1 MRQEH
6 KRKMRKQMGRRYL
19 AILCIIA
26 IFCTSIPITTTQTQA
41 RAYTDWEVFETNTG
55 EPVAAAYGNG
65 VFALLNNAGVFYIS
79 DDAMTWTQT
88 GLLPGTNGETND
100 TYKMLQ
106 MKFINNAFYLYGIK
120 GIFLRSVDGK
130 VWERIDFGNR
140 LVTAMTYGDNAWYL
154 ASDGENFSQCQ
165 YQDMDSFAL
174 WRSQD
179 GKSFTQIETEAD
191 IKACNSLCCAQ
202 NKLIVTDPVANTI
215 NTLQL
220 DGKLVSSIDAHK
232 EYYESC
238 YAESRYK
245 NDMFLCYFEACF
257 WYSID
262 AITWNRC
269 NTNFYCSLESG
280 YGEWVEI
287 RDEYYML
294 NNQGG
299 YLYEITPLYN
309 EDPAFAYIL
318 SGVDYRYKIKNLVA
332 CEDTLWGFGSGIAV
346 KRQMNFDVK
355 TSKWDE
361 EEKTP
366 AVSGGS
372 VSEGTV
378 SENIPELIYDDD
390 YIRLTRDVILSED
403 YVLRGKK
410 LYLDGHMLTIKG
422 DFTCSDIAIV
432 TGQGKLYVEGNMLVD
447 GRIRVS
453 GNLET
458 EGYLLIQKGSLD
470 CESCDIE
477 IHGDLKVYDNKYNYG
492 LQMQHGEDHVSVSG
506 DCMYFTDYYG
516 LLTDGTLDV
525 YGTINLSYG
534 FRSRK
539 NHMLRACGDLL
550 QTIHVGSNSKVA
562 NFVDLR
568 SDEIPPDPVD
578 SLLLEKITGKAVYL
592 TWKEPKDNGKIA
604 SYKVYRNGACIKE
617 VTETEVRIEEKYA
630 NEEATYYITAIDE
643 AGWESAKGKEI
654 TAKAEP
660 LAFYKVLPENG
671 SAVGKTV
678 TITPYMNW
686 VPGFNDNQFRIYYH
700 DPVADT
706 ETEVVKES
714 LTKWKDN
721 WFEGDYRYTKE
732 YPIDLSKFKQEQDI
746 TVYAELTD
754 IDGGVTTETITLHL
768 DRTPP
773 EQPVVT
779 VLENEEN
786 IYLEW
791 DKIADAKYYGIYRR
805 EENTEIYK
813 KLAERWWNNYY
824 DSAVQDGKTYIY
836 AVTAIDAFENE
847 SDKTE
852 IPAVYKHPDTQ
863 APVLKS
869 FRVIGE
875 EKNREI
881 TTVRLYATDN
891 RNVNRFVITGK
902 RENDT
907 ENTIYEVVSGV
918 NGYSKDVT
926 IDTRKYEDGDYLLT
940 AYAEDRAGNKS
951 DEKTAKL
958 IIDNTPP
965 AVPAGIHAEVTC
977 TTVRLS
983 WDQTT
988 EPDLK
993 YYIVESKNE
1002 GEAYWRM
1009 LSGHNIV
1016 SSRLITGLKPEQTI
1030 SYRIYAV
1037 DDVDNQSAYSDEIKV
1052 TTPPDLE
1059 APSKTTIAVK
1069 SSSGSAVTVSWKAAT
1084 DNVGVKAYR
1093 IYKNGELLTEISDK
1107 LNYRDEEVEPDQSYQ
1122 YEVAAVDEAGN
1133 EAEKSNKLSCLVTLP
1148 VILNITPENG
1158 ARIGKQKSEID
1169 VTLLNYA
1176 EAGKK
1181 TITCSYYKPDT
1192 DSWELIGTTS
1202 VSPFIA
1208 NTTSRI
1214 YWDTSA
1220 FLEDADIRVRVVVLD
1235 EDRNAA
1241 QQELTLH
1248 LDRTP
1253 PALPELTGSEKDA
1266 KITLTW
1272 NRSADE
1278 DCAVY
1283 QVYRKAVS
1291 GNDMEEAYR
1300 KICSVK
1306 NNGKDSYQFTDTA
1319 VLQQSTYVYYIQ
1331 MQDIFGNAAQTEPI
1345 EIYVATDLTPPTP
1358 PTDVWV
1364 HTRTGSSVTLGY
1376 SGAKDNVGVAGYFVY
1391 RDGKKIA
1398 ETAKPQYTDYGKDL
1412 ENGLQEYVLYRYTIK
1427 AFDLAGN
1434 ESEESQIREAF
1445 VKMPYITELKPAD
1458 QTSIA
1463 AKETTLQVI
1472 FENTGNSSGNYADFY
1487 WTEEGKKN
1495 WQKINKEPVWQS
1507 RYGGN
1512 YLQAAMNWELPEF
1525 AGTGN
1530 KEIRIK
1536 AVLTD
1541 RDGNQAEEEVI
1552 CTIDRTI
1559 PDPPKQ
1565 VEAQLKE
1572 DVILLTWD
1580 FSDSADIAGY
1590 IVYRSTDAGNYDAL
1604 ETIEDPMCRAY
1615 MDRTVSAGHS
1625 YRYRM
1630 SAVDVY
1636 GRKSK
1641 PSDCTQALQVTEDT
1655 IAPKL
1660 TALSP
1665 DPGRVNGKLQIS
1677 AEGYDNRKID
1687 SFVFYI
1693 REDSENPWTELAK
1706 VQAEN
1711 NKATCVLDTTGYEDG
1726 QYFVK
1731 AEARDCAGNVSQNL
1745 FQRRYEIDNTGI
1757 AKIKMAKCDTLASV
1771 IRLRWEDVTE
1781 TDFAYF
1787 LVERKTEKDGSI
1799 FWEKVAEI
1807 TDSLGYDC
1815 KNLQPQT
1822 EYTFR
1827 VAGYDDLGNRGEE
1840 SDEITLTTVQDT
1852 VSPVIKRIG
1861 PVKGSYGKQ
1870 IRLEIQAEDN
1880 ATLDKAVFSYTT
1892 DGQEYTVLAEVRADE
1907 MESRKCFSYL
1917 WDTGKMPEGEIGVRF
1932 EVYDAAGNHNALTEE
1947 EKQVEIVYTIDH
1959 TPPQQVKKVRV
1970 TDTDGCIGLTWEE
1983 SGETDIQAYR
1993 VYKKYGSSFRKIR
2006 EASILNTYDTDV
2018 KPGNS
2023 YTYKISAIDQAGNE
2037 GEYSEE
2043 ITAVAEQDK
2052 ERPVIYGIGP
2062 ADTETLGIDPAIT
2075 VLAADNAGLS
2085 QIQLSYRELGG
2096 EKDWIVF
2103 ADLPASG
2110 RQQYKTAAM
2119 QTEELSE
2126 NITYEI
2132 KAIAID
2138 EAGNYSEAFTKNYT
2152 FDLTPPQKPELT
2164 TKPGSFRIDLQYG
2177 TADTGT
2183 ELYEIYRKEYGE
2195 KEFTCVKSTT
2205 EGSYEDTTAKPGKV
2219 YYYKVRSYDE
2229 NGNYSES
2236 STEYNHASSV
2246 DTIAP
2251 VAVLPQN
2258 MTGLTGVASHLDG
2271 TGSTDNV
2278 RIKSYTWDFGDE
2290 SAKQTGSKP
2299 VHTYKKAGTYTV
2311 TLTVADQAGNKN
2323 STYGTIEVKDAEQ
2336 NGKLQLSV
2344 MGSDGSPLASAD
2356 LYISADESGQEAFR
2370 TKTDQN
2376 GAAELIL
2383 EPGTYE
2389 IAAFTEGYLPKQEQI
2404 TISKG
2409 EILQKKIC
2417 LPSGEVVTGNLT
2429 FHRMTLEE
2437 IIEAG
2442 VDLSDPEN
2450 LHTYTFSVT
2459 LGYEER
2465 PIPVVF
2471 SGMSAGTLKK
2481 GSSRGGGFRTYTAEG
2496 NGGSIQVI
2504 CKEPEAEN
2512 EEPQPQALIYVN
2524 TQQTVSWLKDMYN
2537 VQLAVINQ
2545 ADSGFTLSQ
2554 SSATLSLPG
2563 GLSLAATK
2571 SGQTM
2576 TKELGDIEGQECALA
2591 SWIVKGDKS
2600 GSYEIRADFSAN
2612 MEPFHVPIH
2621 REFVAKQDVTVSAGE
2636 GLYMIVQPDS
2646 AVFYGEESYI
2656 YFSLQNRSDHD
2667 FYNVKTTFG
2676 EAEEDTQQYVIAE
2689 GTQNTAVPL
2698 VRGQDVL
2705 NVGILRSGQSITGKL
2720 QMEIAPEDEKHYL
2733 ELVET
2738 KAEILKGENLGV
2750 TLIIAPIRN
2759 MSADHKMYVNEDGTT
2774 YYGDPVNVA
2783 TGAFTQEIHA
2793 FTNSE
2798 GDSLLDLSYDSRKA
2812 AEIGEAGRGFRHSY
2826 EYNISEKH
2834 GKIVLHT
2841 WETKEE
2847 YFEMAALA
2855 TAEELESDKTAV
2867 TGSIKTVDIINV
2879 PDHAFPGNYVSEA
2892 DPNVWITK
2900 DKDGSYRLTDSE
2912 ENKWY
2917 FDKEGVLYKREDTNG
2932 QVISYERTEEALT
2945 IHNRTTDETV
2955 TLSYDTNGR
2964 LVNAGDSHG
2973 RGVSFAYDENDCLTG
2988 YRNEEGNLTTYTYDE
3003 KGCMLTVVSPM
3014 GTVLVENSYDEAG
3027 RVIRQKEA
3035 GDDRYAELTYTEP
3048 TSRVGRTEIKKRD
3061 GAVRTY
3067 YYDLFEHI
3075 LSETDENGAETSYLY
3090 EKGRLIKKI
3099 EPDGKATAYTYDADG
3114 NLTKQETATGQQAQ
3128 ISYDTDGNP
3137 VNIAS
3142 GEGTAGTYR
3151 YDEKGRISEYIS
3163 ALSEVRHYTYNPD
3176 GTLRS
3181 METEGLGTEF
3191 YTYDT
3196 YGNRTSVTDRLGNC
3210 TKYAYDQYGNLIKT
3224 TDALGNTSG
3233 CVYDQ
3238 MGRVLSQTDAR
3249 GIRTEYTYDAE
3260 GRLLTEKTNDREI
3273 HYKYD
3278 VAGRLIRK
3286 TDAAGIITTYAYDTE
3301 GNVTETD
3308 RAGQKELSSYDAA
3321 GQLLSVSGAVSA
3333 NTVYTYD
3340 KNGYVTSITENGL
3353 TTFYTNDTY
3362 GKILKKQNPDGTVLQ
3377 YTYTNDGLLSTVTD
3391 QDGNTESYVY
3401 DKAGNLTEQTDALGN
3416 RITYAYDIHGRL
3428 IRQTDARGN
3437 SESYAYDAA
3446 GNCIKR
3452 TDAMGTVT
3460 EMTYDMAGRMTEQ
3473 SVLTKAG
3480 KISNRYTYDA
3490 AGNILTTTDAE
3501 GSRTVYRYDD
3511 YGNCI
3516 SKTDCMGNVTEYAY
3530 DALNRLTG
3538 TSDAAGKEAY
3548 TYDAQNNLIRHR
3560 TACGSGQET
3569 EYLYTY
3575 TQDGMLKE
3583 SKDPLQGI
3591 SSIAYNRNRQIASVT
3606 DPLGN
3611 ETAYQYDSAGR
3622 ISRVRTAADTQTEY
3636 TYNAQGLLA
3645 SEKTADTKTDYTYDA
3660 LGRILTKED
3669 ALGRITY
3676 TYDANSNITKVTEQ
3690 QNGRT
3695 TTIKRSFDALNRVTS
3710 VTDVNGKTVS
3720 YSYDELGNRIS
3731 LTYPGGEI
3739 VRYSYDKC
3747 GDLLTV
3753 TEPDG
3758 SVNTY
3763 TYDKKG
3769 RCTGLKRADGTEES
3783 YSYDKADRL
3792 SAQTDKNADGSLLHS
3807 YTYTYDGAGNIIKIG
3822 GTADTAA
3829 IGHAVMTYDKDNRL
3843 ATYNGEKVTYDER
3856 GNMLHGP
3863 LNGEMGDY
3871 TYDCRNRL
3879 IETKAADGTVTAYTY
3894 DAENTRLTEET
3905 ENTRHTFV
3913 TDKETTYSQLLTETI
3928 SEKHLLTYKET
3939 ATITYTYGNGLIS
3952 DSRKEAKG
3960 SDTEKR
3966 YYHYNHIGSTT
3977 AITDADGD
3985 LLYSFTYGTYG
3996 ELTGI
4001 YDADGEQ
4008 AEDTTAVIQAE
4019 NLRFLYNGRY
4029 GVETGANGLYYMRAR
4044 YYNPQIKRFI
4054 NRDIIDG
4061 SITDSQSLNKYSY
4074 VQGNPI
4080 SLVDPFGLCAQ
4091 DYFSR
4096 TGHELLDWL
4105 GFIFDPAD
4113 AINFLWYTAEG
4124 NAAMAAATAVAIVPA
4139 AGSFIAK
4146 GTKQAIKA
4154 GKKAAQ
4160 KAGEKAAKNATEKAA
4175 KKAAKKKLAKEA
4187 GKEAAEKG
4195 AEKAAKE
4202 AAEKAT
4208 EKTAKET
4215 AEKAAE
4221 EAAEKGIKSGG
4232 TSVLD
4237 NANYAQKTYSDTFST
4252 EGIKKYSNLAGEPIN
4267 TIDDLVK
4274 AISTGKIKVED
4285 LPIEYIVRDGN
4296 TLILNTRTSQAL
4308 TRAGIPRNQWVSI
4321 DRTGSSFFEDLLD
4334 GQLSRNKLTSK
4345 GISKVRPSGGKK

>member
-1 MRQEH
+1 MRQEY

-26 IFCTSIPITTTQTQA
+26 IFCTSLPITTTQTQA
-41 RAYTDWEVFETNTG
+41 RAYTDWEVYETDTG
-55 EPVAAAYGNG
+55 DAIAAAYGNHTF
-65 VFALLNNAGVFYIS
+65 VLLNDVGIFYTS
-79 DDAMTWTQT
+79 EDALTWTQT
-88 GLLPGTNGETND
+88 GILPGVDGTKKY
-100 TYKMLQ
+100 TYEKLQ
-106 MKFINNAFYLYGIK
+106 MKYLNDRFFVYGVND
-120 GIFLRSVDGK
+120 IFLWSMDGK
-130 VWERIDFGNR
+130 EWESISIGNG
-140 LVTAMTYGDNAWYL
+140 LVTAMTYGEGAWYV
-154 ASDGENFSQCQ
+154 ATDGADRNR
-165 YQDMDSFAL
+165 YQDEGDTFSL
-174 WRSQD
+174 WSSQD
-179 GKSFTQIETEAD
+179 GESFTKLGTESD
-191 IKACNSLCCAQ
+191 IKACNSLCFAQ
-202 NKLIVTDPVANTI
+202 NKLIVTDPVSDTI
-215 NTLQL
+215 NTLQP
-220 DGKLVSSIDAHK
+220 DGTLLAKIDAHNVC
-232 EYYESC
+232 YEHY

-245 NDMFLCYFEACF
+245 SGMFLCFFEGYI
-257 WYSID
+257 WYSTD
-262 AITWNRC
+262 AITWNCYKMLYQFLR
-269 NTNFYCSLESG
+269 NSM
-280 YGEWVEI
+280 GEWAEI
-287 RDEYYML
+287 RDNYYML
-294 NNQGG
+294 NKTSGE
-299 YLYEITPLYN
+299 LYEITPCY
-309 EDPAFAYIL
+309 DQPPVFTYINCRM
-318 SGVDYRYKIKNLVA
+318 SYGYDIQKLVV
-332 CEDTLWGFGSGIAV
+332 CDDVLWGFGNNIAARMPM
-346 KRQMNFDVK
+346 KFDAE
-355 TSKWDE
+355 TIEWDDA
-361 EEKTP
+361 EKTP
-366 AVSGGS
+366 TISDGS
-372 VSEGTV
+372 VSDGSI
-378 SENIPELIYDDD
+378 SENVPALIYEED
-390 YIRLTRDVILSED
+390 YVRLTKDITFSED
-403 YVLRGKK
+403 YTLRGKK
-410 LYLDGHMLTIKG
+410 LYLDGHILTIQG
-422 DFTCSDIAIV
+422 DFTCGDTVID
-432 TGQGKLYVEGNMLVD
+432 TGQGKLYVAGNMIVDSQTKISGKLEVD
-447 GRIRVS
+447 G
-453 GNLET
+453 
-458 EGYLLIQKGSLD
+458 YLSIQGGSLD
-470 CESCDIE
+470 CEICDIVV
-477 IHGDLKVYDNKYNYG
+477 HGDLRVYYYRYNYG
-492 LQMQHGEDHVSVSG
+492 LQMRHEEDHVSVSG
-506 DCMYFTDYYG
+506 YLGYNTDYYG
-516 LLTDGTLDV
+516 LLTAGTIDA
-525 YGTINLSYG
+525 YGTVRLSAG
-534 FRSRK
+534 FKSRES
-539 NHMLRACGDLL
+539 HILRVWGDLS
-550 QTIHVGSNSKVA
+550 QSVIINDSNCEVA
-562 NFVDLR
+562 NYEDMRVD
-568 SDEIPPDPVD
+568 ITPPEPVD
-578 SLLLEKITGKAVYL
+578 SLLMKSATGKAVYL

-721 WFEGDYRYTKE
+721 WFEGKYRYTKE

-754 IDGGVTTETITLHL
+754 IDGGVTAESITLHL

-773 EQPVVT
+773 EQPAVT
-779 VLENEEN
+779 VVENEEN

-824 DSAVQDGKTYIY
+824 DSTVQDGKTYIY

-907 ENTIYEVVSGV
+907 DNTIYEVVSGV

-1331 MQDIFGNAAQTEPI
+1331 VQDIFGNAAQTEPI

-1822 EYTFR
+1822 AYTFR

-1917 WDTGKMPEGEIGVRF
+1917 WDTEKMPEGEIGVRF

-1993 VYKKYGSSFRKIR
+1993 VYKKNGSSWSRIR
-2006 EASILNTYDTDV
+2006 EAAVLNAYDTDV

-2023 YTYKISAIDQAGNE
+2023 YTYKVSAVDQAGNE
-2037 GEYSEE
+2037 GVCSEE

-2052 ERPVIYGIGP
+2052 EQPVVYGIGP
-2062 ADTETLGIDPAIT
+2062 ADTEILGIDPVIT

-2085 QIQLSYRELGG
+2085 QIQLSYREADSG
-2096 EKDWIVF
+2096 KDWIVF
-2103 ADLPASG
+2103 AELPASG

-2126 NITYEI
+2126 NIRYEI
-2132 KAIAID
+2132 KATAID

-2389 IAAFTEGYLPKQEQI
+2389 MAAFTEGYLPKQEQI

-2409 EILQKKIC
+2409 EILQKK
-2417 LPSGEVVTGNLT
+2417 LYLSSGEVVEGNLT

-2437 IIEAG
+2437 ILEAG

-2450 LHTYTFSVT
+2450 LHTYTFNVT
-2459 LGYEER
+2459 LAYAER

-2471 SGMSAGTLKK
+2471 NGMSAGTLKK
-2481 GSSRGGGFRTYTAEG
+2481 GSSTGGGFRTYTAEG

-2576 TKELGDIEGQECALA
+2576 TKEFGDIEGQECARA

-2646 AVFYGEESYI
+2646 AVFYDEESYI

-2676 EAEEDTQQYVIAE
+2676 STKEGAQQYVISE
-2689 GTQNTAVPL
+2689 GTESTAVPL
-2698 VRGQDVL
+2698 VREQDIL
-2705 NVGILRSGQSITGKL
+2705 DVGILRPGQSVTGML
-2720 QMEIAPEDEKHYL
+2720 QLGIAPSDEKHYL

-2759 MSADHKMYVNEDGTT
+2759 MSANHKMYVNEDGST

-2793 FTNSE
+2793 FTNSV

-2812 AEIGEAGRGFRHSY
+2812 AEVGEAGRGFRHSY
-2826 EYNISEKH
+2826 EYHISEKQ
-2834 GKIVLHT
+2834 GKIVLRT
-2841 WETKEE
+2841 QDPKEE
-2847 YFEMAALA
+2847 FFEMAPYTA
-2855 TAEELESDKTAV
+2855 TEELESNMAV
-2867 TGSIKTVDIINV
+2867 QEKERKLEVIKCL
-2879 PDHAFPGNYVSEA
+2879 PNYVYPGKYTSEA
-2892 DPNVWITK
+2892 DPHVQVVK
-2900 DKDGSYRLTDSE
+2900 DKDGSYLLTDSE

-3003 KGCMLTVVSPM
+3003 KGRMLTVVSPM

-3035 GDDRYAELTYTEP
+3035 GDDRYAELTYKEP
-3048 TSRVGRTEIKKRD
+3048 TSRVGRTEIQKRD
-3061 GAVRTY
+3061 GAARIY

-3075 LSETDENGAETSYLY
+3075 LSETDENGAETSYVY
-3090 EKGRLIKKI
+3090 EKGKLVKKI
-3099 EPDGKATAYTYDADG
+3099 EPDGKSTEYTYDADG

-3181 METEGLGTEF
+3181 METEGLGTES

-3278 VAGRLIRK
+3278 AAGRLIQK
-3286 TDAAGIITTYAYDTE
+3286 SDAAGIMTAYAYDAE

-3321 GQLLSVSGAVSA
+3321 GQLLSVSDAVSA

-3353 TTFYTNDTY
+3353 TTIYTNDTY
-3362 GKILKKQNPDGTVLQ
+3362 GKMLKKQNPDGTVLQ
-3377 YTYTNDGLLSTVTD
+3377 YTYTNDGLLSMVTD

-3401 DKAGNLTEQTDALGN
+3401 DKAGNLTGQTDALGN

-3437 SESYAYDAA
+3437 SESYAYDAV

-3480 KISNRYTYDA
+3480 KITNHYTYDA

-3516 SKTDCMGNVTEYAY
+3516 SKTDCMGNVTEYTY
-3530 DALNRLTG
+3530 DALNRQTG

-3611 ETAYQYDSAGR
+3611 ETVYQYDSAGR

-3645 SEKTADTKTDYTYDA
+3645 SEKTADAKTDYTYDA
-3660 LGRILTKED
+3660 LGRILTKVD
-3669 ALGRITY
+3669 ALGRVTY

-3710 VTDVNGKTVS
+3710 VTDANGKTVS

-3807 YTYTYDGAGNIIKIG
+3807 YTYTYDGAGNIIKIV

-3829 IGHAVMTYDKDNRL
+3829 GHAVMTYDKDNRL

-3952 DSRKEAKG
+3952 DSRKEAKD

-3985 LLYSFTYGTYG
+3985 LVYRIAYGTYG

-4001 YDADGEQ
+4001 YDTDGDPV
-4008 AEDTTAVIQAE
+4008 EDKTAVIRSE

-4096 TGHELLDWL
+4096 AGHELLDWL

-4175 KKAAKKKLAKEA
+4175 KKAAAKKLAKEA

-4215 AEKAAE
+4215 AEKTAK
-4221 EAAEKGIKSGG
+4221 EATEKGIKSGSKTVPNPNG
-4232 TSVLD
+4232 KKGGVAHQSV
-4237 NANYAQKTYSDTFST
+4237 
-4252 EGIKKYSNLAGEPIN
+4252 
-4267 TIDDLVK
+4267 IDDIKTDAEKRGLTYDTEYKYDTTGGYKNSRYADVVVYDSKGRVMEIHQVGRTTKRTGAPVSRERK
-4274 AISTGKIKVED
+4274 AIRDIRSSVEYNGAKIIYH
-4285 LPIEYIVRDGN
+4285 PY
-4296 TLILNTRTSQAL
+4296 
-4308 TRAGIPRNQWVSI
+4308 
-4321 DRTGSSFFEDLLD
+4321 DR
-4334 GQLSRNKLTSK
+4334 
-4345 GISKVRPSGGKK
+4345 

>member
-1 MRQEH
+1 MRQEY

-26 IFCTSIPITTTQTQA
+26 IFCTSLPITTTQTQA
-41 RAYTDWEVFETNTG
+41 RAYTDWEVYETDTG
-55 EPVAAAYGNG
+55 DAIAAAYGNHTF
-65 VFALLNNAGVFYIS
+65 VLLNDVGIFYTS
-79 DDAMTWTQT
+79 EDALTWTQT
-88 GLLPGTNGETND
+88 GILPGVDGTKKY
-100 TYKMLQ
+100 TYEKLQ
-106 MKFINNAFYLYGIK
+106 MKYLNDRFFVYGVND
-120 GIFLRSVDGK
+120 IFLWSMDGK
-130 VWERIDFGNR
+130 EWESISIGNG
-140 LVTAMTYGDNAWYL
+140 LVTAMTYGEGAWYV
-154 ASDGENFSQCQ
+154 ATDGADRNR
-165 YQDMDSFAL
+165 YQDEGDTFSL
-174 WRSQD
+174 WSSQD
-179 GKSFTQIETEAD
+179 GESFTKLGTESD
-191 IKACNSLCCAQ
+191 IKACNSLCFAQ
-202 NKLIVTDPVANTI
+202 NKLIVTDPVSDTI
-215 NTLQL
+215 NTLQP
-220 DGKLVSSIDAHK
+220 DGTLLAKIDAHNVC
-232 EYYESC
+232 YEHY

-245 NDMFLCYFEACF
+245 SGMFLCFFEGYI
-257 WYSID
+257 WYSTD
-262 AITWNRC
+262 AITWNCYKMLYQFLR
-269 NTNFYCSLESG
+269 NSM
-280 YGEWVEI
+280 GEWAEI
-287 RDEYYML
+287 RDNYYML
-294 NNQGG
+294 NKTSGE
-299 YLYEITPLYN
+299 LYEITPCY
-309 EDPAFAYIL
+309 DQPPVFTYINCRM
-318 SGVDYRYKIKNLVA
+318 SYGYDIQKLVV
-332 CEDTLWGFGSGIAV
+332 CDDVLWGFGNNIAARMPM
-346 KRQMNFDVK
+346 KFDAE
-355 TSKWDE
+355 TIEWDDA
-361 EEKTP
+361 EKTP
-366 AVSGGS
+366 TISDGS
-372 VSEGTV
+372 VSDGSI
-378 SENIPELIYDDD
+378 SENVPALIYEED
-390 YIRLTRDVILSED
+390 YVRLTKDITFSED
-403 YVLRGKK
+403 YTLRGKK
-410 LYLDGHMLTIKG
+410 LYLDGHILTIQG
-422 DFTCSDIAIV
+422 DFTCGDTVID
-432 TGQGKLYVEGNMLVD
+432 TGQGKLYVAGNMIVDSQTKISGKLEVD
-447 GRIRVS
+447 G
-453 GNLET
+453 
-458 EGYLLIQKGSLD
+458 YLSIQGGSLD
-470 CESCDIE
+470 CEICDIVV
-477 IHGDLKVYDNKYNYG
+477 HGDLRVYYYRYNYG
-492 LQMQHGEDHVSVSG
+492 LQMRHEEDHVSVSG
-506 DCMYFTDYYG
+506 YLGYNTDYYG
-516 LLTDGTLDV
+516 LLTAGTIDA
-525 YGTINLSYG
+525 YGTVRLSAG
-534 FRSRK
+534 FKSRES
-539 NHMLRACGDLL
+539 HILRVWGDLS
-550 QTIHVGSNSKVA
+550 QSVIINDSNCEVA
-562 NFVDLR
+562 NYEDMRVD
-568 SDEIPPDPVD
+568 ITPPEPVD
-578 SLLLEKITGKAVYL
+578 SLLMKSATGKAVYL

-721 WFEGDYRYTKE
+721 WFEGKYRYTKE

-754 IDGGVTTETITLHL
+754 IDGGVTAESITLHL

-773 EQPVVT
+773 EQPAVT
-779 VLENEEN
+779 VVENEEN

-824 DSAVQDGKTYIY
+824 DSTVQDGKTYIY

-1331 MQDIFGNAAQTEPI
+1331 VQDIFGNAAQTEPI

-1822 EYTFR
+1822 AYTFR

-1917 WDTGKMPEGEIGVRF
+1917 WDTEKMPEGEIGVRF

-1993 VYKKYGSSFRKIR
+1993 VYKKNGSSWSRIR
-2006 EASILNTYDTDV
+2006 EAAVLNAYDTDV

-2023 YTYKISAIDQAGNE
+2023 YTYKVSAVDQAGNE
-2037 GEYSEE
+2037 GVCSEE

-2052 ERPVIYGIGP
+2052 EQPVVYGIGP
-2062 ADTETLGIDPAIT
+2062 ADTEILGIDPVIT

-2085 QIQLSYRELGG
+2085 QIQLSYREADSG
-2096 EKDWIVF
+2096 KDWIVF
-2103 ADLPASG
+2103 AELPASG

-2126 NITYEI
+2126 NIRYEI
-2132 KAIAID
+2132 KATAID

-2389 IAAFTEGYLPKQEQI
+2389 MAAFTEGYLPKQEQI

-2409 EILQKKIC
+2409 EILQKK
-2417 LPSGEVVTGNLT
+2417 LYLSSGEVVEGNLT

-2437 IIEAG
+2437 ILEAG

-2450 LHTYTFSVT
+2450 LHTYTFNVT
-2459 LGYEER
+2459 LAYAER

-2471 SGMSAGTLKK
+2471 NGMSAGTLKK
-2481 GSSRGGGFRTYTAEG
+2481 GSSTGGGFRTYTAEG

-2576 TKELGDIEGQECALA
+2576 TKEFGDIEGQECARA

-2646 AVFYGEESYI
+2646 AVFYDEESYI

-2676 EAEEDTQQYVIAE
+2676 STKEGAQQYVISE
-2689 GTQNTAVPL
+2689 GTESTAVPL
-2698 VRGQDVL
+2698 VREQDIL
-2705 NVGILRSGQSITGKL
+2705 DVGILRPGQSVTGML
-2720 QMEIAPEDEKHYL
+2720 QLGIAPSDEKHYL

-2759 MSADHKMYVNEDGTT
+2759 MSANHKMYVNEDGST

-2793 FTNSE
+2793 FTNSV

-2812 AEIGEAGRGFRHSY
+2812 AEVGEAGRGFRHSY
-2826 EYNISEKH
+2826 EYHISEKQ
-2834 GKIVLHT
+2834 GKIVLRT
-2841 WETKEE
+2841 QDPKEE
-2847 YFEMAALA
+2847 FFEMAPYTA
-2855 TAEELESDKTAV
+2855 TEELESNMAV
-2867 TGSIKTVDIINV
+2867 QEKERKLEVIKCL
-2879 PDHAFPGNYVSEA
+2879 PNYVYPGKYTSEA
-2892 DPNVWITK
+2892 DPHVQVVK
-2900 DKDGSYRLTDSE
+2900 DKDGSYLLTDSE

-3003 KGCMLTVVSPM
+3003 KGRMLTVVSPM

-3035 GDDRYAELTYTEP
+3035 GDDRYAELTYKEP
-3048 TSRVGRTEIKKRD
+3048 TSRVGRTEIQKRD
-3061 GAVRTY
+3061 GAARIY

-3075 LSETDENGAETSYLY
+3075 LSETDENGAETSYVY
-3090 EKGRLIKKI
+3090 EKGKLVKKI
-3099 EPDGKATAYTYDADG
+3099 EPDGKSTEYTYDADG

-3181 METEGLGTEF
+3181 METEGLGTES

-3278 VAGRLIRK
+3278 AAGRLIQK
-3286 TDAAGIITTYAYDTE
+3286 SDAAGIMTAYAYDAE

-3321 GQLLSVSGAVSA
+3321 GQLLSVSDAVSA

-3353 TTFYTNDTY
+3353 TTIYTNDTY
-3362 GKILKKQNPDGTVLQ
+3362 GKMLKKQNPDGTVLQ
-3377 YTYTNDGLLSTVTD
+3377 YTYTNDGLLSMVTD

-3401 DKAGNLTEQTDALGN
+3401 DKAGNLTGQTDALGN

-3437 SESYAYDAA
+3437 SESYAYDAV

-3480 KISNRYTYDA
+3480 KITNHYTYDA

-3516 SKTDCMGNVTEYAY
+3516 SKTDCMGNVTEYTY
-3530 DALNRLTG
+3530 DALNRQTG

-3611 ETAYQYDSAGR
+3611 ETVYQYDSAGR

-3645 SEKTADTKTDYTYDA
+3645 SEKTADAKTDYTYDA
-3660 LGRILTKED
+3660 LGRILTKVD
-3669 ALGRITY
+3669 ALGRVTY

-3710 VTDVNGKTVS
+3710 VTDANGKTVS

-3792 SAQTDKNADGSLLHS
+3792 SAQTDKNADGTIRNS

-3829 IGHAVMTYDKDNRL
+3829 GHAVMTYDRDNRL

-3952 DSRKEAKG
+3952 DSRKEAKD

-3985 LLYSFTYGTYG
+3985 LVYRIAYGTYG

-4001 YDADGEQ
+4001 YDTDGDPV
-4008 AEDTTAVIQAE
+4008 EDKTAVIRSE

-4096 TGHELLDWL
+4096 AGHELLDWL
-4105 GFIFDPAD
+4105 GFLFDPAD

-4175 KKAAKKKLAKEA
+4175 KKAAAKKLAKEA

-4215 AEKAAE
+4215 AEKTAK
-4221 EAAEKGIKSGG
+4221 EATEKGIKSGSKTVPNPNG
-4232 TSVLD
+4232 KKGGVAHQSV
-4237 NANYAQKTYSDTFST
+4237 
-4252 EGIKKYSNLAGEPIN
+4252 
-4267 TIDDLVK
+4267 IDDIKTDAEKRGLTYDTEYKYDTTGGYKNSRYADVVVYDSKGRVMEIHQVGRTTKRTGAPVSRERK
-4274 AISTGKIKVED
+4274 AIRDIRSSVEYNGAKIIYH
-4285 LPIEYIVRDGN
+4285 PY
-4296 TLILNTRTSQAL
+4296 
-4308 TRAGIPRNQWVSI
+4308 
-4321 DRTGSSFFEDLLD
+4321 DR
-4334 GQLSRNKLTSK
+4334 
-4345 GISKVRPSGGKK
+4345 

>member
-1 MRQEH
+1 MNFR
-6 KRKMRKQMGRRYL
+6 RKIKQFL
-19 AILCIIA
+19 AMQLIVILLI
-26 IFCTSIPITTTQTQA
+26 TGIPFPGEKAWAKLT
-41 RAYTDWEVFETNTG
+41 YDWEVINTNTG
-55 EPVAAAYGNG
+55 RAQALAYGKNM
-65 VFALLNNAGVFYIS
+65 FLLMNDDGDCYIS
-79 DDAMTWTQT
+79 ADGSNWEHSASID
-88 GLLPGTNGETND
+88 LSGEDVRYDIYDLKLTFEGGN
-100 TYKMLQ
+100 
-106 MKFINNAFYLYGIK
+106 FYLYGK
-120 GIFLRSVDGK
+120 NGFLLCSADGISWNKIEITD
-130 VWERIDFGNR
+130 ERI
-140 LVTAMTYGDNAWYL
+140 Y
-154 ASDGENFSQCQ
+154 
-165 YQDMDSFAL
+165 
-174 WRSQD
+174 
-179 GKSFTQIETEAD
+179 QIEETAEGVY
-191 IKACNSLCCAQ
+191 
-202 NKLIVTDPVANTI
+202 IVTGSFINYGSGEGGQDDPSTLWKSDSSGMQFTKINDQLDVRFCKKMLYRDHKLYMLDGRTGAVLTCDMEG
-215 NTLQL
+215 NTLYETEL
-220 DGKLVSSIDAHK
+220 K
-232 EYYESC
+232 EQGYDFDRI
-238 YAESRYK
+238 A
-245 NDMFLCYFEACF
+245 DMTWTGDTFLC
-257 WYSID
+257 WYHGIYYSED
-262 AITWNRC
+262 AITWEKMVIAN
-269 NTNFYCSLESG
+269 S
-280 YGEWVEI
+280 
-287 RDEYYML
+287 
-294 NNQGG
+294 
-299 YLYEITPLYN
+299 
-309 EDPAFAYIL
+309 YIY
-318 SGVDYRYKIKNLVA
+318 SNDYKIQCFQGKYYFLADTNGSVYEFTPVRHSAPDWNYFKGSFSNAYVSTLAANDSCMIAAGENVILRRMAENKNNTK
-332 CEDTLWGFGSGIAV
+332 DW
-346 KRQMNFDVK
+346 
-355 TSKWDE
+355 E
-361 EEKTP
+361 ESEKPT
-366 AVSGGS
+366 VSGA
-372 VSEGTV
+372 TV
-378 SENIPELIYDDD
+378 SGDQTGSMVYEGNTL
-390 YIRLTRDVILSED
+390 RLTEDVVLTED
-403 YVLRGKK
+403 FSLNGKK
-410 LYLDGHMLTIKG
+410 LILDGHAMIIRGNLNCRNTVIDTGSGSLTVEGDLYVQDDTTMTGNLSVSGNFSIEDGSFSCLHCKAEIQG
-422 DFTCSDIAIV
+422 DFTA
-432 TGQGKLYVEGNMLVD
+432 EG
-447 GRIRVS
+447 
-453 GNLET
+453 E
-458 EGYLLIQKGSLD
+458 
-470 CESCDIE
+470 
-477 IHGDLKVYDNKYNYG
+477 KYNYG
-492 LQMQHGEDHVSVSG
+492 LIMQCEDDS
-506 DCMYFTDYYG
+506 FT
-516 LLTDGTLDV
+516 V
-525 YGTINLSYG
+525 YGEFTYAVKYSGEKSDGILNLYGRSYLKSG
-534 FRSRK
+534 FRSVGKHIVR
-539 NHMLRACGDLL
+539 LCGNDGVIAEQGTDCSIANL
-550 QTIHVGSNSKVA
+550 QDDMIDIEPPTIVEGLTVN
-562 NFVDLR
+562 R
-568 SDEIPPDPVD
+568 
-578 SLLLEKITGKAVYL
+578 ITGKSFRIV
-592 TWKEPKDNGKIA
+592 WKEASDNKGVTAYRI
-604 SYKVYRNGACIKE
+604 YRNGSLLQ
-617 VTETEVRIEEKYA
+617 ETMYCYA
-630 NEEATYYITAIDE
+630 DISDEEAQETAVYTVTAVDAAGMESTGQSNPVETKAEMPAFTFIEPGEGTIAGKRIDAGVTVKKQPGIECGSVNIYYIHPDTGKRKNVY
-643 AGWESAKGKEI
+643 AG
-654 TAKAEP
+654 
-660 LAFYKVLPENG
+660 
-671 SAVGKTV
+671 
-678 TITPYMNW
+678 
-686 VPGFNDNQFRIYYH
+686 RIS
-700 DPVADT
+700 D
-706 ETEVVKES
+706 
-714 LTKWKDN
+714 W
-721 WFEGDYRYTKE
+721 KE
-732 YPIDLSKFKQEQDI
+732 YRTRRQLYKKEGIDIDLSDIETDQDLI
-746 TVYAELTD
+746 VYFAVTD
-754 IDGGVTTETITLHL
+754 EDNCTTTEKRTIHL

-773 EQPVVT
+773 EKPVLTAEEGEKSVSLSWNKSEEENISYELYRKAEDEKEYHFQKYLTATGYIDGTVEDNKTYSYGIVARDRFGNESEMAVTKYIYIHPDTEAPVVT
-779 VLENEEN
+779 DFYISDRV
-786 IYLEW
+786 
-791 DKIADAKYYGIYRR
+791 
-805 EENTEIYK
+805 K
-813 KLAERWWNNYY
+813 K
-824 DSAVQDGKTYIY
+824 VC
-836 AVTAIDAFENE
+836 
-847 SDKTE
+847 
-852 IPAVYKHPDTQ
+852 
-863 APVLKS
+863 
-869 FRVIGE
+869 
-875 EKNREI
+875 
-881 TTVRLYATDN
+881 TVNVRATDN
-891 RNVNRFVITGK
+891 RAVKQFILEGWNT
-902 RENDT
+902 DT
-907 ENTIYEVVSGV
+907 EKCEFSVLHTTIYTKQNEF
-918 NGYSKDVT
+918 NYAYID
-926 IDTRKYEDGDYLLT
+926 IDTTKYADHTYLLKV
-940 AYAEDRAGNKS
+940 YAIDEAGNKS
-951 DEKTAKL
+951 EAAQAMTTF
-958 IIDNTPP
+958 DNTPP
-965 AVPAGIHAEVTC
+965 AVPENLRADVTC
-977 TTVRLS
+977 TSITLRWDGQAEEDLNRYIVQEMRENGQFVTVENIYNKKTEVTFSNLKPRQKKTYRICAEDKLWNTS
-983 WDQTT
+983 DYSEVFTT
-988 EPDLK
+988 ETAADTERPTK
-993 YYIVESKNE
+993 VEVFTGENTASAIRLRWSKSSDNVSV
-1002 GEAYWRM
+1002 
-1009 LSGHNIV
+1009 SG
-1016 SSRLITGLKPEQTI
+1016 
-1030 SYRIYAV
+1030 YRIYR
-1037 DDVDNQSAYSDEIKV
+1037 D
-1052 TTPPDLE
+1052 
-1059 APSKTTIAVK
+1059 
-1069 SSSGSAVTVSWKAAT
+1069 
-1084 DNVGVKAYR
+1084 
-1093 IYKNGELLTEISDK
+1093 GELLAITRYTSYIDRAADRDKAYVYEIAAYDTSD
-1107 LNYRDEEVEPDQSYQ
+1107 
-1122 YEVAAVDEAGN
+1122 N
-1133 EAEKSNKLSCLVTLP
+1133 EAEKSIPVVSNLVQP
-1148 VILNITPENG
+1148 MILNVVPENG
-1158 ARIGKQKSEID
+1158 ATIGEKNTKIA
-1169 VTLLNYA
+1169 VTVSGNML
-1176 EAGKK
+1176 AGMQSV
-1181 TITCSYYKPDT
+1181 ICSYYDQKT
-1192 DSWELIGTTS
+1192 DKWNYIGSQNVYACKNTGETTS
-1202 VSPFIA
+1202 IFW
-1208 NTTSRI
+1208 NTENLT
-1214 YWDTSA
+1214 
-1220 FLEDADIRVRVVVLD
+1220 EDKNIPVRVTLR
-1235 EDRNAA
+1235 DRDNNAA

-1300 KICSVK
+1300 KICAVK
-1306 NNGKDSYQFTDTA
+1306 NNGKDSFQFTDTA

-1331 MQDIFGNAAQTEPI
+1331 VQDIFGNAAQTEPI

-1364 HTRTGSSVTLGY
+1364 HTRTGSSVTLGF

-1412 ENGLQEYVLYRYTIK
+1412 ENGLQEYVLYRYTVK

-1434 ESEESQIREAF
+1434 ESEESQVREAF
-1445 VKMPYITELKPAD
+1445 VKMPQITELEPAD
-1458 QTSIA
+1458 QSSVA
-1463 AKETTLQVI
+1463 GEETTLRAV
-1472 FENTGNSSGNYADFY
+1472 FENAGNSYGNYVDFY
-1487 WTEEGKKN
+1487 WTEVTEEN
-1495 WQKINKEPVWQS
+1495 WQKINTEPVQQG
-1507 RYGGN
+1507 YYAGN
-1512 YLQAAMNWELPEF
+1512 YLQAAMTWKLPEF

-1559 PDPPKQ
+1559 PNPPKQ
-1565 VEAQLKE
+1565 VEARLKE

-1636 GRKSK
+1636 GRESM
-1641 PSDCTQALQVTEDT
+1641 SGDCTQALQVTEDT

-1687 SFVFYI
+1687 CFVFYI
-1693 REDSENPWTELAK
+1693 RKDSENPWTEFAK

-1711 NKATCVLDTTGYEDG
+1711 NKATCVLDTTDYEDG

-1822 EYTFR
+1822 AYTFR

-1917 WDTGKMPEGEIGVRF
+1917 WDTEKMPEGEIGVRF

-1983 SGETDIQAYR
+1983 SGEIDIQAYR
-1993 VYKKYGSSFRKIR
+1993 VYKKNGSSWSRIR
-2006 EASILNTYDTDV
+2006 EAAVLNAYDTDV

-2023 YTYKISAIDQAGNE
+2023 YTYKVSAVDQAGNE
-2037 GEYSEE
+2037 GVCSEE

-2052 ERPVIYGIGP
+2052 EQPVVYGIGP
-2062 ADTETLGIDPAIT
+2062 ADTEILGIDPVIT

-2085 QIQLSYRELGG
+2085 QIQLSYREADSG
-2096 EKDWIVF
+2096 KDWIVF
-2103 ADLPASG
+2103 AELPASG

-2126 NITYEI
+2126 NIRYEI

-2205 EGSYEDTTAKPGKV
+2205 EDSYEDTTAKPGKV

-2336 NGKLQLSV
+2336 NGQLRLSV
-2344 MGSDGSPLASAD
+2344 MGSDGSPLACAD
-2356 LYISADESGQEAFR
+2356 LYISADGSEQGALHA
-2370 TKTDQN
+2370 KTDQN
-2376 GAAELIL
+2376 GVAELVL
-2383 EPGTYE
+2383 EPGTYDLS
-2389 IAAFTEGYLPKQEQI
+2389 AFTEGYLPKQEQI

-2471 SGMSAGTLKK
+2471 NGMSAGTLKK
-2481 GSSRGGGFRTYTAEG
+2481 GSSTGGGFRTYTAEG

-2537 VQLAVINQ
+2537 IQLAVINQ

-2576 TKELGDIEGQECALA
+2576 TKEFGDIEGQECALA
-2591 SWIVKGDKS
+2591 SWIVKGDES

-2646 AVFYGEESYI
+2646 AVFYDEESYI

-2676 EAEEDTQQYVIAE
+2676 SAKEGAQQYVISE
-2689 GTQNTAVPL
+2689 GTENTAVPL
-2698 VRGQDVL
+2698 VREQDIL
-2705 NVGILRSGQSITGKL
+2705 DVGILRPGQSVTGML
-2720 QMEIAPEDEKHYL
+2720 QLGIAPSDEKHYL

-2759 MSADHKMYVNEDGTT
+2759 MSANHKMYVNEDGST

-2793 FTNSE
+2793 FTNSV

-2812 AEIGEAGRGFRHSY
+2812 DEVGEAGRGFRHSY
-2826 EYNISEKH
+2826 EYHISEKQ
-2834 GKIVLHT
+2834 GKIVLRT
-2841 WETKEE
+2841 QDPKEE

-2892 DPNVWITK
+2892 DPNVRITK
-2900 DKDGSYRLTDSE
+2900 DKDGSYLLTDSE

-2955 TLSYDTNGR
+2955 TLFYDTNGR

-2973 RGVSFAYDENDCLTG
+2973 RSISFAYDENDCLTG
-2988 YRNEEGNLTTYTYDE
+2988 YWNEEGNLTTYTYDE
-3003 KGCMLTVVSPM
+3003 KGRMLTVVSPL

-3048 TSRVGRTEIKKRD
+3048 TSRVGRTEIQKRD
-3061 GAVRTY
+3061 GAARIY

-3075 LSETDENGAETSYLY
+3075 LSETDENGAETSYVY
-3090 EKGRLIKKI
+3090 EKGKLAKKI
-3099 EPDGKATAYTYDADG
+3099 EPDGKSTSYIYDADG
-3114 NLTKQETATGQQAQ
+3114 NLTKQETATGQQTQ

-3137 VNIAS
+3137 VNIVS

-3181 METEGLGTEF
+3181 METEGLGTES

-3224 TDALGNTSG
+3224 MDALGNTSG

-3278 VAGRLIRK
+3278 AAGRLIQK

-3362 GKILKKQNPDGTVLQ
+3362 GKMLKKQNPDGTVLQ

-3480 KISNRYTYDA
+3480 KITNRYTYDA

-3516 SKTDCMGNVTEYAY
+3516 SKTDCMGNVTEYTY
-3530 DALNRLTG
+3530 DALNRLTE

-3548 TYDAQNNLIRHR
+3548 TYDAQDNLIRHR

-3606 DPLGN
+3606 DPMGN

-3645 SEKTADTKTDYTYDA
+3645 SEKTADAKTDYTYDA
-3660 LGRILTKED
+3660 LGRILTKVD

-3695 TTIKRSFDALNRVTS
+3695 TTVKRSFDALNRVTS
-3710 VTDVNGKTVS
+3710 VTDANGKTVS

-3829 IGHAVMTYDKDNRL
+3829 GHAVMTYDKDNRL

-4008 AEDTTAVIQAE
+4008 AEDTAAVIQAE

-4074 VQGNPI
+4074 VQGNPVNLI
-4080 SLVDPFGLCAQ
+4080 DPFGLCAQ

-4096 TGHELLDWL
+4096 AGHELLDWL

-4187 GKEAAEKG
+4187 AEKG

-4215 AEKAAE
+4215 AEKTAK
-4221 EAAEKGIKSGG
+4221 EAAEKGIKSGNKTSTVWDNITSTADNMPATEIPATFKIDLDGNINYVSPETG
-4232 TSVLD
+4232 TNTLWTNS
-4237 NANYAQKTYSDTFST
+4237 NATKHMGEYVSRFGDESWSIGTRSQVMLESYSASLNKAMETIGTEAPGRYFGTYGNW
-4252 EGIKKYSNLAGEPIN
+4252 ELGIN
-4267 TIDDLVK
+4267 T
-4274 AISTGKIKVED
+4274 ATGVVYHARMI
-4285 LPIEYIVRDGN
+4285 N
-4296 TLILNTRTSQAL
+4296 
-4308 TRAGIPRNQWVSI
+4308 
-4321 DRTGSSFFEDLLD
+4321 
-4334 GQLSRNKLTSK
+4334 
-4345 GISKVRPSGGKK
+4345 

>member
-1 MRQEH
+1 MRQEY

-26 IFCTSIPITTTQTQA
+26 IFCTSLPITTTQTQA
-41 RAYTDWEVFETNTG
+41 RAYTDWEVYETDTG
-55 EPVAAAYGNG
+55 DAIAAAYGNHTF
-65 VFALLNNAGVFYIS
+65 VLLNDVGIFYTS
-79 DDAMTWTQT
+79 EDALTWTQT
-88 GLLPGTNGETND
+88 GILPGVDGTKKY
-100 TYKMLQ
+100 TYEKLQ
-106 MKFINNAFYLYGIK
+106 MKYLNDRFFVYGVND
-120 GIFLRSVDGK
+120 IFLWSMDGK
-130 VWERIDFGNR
+130 EWESISIGNG
-140 LVTAMTYGDNAWYL
+140 LVTAMTYGEGAWYV
-154 ASDGENFSQCQ
+154 ATDGADRNR
-165 YQDMDSFAL
+165 YQDEGDTFSL
-174 WRSQD
+174 WSSQD
-179 GKSFTQIETEAD
+179 GESFTKLGTESD
-191 IKACNSLCCAQ
+191 IKACNSLCFAQ
-202 NKLIVTDPVANTI
+202 NKLIVTDPVSDTI
-215 NTLQL
+215 NTLQP
-220 DGKLVSSIDAHK
+220 DGTLLAKIDAHNVC
-232 EYYESC
+232 YEHY

-245 NDMFLCYFEACF
+245 SGMFLCFFEGYI
-257 WYSID
+257 WYSTD
-262 AITWNRC
+262 AITWNCYKMLYQFLR
-269 NTNFYCSLESG
+269 NSM
-280 YGEWVEI
+280 GEWAEI
-287 RDEYYML
+287 RDNYYML
-294 NNQGG
+294 NKTSGE
-299 YLYEITPLYN
+299 LYEITPCY
-309 EDPAFAYIL
+309 DQPPVFTYINCRM
-318 SGVDYRYKIKNLVA
+318 SYGYDIQKLVV
-332 CEDTLWGFGSGIAV
+332 CDDVLWGFGNNIAARMPM
-346 KRQMNFDVK
+346 KFDAE
-355 TSKWDE
+355 TIEWDDA
-361 EEKTP
+361 EKTP
-366 AVSGGS
+366 TISDGS
-372 VSEGTV
+372 VSDGSI
-378 SENIPELIYDDD
+378 SENVPALIYEED
-390 YIRLTRDVILSED
+390 YVRLTKDITFSED
-403 YVLRGKK
+403 YTLRGKK
-410 LYLDGHMLTIKG
+410 LYLDGHILTIQG
-422 DFTCSDIAIV
+422 DFTCGDTVID
-432 TGQGKLYVEGNMLVD
+432 TGQGKLYVAGNMIVDSQTKISGKLEVD
-447 GRIRVS
+447 G
-453 GNLET
+453 
-458 EGYLLIQKGSLD
+458 YLSIQGGSLD
-470 CESCDIE
+470 CEICDIVV
-477 IHGDLKVYDNKYNYG
+477 HGDLRVYYYRYNYG
-492 LQMQHGEDHVSVSG
+492 LQMRHEEDHVSVSG
-506 DCMYFTDYYG
+506 YLGYNTDYYG
-516 LLTDGTLDV
+516 LLTAGTIDA
-525 YGTINLSYG
+525 YGTVRLSAG
-534 FRSRK
+534 FKSRES
-539 NHMLRACGDLL
+539 HILRVWGDLS
-550 QTIHVGSNSKVA
+550 QSVIINDSNCEVA
-562 NFVDLR
+562 NYEDMRVD
-568 SDEIPPDPVD
+568 ITPPEPVD
-578 SLLLEKITGKAVYL
+578 SLLMKSATGKAVYL

-721 WFEGDYRYTKE
+721 WFEGKYRYTKE

-754 IDGGVTTETITLHL
+754 IDGGVTAESITLHL

-773 EQPVVT
+773 EQPAVT
-779 VLENEEN
+779 VVENEEN

-824 DSAVQDGKTYIY
+824 DSTVQDGKTYIY

-1331 MQDIFGNAAQTEPI
+1331 VQDIFGNAAQTEPI

-1822 EYTFR
+1822 AYTFR

-1917 WDTGKMPEGEIGVRF
+1917 WDTEKMPEGEIGVRF

-1993 VYKKYGSSFRKIR
+1993 VYKKNGSSWSRIR
-2006 EASILNTYDTDV
+2006 EAAVLNAYDTDV

-2023 YTYKISAIDQAGNE
+2023 YTYKVSAVDQAGNE
-2037 GEYSEE
+2037 GVCSEE

-2052 ERPVIYGIGP
+2052 EQPVVYGIGP
-2062 ADTETLGIDPAIT
+2062 ADTEILGIDPVIT

-2085 QIQLSYRELGG
+2085 QIQLSYREADSG
-2096 EKDWIVF
+2096 KDWIVF
-2103 ADLPASG
+2103 AELPASG

-2126 NITYEI
+2126 NIRYEI
-2132 KAIAID
+2132 KATAID

-2389 IAAFTEGYLPKQEQI
+2389 MAAFTEGYLPKQEQI

-2409 EILQKKIC
+2409 EILQKK
-2417 LPSGEVVTGNLT
+2417 LYLSSGEVVEGNLT

-2437 IIEAG
+2437 ILEAG

-2450 LHTYTFSVT
+2450 LHTYTFNVT
-2459 LGYEER
+2459 LAYAER

-2471 SGMSAGTLKK
+2471 NGMSAGTLKK
-2481 GSSRGGGFRTYTAEG
+2481 GSSTGGGFRTYTAEG

-2576 TKELGDIEGQECALA
+2576 TKEFGDIEGQECARA

-2646 AVFYGEESYI
+2646 AVFYDEESYI

-2676 EAEEDTQQYVIAE
+2676 STKEGAQQYVISE
-2689 GTQNTAVPL
+2689 GTESTAVPL
-2698 VRGQDVL
+2698 VREQDIL
-2705 NVGILRSGQSITGKL
+2705 DVGILRPGQSVTGML
-2720 QMEIAPEDEKHYL
+2720 QLGIAPSDEKHYL

-2759 MSADHKMYVNEDGTT
+2759 MSANHKMYVNEDGST

-2793 FTNSE
+2793 FTNSV

-2812 AEIGEAGRGFRHSY
+2812 AEVGEAGRGFRHSY
-2826 EYNISEKH
+2826 EYHISEKQ
-2834 GKIVLHT
+2834 GKIVLRT
-2841 WETKEE
+2841 QDPKEE
-2847 YFEMAALA
+2847 FFEMAPYTA
-2855 TAEELESDKTAV
+2855 TEELESNMAV
-2867 TGSIKTVDIINV
+2867 QEKERKLEVIKCL
-2879 PDHAFPGNYVSEA
+2879 PNYVYPGKYTSEA
-2892 DPNVWITK
+2892 DPHVQVVK
-2900 DKDGSYRLTDSE
+2900 DKDGSYLLTDSE

-3003 KGCMLTVVSPM
+3003 KGRMLTVVSPM

-3035 GDDRYAELTYTEP
+3035 GDDRYAELTYKEP
-3048 TSRVGRTEIKKRD
+3048 TSRVGRTEIQKRD
-3061 GAVRTY
+3061 GAARIY

-3075 LSETDENGAETSYLY
+3075 LSETDENGAETSYVY
-3090 EKGRLIKKI
+3090 EKGKLVKKI
-3099 EPDGKATAYTYDADG
+3099 EPDGKSTEYTYDADG

-3181 METEGLGTEF
+3181 METEGLGTES

-3278 VAGRLIRK
+3278 AAGRLIQK
-3286 TDAAGIITTYAYDTE
+3286 SDAAGIMTAYAYDAE

-3321 GQLLSVSGAVSA
+3321 GQLLSVSDAVSA

-3353 TTFYTNDTY
+3353 TTIYTNDTY
-3362 GKILKKQNPDGTVLQ
+3362 GKMLKKQNPDGTVLQ
-3377 YTYTNDGLLSTVTD
+3377 YTYTNDGLLSMVTD

-3401 DKAGNLTEQTDALGN
+3401 DKAGNLTGQTDALGN

-3437 SESYAYDAA
+3437 SESYAYDAV

-3480 KISNRYTYDA
+3480 KITNHYTYDA

-3516 SKTDCMGNVTEYAY
+3516 SKTDCMGNVTEYTY
-3530 DALNRLTG
+3530 DALNRQTG

-3611 ETAYQYDSAGR
+3611 ETVYQYDSAGR

-3645 SEKTADTKTDYTYDA
+3645 SEKTADAKTDYTYDA
-3660 LGRILTKED
+3660 LGRILTKVD
-3669 ALGRITY
+3669 ALGRVTY

-3710 VTDVNGKTVS
+3710 VTDANGKTVS

-3792 SAQTDKNADGSLLHS
+3792 SAQTDKNADGTIRNS

-3829 IGHAVMTYDKDNRL
+3829 GHAVMTYDRDNRL

-3952 DSRKEAKG
+3952 DSRKEAKD

-3985 LLYSFTYGTYG
+3985 LVYRIAYGTYG

-4001 YDADGEQ
+4001 YDTDGDPV
-4008 AEDTTAVIQAE
+4008 EDKTAVIRSE

-4096 TGHELLDWL
+4096 AGHELLDWL

-4175 KKAAKKKLAKEA
+4175 KKAAAKKLAKEA

-4215 AEKAAE
+4215 AEKTAK
-4221 EAAEKGIKSGG
+4221 EATEKGIKSGSKTVPNPNG
-4232 TSVLD
+4232 KKGGVAHQSV
-4237 NANYAQKTYSDTFST
+4237 
-4252 EGIKKYSNLAGEPIN
+4252 
-4267 TIDDLVK
+4267 IDDIKTDAEKRGLTYDTEYKYDTTGGYKNSRYADVVVYDSKGRVMEIHQVGRTTKRTGAPVSRERK
-4274 AISTGKIKVED
+4274 AIRDIRSSVEYNGAKIIYH
-4285 LPIEYIVRDGN
+4285 PY
-4296 TLILNTRTSQAL
+4296 
-4308 TRAGIPRNQWVSI
+4308 
-4321 DRTGSSFFEDLLD
+4321 DR
-4334 GQLSRNKLTSK
+4334 
-4345 GISKVRPSGGKK
+4345 

>member
-1 MRQEH
+1 MRQEY

-26 IFCTSIPITTTQTQA
+26 IFCTSLPITTTQTQA
-41 RAYTDWEVFETNTG
+41 RAYTDWEVYETDTG
-55 EPVAAAYGNG
+55 DAIAAAYGNHTF
-65 VFALLNNAGVFYIS
+65 VLLNDVGIFYTS
-79 DDAMTWTQT
+79 EDALTWTQT
-88 GLLPGTNGETND
+88 GILPGVDGTKKY
-100 TYKMLQ
+100 TYEKLQ
-106 MKFINNAFYLYGIK
+106 MKYLNDRFFVYGVND
-120 GIFLRSVDGK
+120 IFLWSMDGK
-130 VWERIDFGNR
+130 EWESISIGNG
-140 LVTAMTYGDNAWYL
+140 LVTAMTYGEGAWYV
-154 ASDGENFSQCQ
+154 ATDGADRNR
-165 YQDMDSFAL
+165 YQDEGDTFSL
-174 WRSQD
+174 WSSQD
-179 GKSFTQIETEAD
+179 GESFTKLGTESD
-191 IKACNSLCCAQ
+191 IKACNSLCFAQ
-202 NKLIVTDPVANTI
+202 NKLIVTDPVSDTI
-215 NTLQL
+215 NTLQP
-220 DGKLVSSIDAHK
+220 DGTLLAKIDAHNVC
-232 EYYESC
+232 YEHY

-245 NDMFLCYFEACF
+245 SGMFLCFFEGYI
-257 WYSID
+257 WYSTD
-262 AITWNRC
+262 AITWNCYKMLYQFLR
-269 NTNFYCSLESG
+269 NSM
-280 YGEWVEI
+280 GEWAEI
-287 RDEYYML
+287 RDNYYML
-294 NNQGG
+294 NKTSGE
-299 YLYEITPLYN
+299 LYEITPCY
-309 EDPAFAYIL
+309 DQPPVFTYINCRM
-318 SGVDYRYKIKNLVA
+318 SYGYDIQKLVV
-332 CEDTLWGFGSGIAV
+332 CDDVLWGFGNNIAARMPM
-346 KRQMNFDVK
+346 KFDAE
-355 TSKWDE
+355 TIEWDDA
-361 EEKTP
+361 EKTP
-366 AVSGGS
+366 TISDGS
-372 VSEGTV
+372 VSDGSI
-378 SENIPELIYDDD
+378 SENVPALIYEED
-390 YIRLTRDVILSED
+390 YVRLTKDITFSED
-403 YVLRGKK
+403 YTLRGKK
-410 LYLDGHMLTIKG
+410 LYLDGHILTIQG
-422 DFTCSDIAIV
+422 DFTCGDTVID
-432 TGQGKLYVEGNMLVD
+432 TGQGKLYVAGNMIVDSQTKISGKLEVD
-447 GRIRVS
+447 G
-453 GNLET
+453 
-458 EGYLLIQKGSLD
+458 YLSIQGGSLD
-470 CESCDIE
+470 CEICDIVV
-477 IHGDLKVYDNKYNYG
+477 HGDLRVYYYRYNYG
-492 LQMQHGEDHVSVSG
+492 LQMRHEEDHVSVSG
-506 DCMYFTDYYG
+506 YLGYNTDYYG
-516 LLTDGTLDV
+516 LLTAGTIDA
-525 YGTINLSYG
+525 YGTVRLSAG
-534 FRSRK
+534 FKSRES
-539 NHMLRACGDLL
+539 HILRVWGDLS
-550 QTIHVGSNSKVA
+550 QSVIINDSNCEVA
-562 NFVDLR
+562 NYEDMRVD
-568 SDEIPPDPVD
+568 ITPPEPVD
-578 SLLLEKITGKAVYL
+578 SLLMKSATGKAVYL

-721 WFEGDYRYTKE
+721 WFEGKYRYTKE

-754 IDGGVTTETITLHL
+754 IDGGVTAESITLHL

-773 EQPVVT
+773 EQPAVT
-779 VLENEEN
+779 VVENEEN

-824 DSAVQDGKTYIY
+824 DSTVQDGKTYIY

-1331 MQDIFGNAAQTEPI
+1331 VQDIFGNAAQTEPI

-1822 EYTFR
+1822 AYTFR

-1917 WDTGKMPEGEIGVRF
+1917 WDTEKMPEGEIGVRF

-1993 VYKKYGSSFRKIR
+1993 VYKKNGSSWSRIR
-2006 EASILNTYDTDV
+2006 EAAVLNAYDTDV

-2023 YTYKISAIDQAGNE
+2023 YTYKVSAVDQAGNE
-2037 GEYSEE
+2037 GVCSEE

-2052 ERPVIYGIGP
+2052 EQPVVYGIGP
-2062 ADTETLGIDPAIT
+2062 ADTEILGIDPVIT

-2085 QIQLSYRELGG
+2085 QIQLSYREADSG
-2096 EKDWIVF
+2096 KDWIVF
-2103 ADLPASG
+2103 AELPASG

-2126 NITYEI
+2126 NIRYEI
-2132 KAIAID
+2132 KATAID

-2389 IAAFTEGYLPKQEQI
+2389 MAAFTEGYLPKQEQI

-2409 EILQKKIC
+2409 EILQKK
-2417 LPSGEVVTGNLT
+2417 LYLSSGEVVEGNLT

-2437 IIEAG
+2437 ILEAG

-2450 LHTYTFSVT
+2450 LHTYTFNVT
-2459 LGYEER
+2459 LAYAER

-2471 SGMSAGTLKK
+2471 NGMSAGTLKK
-2481 GSSRGGGFRTYTAEG
+2481 GSSTGGGFRTYTAEG

-2576 TKELGDIEGQECALA
+2576 TKEFGDIEGQECARA

-2646 AVFYGEESYI
+2646 AVFYDEESYI

-2676 EAEEDTQQYVIAE
+2676 STKEGAQQYVISE
-2689 GTQNTAVPL
+2689 GTESTAVPL
-2698 VRGQDVL
+2698 VREQDIL
-2705 NVGILRSGQSITGKL
+2705 DVGILRPGQSVTGML
-2720 QMEIAPEDEKHYL
+2720 QLGIAPSDEKHYL

-2759 MSADHKMYVNEDGTT
+2759 MSANHKMYVNEDGST

-2793 FTNSE
+2793 FTNSV

-2812 AEIGEAGRGFRHSY
+2812 AEVGEAGRGFRHSY
-2826 EYNISEKH
+2826 EYHISEKQ
-2834 GKIVLHT
+2834 GKIVLRT
-2841 WETKEE
+2841 QDPKEE
-2847 YFEMAALA
+2847 FFEMAPYTA
-2855 TAEELESDKTAV
+2855 TEELESNMAV
-2867 TGSIKTVDIINV
+2867 QEKERKLEVIKCL
-2879 PDHAFPGNYVSEA
+2879 PNYVYPGKYTSEA
-2892 DPNVWITK
+2892 DPHVQVVK
-2900 DKDGSYRLTDSE
+2900 DKDGSYLLTDSE

-3003 KGCMLTVVSPM
+3003 KGRMLTVVSPM

-3035 GDDRYAELTYTEP
+3035 GDDRYAELTYKEP
-3048 TSRVGRTEIKKRD
+3048 TSRVGRTEIQKRD
-3061 GAVRTY
+3061 GAARIY

-3075 LSETDENGAETSYLY
+3075 LSETDENGAETSYVY
-3090 EKGRLIKKI
+3090 EKGKLVKKI
-3099 EPDGKATAYTYDADG
+3099 EPDGKSTEYTYDADG

-3181 METEGLGTEF
+3181 METEGLGTES

-3278 VAGRLIRK
+3278 AAGRLIQK
-3286 TDAAGIITTYAYDTE
+3286 SDAAGIMTAYAYDTE

-3321 GQLLSVSGAVSA
+3321 GQLLSVSDAVSA

-3353 TTFYTNDTY
+3353 TTIYTNDTY
-3362 GKILKKQNPDGTVLQ
+3362 GKMLKKQNPDGTVLQ
-3377 YTYTNDGLLSTVTD
+3377 YTYTNDGLLSMVTD

-3401 DKAGNLTEQTDALGN
+3401 DKAGNLTGQTDALGN

-3437 SESYAYDAA
+3437 SESYAYDAV

-3480 KISNRYTYDA
+3480 KITNHYTYDA

-3516 SKTDCMGNVTEYAY
+3516 SKTDCMGNVTEYTY
-3530 DALNRLTG
+3530 DALNRQTG

-3611 ETAYQYDSAGR
+3611 ETVYQYDSAGR

-3645 SEKTADTKTDYTYDA
+3645 SEKTADAKTDYTYDA
-3660 LGRILTKED
+3660 LGRILTKVD
-3669 ALGRITY
+3669 ALGRVTY

-3710 VTDVNGKTVS
+3710 VTDANGKTVS

-3792 SAQTDKNADGSLLHS
+3792 SAQTDKNADGTIRNS

-3829 IGHAVMTYDKDNRL
+3829 GHAVMTYDRDNRL

-3952 DSRKEAKG
+3952 DSRKEAKD

-3985 LLYSFTYGTYG
+3985 LVYRIAYGTYG

-4001 YDADGEQ
+4001 YDTDGDPV
-4008 AEDTTAVIQAE
+4008 EDKTAVIRSE

-4096 TGHELLDWL
+4096 AGHELLDWL

-4175 KKAAKKKLAKEA
+4175 KKAAAKKLAKEA

-4215 AEKAAE
+4215 AEKTAK
-4221 EAAEKGIKSGG
+4221 EATEKGIKSGSKTVPNPNG
-4232 TSVLD
+4232 KKGGVAHQSV
-4237 NANYAQKTYSDTFST
+4237 
-4252 EGIKKYSNLAGEPIN
+4252 
-4267 TIDDLVK
+4267 IDDIKTDAEKRGLTYDTEYKYDTTGGYKNSRYADVVVYDSKGRVMEIHQVGRTTKRTGAPVSRERK
-4274 AISTGKIKVED
+4274 AIRDIRSSVEYNGAKIIYH
-4285 LPIEYIVRDGN
+4285 PY
-4296 TLILNTRTSQAL
+4296 
-4308 TRAGIPRNQWVSI
+4308 
-4321 DRTGSSFFEDLLD
+4321 DR
-4334 GQLSRNKLTSK
+4334 
-4345 GISKVRPSGGKK
+4345 

>member
-1 MRQEH
+1 MRQEY

-26 IFCTSIPITTTQTQA
+26 IFCTSLPITTTQTQA
-41 RAYTDWEVFETNTG
+41 RAYTDWEVYETDTG
-55 EPVAAAYGNG
+55 DAIAAAYGNHTF
-65 VFALLNNAGVFYIS
+65 VLLNDVGIFYTS
-79 DDAMTWTQT
+79 EDALTWTQT
-88 GLLPGTNGETND
+88 GILPGVDGTKKY
-100 TYKMLQ
+100 TYEKLQ
-106 MKFINNAFYLYGIK
+106 MKYLNDRFFVYGVND
-120 GIFLRSVDGK
+120 IFLWSMDGK
-130 VWERIDFGNR
+130 EWESISIGNG
-140 LVTAMTYGDNAWYL
+140 LVTAMTYGEGAWYV
-154 ASDGENFSQCQ
+154 ATDGADRNR
-165 YQDMDSFAL
+165 YQDEGDTFSL
-174 WRSQD
+174 WSSQD
-179 GKSFTQIETEAD
+179 GESFTKLGTESD
-191 IKACNSLCCAQ
+191 IKACNSLCFAQ
-202 NKLIVTDPVANTI
+202 NKLIVTDPVSDTI
-215 NTLQL
+215 NTLQP
-220 DGKLVSSIDAHK
+220 DGTLLAKIDAHNVC
-232 EYYESC
+232 YEHY

-245 NDMFLCYFEACF
+245 SGMFLCFFEGYI
-257 WYSID
+257 WYSTD
-262 AITWNRC
+262 AITWNCYKMLYQFLR
-269 NTNFYCSLESG
+269 NSM
-280 YGEWVEI
+280 GEWAEI
-287 RDEYYML
+287 RDNYYML
-294 NNQGG
+294 NKTSGE
-299 YLYEITPLYN
+299 LYEITPCY
-309 EDPAFAYIL
+309 DQPPVFTYINCRM
-318 SGVDYRYKIKNLVA
+318 SYGYDIQKLVV
-332 CEDTLWGFGSGIAV
+332 CDDVLWGFGNNIAARMPM
-346 KRQMNFDVK
+346 KFDAE
-355 TSKWDE
+355 TIEWDDA
-361 EEKTP
+361 EKTP
-366 AVSGGS
+366 TISDGS
-372 VSEGTV
+372 VSDGSI
-378 SENIPELIYDDD
+378 SENVPALIYEED
-390 YIRLTRDVILSED
+390 YVRLTKDITFSED
-403 YVLRGKK
+403 YTLRGKK
-410 LYLDGHMLTIKG
+410 LYLDGHILTIQG
-422 DFTCSDIAIV
+422 DFTCGDTVID
-432 TGQGKLYVEGNMLVD
+432 TGQGKLYVAGNMIVDSQTKISGKLEVD
-447 GRIRVS
+447 G
-453 GNLET
+453 
-458 EGYLLIQKGSLD
+458 YLSIQGGSLD
-470 CESCDIE
+470 CEICDIVV
-477 IHGDLKVYDNKYNYG
+477 HGDLRVYYYRYNYG
-492 LQMQHGEDHVSVSG
+492 LQMRHEEDHVSVSG
-506 DCMYFTDYYG
+506 YLGYNTDYYG
-516 LLTDGTLDV
+516 LLTAGTIDA
-525 YGTINLSYG
+525 YGTVRLSAG
-534 FRSRK
+534 FKSRES
-539 NHMLRACGDLL
+539 HILRVWGDLS
-550 QTIHVGSNSKVA
+550 QSVIINDSNCEVA
-562 NFVDLR
+562 NYEDMRVD
-568 SDEIPPDPVD
+568 ITPPEPVD
-578 SLLLEKITGKAVYL
+578 SLLMKSATGKAVYL

-721 WFEGDYRYTKE
+721 WFEGKYRYTKE

-754 IDGGVTTETITLHL
+754 IDGGVTAESITLHL

-773 EQPVVT
+773 EQPAVT
-779 VLENEEN
+779 VVENEEN

-824 DSAVQDGKTYIY
+824 DSTVQDGKTYIY

-1331 MQDIFGNAAQTEPI
+1331 VQDIFGNAAQTEPI

-1822 EYTFR
+1822 AYTFR

-1917 WDTGKMPEGEIGVRF
+1917 WDTEKMPEGEIGVRF

-1993 VYKKYGSSFRKIR
+1993 VYKKNGSSWSRIR
-2006 EASILNTYDTDV
+2006 EAAVLNAYDTDV

-2023 YTYKISAIDQAGNE
+2023 YTYKVSAVDQAGNE
-2037 GEYSEE
+2037 GVCSEE

-2052 ERPVIYGIGP
+2052 EQPVVYGIGP
-2062 ADTETLGIDPAIT
+2062 ADTEILGIDPVIT

-2085 QIQLSYRELGG
+2085 QIQLSYREADSG
-2096 EKDWIVF
+2096 KDWIVF
-2103 ADLPASG
+2103 AELPASG

-2126 NITYEI
+2126 NIRYEI
-2132 KAIAID
+2132 KATAID

-2389 IAAFTEGYLPKQEQI
+2389 MAAFTEGYLPKQEQI

-2409 EILQKKIC
+2409 EILQKK
-2417 LPSGEVVTGNLT
+2417 LYLSSGEVVEGNLT

-2437 IIEAG
+2437 ILEAG

-2450 LHTYTFSVT
+2450 LHTYTFNVT
-2459 LGYEER
+2459 LAYAER

-2471 SGMSAGTLKK
+2471 NGMSAGTLKK
-2481 GSSRGGGFRTYTAEG
+2481 GSSTGGGFRTYTAEG

-2576 TKELGDIEGQECALA
+2576 TKEFGDIEGQECARA

-2646 AVFYGEESYI
+2646 AVFYDEESYI

-2676 EAEEDTQQYVIAE
+2676 STKEGAQQYVISE
-2689 GTQNTAVPL
+2689 GTESTAVPL
-2698 VRGQDVL
+2698 VREQDIL
-2705 NVGILRSGQSITGKL
+2705 DVGILRPGQSVTGML
-2720 QMEIAPEDEKHYL
+2720 QLGIAPSDEKHYL

-2759 MSADHKMYVNEDGTT
+2759 MSANHKMYVNEDGST

-2793 FTNSE
+2793 FTNSV

-2812 AEIGEAGRGFRHSY
+2812 AEVGEAGRGFRHSY
-2826 EYNISEKH
+2826 EYHISEKQ
-2834 GKIVLHT
+2834 GKIVLRT
-2841 WETKEE
+2841 QDPKEE
-2847 YFEMAALA
+2847 FFEMAPYTA
-2855 TAEELESDKTAV
+2855 TEELESNMAV
-2867 TGSIKTVDIINV
+2867 QEKERKLEVIKCL
-2879 PDHAFPGNYVSEA
+2879 PNYVYPGKYTSEA
-2892 DPNVWITK
+2892 DPHVQVVK
-2900 DKDGSYRLTDSE
+2900 DKDGSYLLTDSE

-3003 KGCMLTVVSPM
+3003 KGRMLTVVSPM

-3035 GDDRYAELTYTEP
+3035 GDDRYAELTYKEP
-3048 TSRVGRTEIKKRD
+3048 TSRVGRTEIQKRD
-3061 GAVRTY
+3061 GAARIY

-3075 LSETDENGAETSYLY
+3075 LSETDENGAETSYVY
-3090 EKGRLIKKI
+3090 EKGKLVKKI
-3099 EPDGKATAYTYDADG
+3099 EPDGKSTEYTYDADG

-3181 METEGLGTEF
+3181 METEGLGTES

-3278 VAGRLIRK
+3278 AAGRLIQK
-3286 TDAAGIITTYAYDTE
+3286 SDAAGIMTAYAYDAE

-3321 GQLLSVSGAVSA
+3321 GQLLSVSDAVSA

-3353 TTFYTNDTY
+3353 TTIYTNDTY
-3362 GKILKKQNPDGTVLQ
+3362 GKMLKKQNPDGTVLQ
-3377 YTYTNDGLLSTVTD
+3377 YTYTNDGLLSMVTD

-3401 DKAGNLTEQTDALGN
+3401 DKAGNLTGQTDALGN

-3437 SESYAYDAA
+3437 SESYAYDAV

-3480 KISNRYTYDA
+3480 KITNHYTYDA

-3516 SKTDCMGNVTEYAY
+3516 SKTDCMGNVTEYTY
-3530 DALNRLTG
+3530 DALNRQTG

-3611 ETAYQYDSAGR
+3611 ETVYQYDSAGR

-3645 SEKTADTKTDYTYDA
+3645 SEKTADAKTDYTYDA
-3660 LGRILTKED
+3660 LGRILTKVD
-3669 ALGRITY
+3669 ALGRVTY

-3710 VTDVNGKTVS
+3710 VTDANGKTVS

-3807 YTYTYDGAGNIIKIG
+3807 YTYTYDGAGNIIKIV

-3829 IGHAVMTYDKDNRL
+3829 GHAVMTYDKDNRL

-3952 DSRKEAKG
+3952 DSRKEAKD

-3985 LLYSFTYGTYG
+3985 LVYRIAYGTYG

-4001 YDADGEQ
+4001 YDTDGDPV
-4008 AEDTTAVIQAE
+4008 EDKTAVIRSE

-4096 TGHELLDWL
+4096 AGHELLDWL
-4105 GFIFDPAD
+4105 GFLFDPAD

-4175 KKAAKKKLAKEA
+4175 KKAAAKKLAKEA

-4215 AEKAAE
+4215 AEKTAK
-4221 EAAEKGIKSGG
+4221 EATEKGIKSGSKTVPNPNG
-4232 TSVLD
+4232 KKGGVAHQSV
-4237 NANYAQKTYSDTFST
+4237 
-4252 EGIKKYSNLAGEPIN
+4252 
-4267 TIDDLVK
+4267 IDDIKTDAEKRGLTYDTEYKYDTTGGYKNSRYADVVVYDSKGRVMEIHQVGRTTKRTGAPVSRERK
-4274 AISTGKIKVED
+4274 AIRDIRSSVEYNGAKIIYH
-4285 LPIEYIVRDGN
+4285 PY
-4296 TLILNTRTSQAL
+4296 
-4308 TRAGIPRNQWVSI
+4308 
-4321 DRTGSSFFEDLLD
+4321 DR
-4334 GQLSRNKLTSK
+4334 
-4345 GISKVRPSGGKK
+4345 

>member
-1 MRQEH
+1 MRQEY

-26 IFCTSIPITTTQTQA
+26 IFCTSLPITTTQTQA
-41 RAYTDWEVFETNTG
+41 RAYTDWEVYETDTG
-55 EPVAAAYGNG
+55 DAIAAAYGNHTF
-65 VFALLNNAGVFYIS
+65 VLLNDVGIFYTS
-79 DDAMTWTQT
+79 EDALTWTQT
-88 GLLPGTNGETND
+88 GILPGVDGTKKY
-100 TYKMLQ
+100 TYEKLQ
-106 MKFINNAFYLYGIK
+106 MKYLNDRFFVYGVND
-120 GIFLRSVDGK
+120 IFLWSMDGK
-130 VWERIDFGNR
+130 EWESISIGNG
-140 LVTAMTYGDNAWYL
+140 LVTAMTYGEGAWYV
-154 ASDGENFSQCQ
+154 ATDGADRNR
-165 YQDMDSFAL
+165 YQDEGDTFSL
-174 WRSQD
+174 WSSQD
-179 GKSFTQIETEAD
+179 GESFTKLGTESD
-191 IKACNSLCCAQ
+191 IKACNSLCFAQ
-202 NKLIVTDPVANTI
+202 NKLIVTDPVSDTI
-215 NTLQL
+215 NTLQP
-220 DGKLVSSIDAHK
+220 DGTLLAKIDAHNVC
-232 EYYESC
+232 YEHY

-245 NDMFLCYFEACF
+245 SGMFLCFFEGYI
-257 WYSID
+257 WYSTD
-262 AITWNRC
+262 AITWNCYKMLYQFLR
-269 NTNFYCSLESG
+269 NSM
-280 YGEWVEI
+280 GEWAEI
-287 RDEYYML
+287 RDNYYML
-294 NNQGG
+294 NKTSGE
-299 YLYEITPLYN
+299 LYEITPCY
-309 EDPAFAYIL
+309 DQPPVFTYINCRM
-318 SGVDYRYKIKNLVA
+318 SYGYDIQKLVV
-332 CEDTLWGFGSGIAV
+332 CDDVLWGFGNNIAARMPM
-346 KRQMNFDVK
+346 KFDAE
-355 TSKWDE
+355 TIEWDDA
-361 EEKTP
+361 EKTP
-366 AVSGGS
+366 TISDGS
-372 VSEGTV
+372 VSDGSI
-378 SENIPELIYDDD
+378 SENVPALIYEED
-390 YIRLTRDVILSED
+390 YVRLTKDITFSED
-403 YVLRGKK
+403 YTLRGKK
-410 LYLDGHMLTIKG
+410 LYLDGHILTIQG
-422 DFTCSDIAIV
+422 DFTCGDTVID
-432 TGQGKLYVEGNMLVD
+432 TGQGKLYVAGNMIVDSQTKISGKLEVD
-447 GRIRVS
+447 G
-453 GNLET
+453 
-458 EGYLLIQKGSLD
+458 YLSIQGGSLD
-470 CESCDIE
+470 CEICDIVV
-477 IHGDLKVYDNKYNYG
+477 HGDLRVYYYRYNYG
-492 LQMQHGEDHVSVSG
+492 LQMRHEEDHVSVSG
-506 DCMYFTDYYG
+506 HLGYNTDYYG
-516 LLTDGTLDV
+516 LLTAGTIDA
-525 YGTINLSYG
+525 YGTVGLSAGFKSRGSHILRVWGDFSQSVIIN
-534 FRSRK
+534 
-539 NHMLRACGDLL
+539 D
-550 QTIHVGSNSKVA
+550 SNCEVA
-562 NFVDLR
+562 NYEDMRVD
-568 SDEIPPDPVD
+568 ITPPEPVD
-578 SLLLEKITGKAVYL
+578 SLLLKSATGKAIYL
-592 TWKEPKDNGKIA
+592 AWQKPKDDGKVV
-604 SYKVYRNGACIKE
+604 SYKVYRNGVCIKE

-630 NEEATYYITAIDE
+630 NEEAIYYITAIDE

-721 WFEGDYRYTKE
+721 WFEGKYRYTKE

-754 IDGGVTTETITLHL
+754 IDGGVTAESITLHL

-773 EQPVVT
+773 EQPAVT
-779 VLENEEN
+779 VVENEEN

-824 DSAVQDGKTYIY
+824 DSTVQDGKTYIY

-863 APVLKS
+863 ASVLKS

-875 EKNREI
+875 EKHRET

-1331 MQDIFGNAAQTEPI
+1331 VQDIFGNAAQTEPI

-1445 VKMPYITELKPAD
+1445 VKMPQITELEPAD
-1458 QTSIA
+1458 QSSVA
-1463 AKETTLQVI
+1463 GEETTLRAV
-1472 FENTGNSSGNYADFY
+1472 FENAGNSYGNYVDFY
-1487 WTEEGKKN
+1487 WTEVTEEN
-1495 WQKINKEPVWQS
+1495 WQKINAEPVQQG
-1507 RYGGN
+1507 YYAGN

-1711 NKATCVLDTTGYEDG
+1711 NKATCVLGTTGYEDG

-1870 IRLEIQAEDN
+1870 IRLEIQADDN

-2110 RQQYKTAAM
+2110 RQQYKTVAM

-2290 SAKQTGSKP
+2290 SAKQIGSKP

-2471 SGMSAGTLKK
+2471 SGMSAGKLKK

-2646 AVFYGEESYI
+2646 AVFYDEESYI

-2676 EAEEDTQQYVIAE
+2676 STKEGAQQYVISE
-2689 GTQNTAVPL
+2689 GTESTAVPL
-2698 VRGQDVL
+2698 VREQDIL
-2705 NVGILRSGQSITGKL
+2705 DVGILRPGQSVTGML
-2720 QMEIAPEDEKHYL
+2720 QLGIAPSDEKHYL

-2759 MSADHKMYVNEDGTT
+2759 MSANHKMYVNEDGST

-2783 TGAFTQEIHA
+2783 TGAFIQEIHA
-2793 FTNSE
+2793 FTNSV

-2826 EYNISEKH
+2826 EYHISEKQ

-3003 KGCMLTVVSPM
+3003 KGRMLTVVSPM

-3099 EPDGKATAYTYDADG
+3099 EPDGKATEYTYDADG
-3114 NLTKQETATGQQAQ
+3114 NLTKQETATGQQTQ
-3128 ISYDTDGNP
+3128 ISYDTAGNP
-3137 VNIAS
+3137 VNVTS
-3142 GEGTAGTYR
+3142 GEKTAGIYR

-3163 ALSEVRHYTYNPD
+3163 ALSEVRHYTYNQD

-3181 METEGLGTEF
+3181 METEGLGTES

-3273 HYKYD
+3273 RYKYD
-3278 VAGRLIRK
+3278 AAGRLIQK
-3286 TDAAGIITTYAYDTE
+3286 SDAAGIITTYAYDTE

-3321 GQLLSVSGAVSA
+3321 GQLLSVSDAVSA

-3362 GKILKKQNPDGTVLQ
+3362 GKMLKKQNPDGTVLQ

-3401 DKAGNLTEQTDALGN
+3401 DKAGNLTGQTDALGN

-3480 KISNRYTYDA
+3480 KITNHYTYDA

-3516 SKTDCMGNVTEYAY
+3516 SKTDCMGNVTEYTY

-3606 DPLGN
+3606 DPMGN
-3611 ETAYQYDSAGR
+3611 EAAYQYDSAGR

-3660 LGRILTKED
+3660 LGRILTKVD

-3710 VTDVNGKTVS
+3710 VTDANGKTVS

-3739 VRYSYDKC
+3739 IRYSYDKC

-4008 AEDTTAVIQAE
+4008 AEDTAAVIQAE

-4074 VQGNPI
+4074 VQGNPVNLI
-4080 SLVDPFGLCAQ
+4080 DPFGLCAQ

-4096 TGHELLDWL
+4096 AGHELLDWL

-4154 GKKAAQ
+4154 GKKAAR

-4175 KKAAKKKLAKEA
+4175 KKAAAKKLAKEA
-4187 GKEAAEKG
+4187 TETGV
-4195 AEKAAKE
+4195 EKAAKE

-4208 EKTAKET
+4208 EKTAKEATEKT
-4215 AEKAAE
+4215 AK
-4221 EAAEKGIKSGG
+4221 EAAEKGIKGG
-4232 TSVLD
+4232 S
-4237 NANYAQKTYSDTFST
+4237 
-4252 EGIKKYSNLAGEPIN
+4252 EPQN
-4267 TIDDLVK
+4267 VFPENPDDL
-4274 AISTGKIKVED
+4274 
-4285 LPIEYIVRDGN
+4285 LPEI
-4296 TLILNTRTSQAL
+4296 
-4308 TRAGIPRNQWVSI
+4308 
-4321 DRTGSSFFEDLLD
+4321 
-4334 GQLSRNKLTSK
+4334 SRNKVTKANGTTSQTIQTSDNIRIRAEQHPLSPGEIYNPRHH
-4345 GISKVRPSGGKK
+4345 GIHYHVEYKVDPTKSWNNKNNVKKWYPEGYVSGAGSGFIPGEVFPK

>member
-1 MRQEH
+1 MRQEY

-26 IFCTSIPITTTQTQA
+26 IFCTSLPITTTQTQA
-41 RAYTDWEVFETNTG
+41 RAYTDWEVYETDTG
-55 EPVAAAYGNG
+55 DAIAAAYGNHTF
-65 VFALLNNAGVFYIS
+65 VLLNDVGIFYTS
-79 DDAMTWTQT
+79 EDALTWTQT
-88 GLLPGTNGETND
+88 GILPGVDGTKKY
-100 TYKMLQ
+100 TYEKLQ
-106 MKFINNAFYLYGIK
+106 MKYLNDRFFVYGVND
-120 GIFLRSVDGK
+120 IFLWSMDGK
-130 VWERIDFGNR
+130 EWESISIGNG
-140 LVTAMTYGDNAWYL
+140 LVTAMTYGEGAWYV
-154 ASDGENFSQCQ
+154 ATDGADRNR
-165 YQDMDSFAL
+165 YQDEGDTFSL
-174 WRSQD
+174 WSSQD
-179 GKSFTQIETEAD
+179 GESFTKLGTESD
-191 IKACNSLCCAQ
+191 IKACNSLCFAQ
-202 NKLIVTDPVANTI
+202 NKLIVTDPVSDTI
-215 NTLQL
+215 NTLQP
-220 DGKLVSSIDAHK
+220 DGTLLAKIDAHNVC
-232 EYYESC
+232 YEHY

-245 NDMFLCYFEACF
+245 SGMFLCFFEGYI
-257 WYSID
+257 WYSTD
-262 AITWNRC
+262 AITWNCYKMLYQFLR
-269 NTNFYCSLESG
+269 NSM
-280 YGEWVEI
+280 GEWAEI
-287 RDEYYML
+287 RDNYYML
-294 NNQGG
+294 NKTSGE
-299 YLYEITPLYN
+299 LYEITPCY
-309 EDPAFAYIL
+309 DQPPVFTYINCRM
-318 SGVDYRYKIKNLVA
+318 SYGYDIQKLVV
-332 CEDTLWGFGSGIAV
+332 CDDVLWGFGNNIAARMPM
-346 KRQMNFDVK
+346 KFDAE
-355 TSKWDE
+355 TIEWDDA
-361 EEKTP
+361 EKTP
-366 AVSGGS
+366 TISDGS
-372 VSEGTV
+372 VSDGSI
-378 SENIPELIYDDD
+378 SENVPALIYEED
-390 YIRLTRDVILSED
+390 YVRLTKDITFSED
-403 YVLRGKK
+403 YTLRGKK
-410 LYLDGHMLTIKG
+410 LYLDGHILTIQG
-422 DFTCSDIAIV
+422 DFTCGDTVID
-432 TGQGKLYVEGNMLVD
+432 TGQGKLYVAGNMIVDSQTKISGKLEVD
-447 GRIRVS
+447 G
-453 GNLET
+453 
-458 EGYLLIQKGSLD
+458 YLSIQGGSLD
-470 CESCDIE
+470 CEICDIVV
-477 IHGDLKVYDNKYNYG
+477 HDDLRVYYYRYNYG
-492 LQMQHGEDHVSVSG
+492 LQMRHEEDHVSVSG
-506 DCMYFTDYYG
+506 YLGYNTDYYG
-516 LLTDGTLDV
+516 LLTAGTIDA
-525 YGTINLSYG
+525 YGTVGLSAGFKSRGSHILRVWGDFSQSVIIN
-534 FRSRK
+534 
-539 NHMLRACGDLL
+539 D
-550 QTIHVGSNSKVA
+550 SNCEVA
-562 NFVDLR
+562 NYEDMRVD
-568 SDEIPPDPVD
+568 ITPPEPVD
-578 SLLLEKITGKAVYL
+578 SLLLKSATGKAIYL
-592 TWKEPKDNGKIA
+592 AWQKPKDDGKVV
-604 SYKVYRNGACIKE
+604 SYKVYRNGVCIKE

-630 NEEATYYITAIDE
+630 NEEAIYYITAVDE
-643 AGWESAKGKEI
+643 AGLESAKGKEI

-660 LAFYKVLPENG
+660 LVFYKVLPENETI
-671 SAVGKTV
+671 VGKTV
-678 TITPYMNW
+678 TIVPYI
-686 VPGFNDNQFRIYYH
+686 DQTKKQKADHIRIYYC
-700 DPVADT
+700 DPATDT

-773 EQPVVT
+773 EQPAVT
-779 VLENEEN
+779 VVENEEN

-791 DKIADAKYYGIYRR
+791 DKVADAKYYGIYRR
-805 EENTEIYK
+805 EKNTEIYK

-824 DSAVQDGKTYIY
+824 DSAVQDGKTYVY
-836 AVTAIDAFENE
+836 TVTAIDSFENE

-875 EKNREI
+875 EKHRET

-1331 MQDIFGNAAQTEPI
+1331 VQDIFGNAAQTEPI

-1458 QTSIA
+1458 QASVA
-1463 AKETTLQVI
+1463 GEETTLRAV
-1472 FENTGNSSGNYADFY
+1472 FENAGNSYGNYVDFY
-1487 WTEEGKKN
+1487 WTEVTEEN
-1495 WQKINKEPVWQS
+1495 WQKINTEPVQQG
-1507 RYGGN
+1507 YYAGN
-1512 YLQAAMNWELPEF
+1512 YLQAAMTWKLPEF

-1917 WDTGKMPEGEIGVRF
+1917 WDTEKMPEGEIGVRF
-1932 EVYDAAGNHNALTEE
+1932 EVYDAAGNHNTLTEE

-1993 VYKKYGSSFRKIR
+1993 VYKKNGSSWSRIR
-2006 EASILNTYDTDV
+2006 EAAVLNAYDTDV

-2023 YTYKISAIDQAGNE
+2023 YTYKVSAVDQAGNE
-2037 GEYSEE
+2037 GVCSEE

-2052 ERPVIYGIGP
+2052 EQPVVYGIGP
-2062 ADTETLGIDPAIT
+2062 ADTEILGIDPVIT

-2085 QIQLSYRELGG
+2085 QIQLSYREADSG
-2096 EKDWIVF
+2096 KDWIVF
-2103 ADLPASG
+2103 AELPASG

-2126 NITYEI
+2126 NIIYEI
-2132 KAIAID
+2132 KATAID

-2205 EGSYEDTTAKPGKV
+2205 EGSYEDTTAIPGKV

-2271 TGSTDNV
+2271 MGSTDNV

-2299 VHTYKKAGTYTV
+2299 VHTYQKAGTYTV

-2336 NGKLQLSV
+2336 NGQLRLSV
-2344 MGSDGSPLASAD
+2344 MGSDGSPLACAD
-2356 LYISADESGQEAFR
+2356 LYISADGSEQGALHA
-2370 TKTDQN
+2370 KTDQN
-2376 GAAELIL
+2376 GVAELVL
-2383 EPGTYE
+2383 EPGTYDLS
-2389 IAAFTEGYLPKQEQI
+2389 AFTEGYLPKQEQI

-2450 LHTYTFSVT
+2450 LHTYTFNVT
-2459 LGYEER
+2459 LAYAER

-2471 SGMSAGTLKK
+2471 NGMSAGTLKK
-2481 GSSRGGGFRTYTAEG
+2481 GSSTGGGFRTYTAEG

-2576 TKELGDIEGQECALA
+2576 TKEFGDIEGQECALA

-2600 GSYEIRADFSAN
+2600 GSYEIKADFSAN

-2676 EAEEDTQQYVIAE
+2676 STKEGAQQYVISE
-2689 GTQNTAVPL
+2689 GTESTAVPL
-2698 VRGQDVL
+2698 VREQDIL
-2705 NVGILRSGQSITGKL
+2705 DVGILRPGQSVTGML
-2720 QMEIAPEDEKHYL
+2720 QLGIAPSDEKHYL

-2759 MSADHKMYVNEDGTT
+2759 MSANHKMYVNEDGST

-2793 FTNSE
+2793 FTNSV

-2812 AEIGEAGRGFRHSY
+2812 DEVGEAGRGFRHSY
-2826 EYNISEKH
+2826 EYHISEKQ

-2892 DPNVWITK
+2892 DPNVRITK
-2900 DKDGSYRLTDSE
+2900 DKDGSYLLTDSE

-2955 TLSYDTNGR
+2955 TLFYDTNGR

-2973 RGVSFAYDENDCLTG
+2973 RSVSFAYDENDCLTG

-3003 KGCMLTVVSPM
+3003 KGRMLTVVSPL

-3048 TSRVGRTEIKKRD
+3048 TSRVGRTEIQKRD
-3061 GAVRTY
+3061 GAARIY

-3075 LSETDENGAETSYLY
+3075 LSETDENGAETSYVY
-3090 EKGRLIKKI
+3090 EKGKLAKKI
-3099 EPDGKATAYTYDADG
+3099 EPDGKSTSYIYDADG
-3114 NLTKQETATGQQAQ
+3114 NLTKQETATGQQTQ

-3181 METEGLGTEF
+3181 METEGLGTES

-3196 YGNRTSVTDRLGNC
+3196 YGNRISVTDRLGNC
-3210 TKYAYDQYGNLIKT
+3210 KKYAYDQYGNLIKT
-3224 TDALGNTSG
+3224 TDALGNTSA

-3278 VAGRLIRK
+3278 AAGRLIKK

-3308 RAGQKELSSYDAA
+3308 RAGQKELSSYDAT
-3321 GQLLSVSGAVSA
+3321 GQLLSVSDAVSA

-3362 GKILKKQNPDGTVLQ
+3362 GKMLKKQNPDGTVLQ

-3452 TDAMGTVT
+3452 TDAIGTVT

-3480 KISNRYTYDA
+3480 KITNRYTYDA

-3530 DALNRLTG
+3530 DALNRLTE

-3645 SEKTADTKTDYTYDA
+3645 SEKTADAKTDYTYDA
-3660 LGRILTKED
+3660 LGRILTKVD

-3710 VTDVNGKTVS
+3710 VTDANGKTVS
-3720 YSYDELGNRIS
+3720 YGYDELGNRIS

-3829 IGHAVMTYDKDNRL
+3829 GHAVMTYDKDNRL

-3879 IETKAADGTVTAYTY
+3879 IETKAADGTVTDYTY

-3985 LLYSFTYGTYG
+3985 LLYSFAYGTYG

-4001 YDADGEQ
+4001 YDADGQKMAGEAVDQRSIRETLQ
-4008 AEDTTAVIQAE
+4008 AEK
-4019 NLRFLYNGRY
+4019 LRFLYNGRY

-4074 VQGNPI
+4074 VQGNPV
-4080 SLVDPFGLCAQ
+4080 SLIDPFGLCAQ

-4096 TGHELLDWL
+4096 AGHELLDWL

-4175 KKAAKKKLAKEA
+4175 KKAAAKKLAKEA
-4187 GKEAAEKG
+4187 TETGV
-4195 AEKAAKE
+4195 EKAAKE

-4208 EKTAKET
+4208 EKTAKEATEKT
-4215 AEKAAE
+4215 AK
-4221 EAAEKGIKSGG
+4221 EAAEKGIKSGSNIKGQLYNG
-4232 TSVLD
+4232 TRNPDVDFVNGKGKSTL
-4237 NANYAQKTYSDTFST
+4237 NKHAGKHGYASPKEYLKDARNFLEKKPTSTIQSFVSNEGTYFRYDTTTNEF
-4252 EGIKKYSNLAGEPIN
+4252 GIINKYGG
-4267 TIDDLVK
+4267 
-4274 AISTGKIKVED
+4274 ISTYFKPENGMVYWLEQ
-4285 LPIEYIVRDGN
+4285 IEKY
-4296 TLILNTRTSQAL
+4296 A
-4308 TRAGIPRNQWVSI
+4308 P
-4321 DRTGSSFFEDLLD
+4321 
-4334 GQLSRNKLTSK
+4334 K
-4345 GISKVRPSGGKK
+4345 

>member
-1 MRQEH
+1 MRQEY

-26 IFCTSIPITTTQTQA
+26 IFCTSLPITTTQTQA
-41 RAYTDWEVFETNTG
+41 RAYTDWEVYETDTG
-55 EPVAAAYGNG
+55 DAIAAAYGNHTF
-65 VFALLNNAGVFYIS
+65 VLLNDVGIFYTS
-79 DDAMTWTQT
+79 EDALTWTQT
-88 GLLPGTNGETND
+88 GILPGVDGTKKY
-100 TYKMLQ
+100 TYEKLQ
-106 MKFINNAFYLYGIK
+106 MKYLNDRFFVYGVND
-120 GIFLRSVDGK
+120 IFLWSMDGK
-130 VWERIDFGNR
+130 EWESISIGNG
-140 LVTAMTYGDNAWYL
+140 LVTAMTYGEGAWYV
-154 ASDGENFSQCQ
+154 ATDGADRNR
-165 YQDMDSFAL
+165 YQDEGDTFSL
-174 WRSQD
+174 WSSQD
-179 GKSFTQIETEAD
+179 GESFTKLGTESD
-191 IKACNSLCCAQ
+191 IKACNSLCFAQ
-202 NKLIVTDPVANTI
+202 NKLIVTDPVSDTI
-215 NTLQL
+215 NTLQP
-220 DGKLVSSIDAHK
+220 DGTLLAKIDAHNVC
-232 EYYESC
+232 YEHY

-245 NDMFLCYFEACF
+245 SGMFLCFFEGYI
-257 WYSID
+257 WYSTD
-262 AITWNRC
+262 AITWNCYKMLYQFLR
-269 NTNFYCSLESG
+269 NSM
-280 YGEWVEI
+280 GEWAEI
-287 RDEYYML
+287 RDNYYML
-294 NNQGG
+294 NKTSGE
-299 YLYEITPLYN
+299 LYEITPCY
-309 EDPAFAYIL
+309 DQPPVFTYINCRM
-318 SGVDYRYKIKNLVA
+318 SYGYDIQKLVV
-332 CEDTLWGFGSGIAV
+332 CDDVLWGFGNNIAARMPM
-346 KRQMNFDVK
+346 KFDAE
-355 TSKWDE
+355 TIEWDDA
-361 EEKTP
+361 EKTP
-366 AVSGGS
+366 TISDGS
-372 VSEGTV
+372 VSDGSI
-378 SENIPELIYDDD
+378 SENVPALIYEED
-390 YIRLTRDVILSED
+390 YVRLTKDITFSED
-403 YVLRGKK
+403 YTLRGKK
-410 LYLDGHMLTIKG
+410 LYLDGHILTIQG
-422 DFTCSDIAIV
+422 DFTCGDTVID
-432 TGQGKLYVEGNMLVD
+432 TGQGKLYVAGNMIVDSQTKISGKLEVD
-447 GRIRVS
+447 G
-453 GNLET
+453 
-458 EGYLLIQKGSLD
+458 YLSIQGGSLD
-470 CESCDIE
+470 CEICDIVV
-477 IHGDLKVYDNKYNYG
+477 HGDLRVYYYRYNYG
-492 LQMQHGEDHVSVSG
+492 LQMRHEEDHVSVSG
-506 DCMYFTDYYG
+506 YLGYNTDYYG
-516 LLTDGTLDV
+516 LLTAGTIDA
-525 YGTINLSYG
+525 YGTVRLSAG
-534 FRSRK
+534 FKSRES
-539 NHMLRACGDLL
+539 HILRVWGDLS
-550 QTIHVGSNSKVA
+550 QSVIINDSNCEVA
-562 NFVDLR
+562 NYEDMRVD
-568 SDEIPPDPVD
+568 ITPPEPVD
-578 SLLLEKITGKAVYL
+578 SLLMKSATGKAVYL

-721 WFEGDYRYTKE
+721 WFEGKYRYTKE

-754 IDGGVTTETITLHL
+754 IDGGVTAESITLHL

-773 EQPVVT
+773 EQPAVT
-779 VLENEEN
+779 VVENEEN

-824 DSAVQDGKTYIY
+824 DSTVQDGKTYIY

-1331 MQDIFGNAAQTEPI
+1331 VQDIFGNAAQTEPI

-1822 EYTFR
+1822 AYTFR

-1917 WDTGKMPEGEIGVRF
+1917 WDTEKMPEGEIGVRF

-1993 VYKKYGSSFRKIR
+1993 VYKKNGSSWSRIR
-2006 EASILNTYDTDV
+2006 EAAVLNAYDTDV

-2023 YTYKISAIDQAGNE
+2023 YTYKVSAVDQAGNE
-2037 GEYSEE
+2037 GVCSEE

-2052 ERPVIYGIGP
+2052 EQPVVYGIGP
-2062 ADTETLGIDPAIT
+2062 ADTEILGIDPVIT

-2085 QIQLSYRELGG
+2085 QIQLSYREADSG
-2096 EKDWIVF
+2096 KDWIVF
-2103 ADLPASG
+2103 AELPASG

-2126 NITYEI
+2126 NIRYEI
-2132 KAIAID
+2132 KATAID

-2389 IAAFTEGYLPKQEQI
+2389 MAAFTEGYLPKQEQI

-2409 EILQKKIC
+2409 EILQKK
-2417 LPSGEVVTGNLT
+2417 LYLSSGEVVEGNLT

-2437 IIEAG
+2437 ILEAG

-2450 LHTYTFSVT
+2450 LHTYTFNVT
-2459 LGYEER
+2459 LAYAER

-2471 SGMSAGTLKK
+2471 NGMSAGTLKK
-2481 GSSRGGGFRTYTAEG
+2481 GSSTGGGFRTYTAEG

-2576 TKELGDIEGQECALA
+2576 TKEFGDIEGQECARA

-2646 AVFYGEESYI
+2646 AVFYDEESYI

-2676 EAEEDTQQYVIAE
+2676 STKEGAQQYVISE
-2689 GTQNTAVPL
+2689 GTESTAVPL
-2698 VRGQDVL
+2698 VREQDIL
-2705 NVGILRSGQSITGKL
+2705 DVGILRPGQSVTGML
-2720 QMEIAPEDEKHYL
+2720 QLGIAPSDEKHYL

-2759 MSADHKMYVNEDGTT
+2759 MSANHKMYVNEDGST

-2793 FTNSE
+2793 FTNSV

-2812 AEIGEAGRGFRHSY
+2812 AEVGEAGRGFRHSY
-2826 EYNISEKH
+2826 EYHISEKQ
-2834 GKIVLHT
+2834 GKIVLRT
-2841 WETKEE
+2841 QDPKEE
-2847 YFEMAALA
+2847 FFEMAPYTA
-2855 TAEELESDKTAV
+2855 TEELESNMAV
-2867 TGSIKTVDIINV
+2867 QEKERKLEVIKCL
-2879 PDHAFPGNYVSEA
+2879 PNYVYPGKYTSEA
-2892 DPNVWITK
+2892 DPHVQVVK
-2900 DKDGSYRLTDSE
+2900 DKDGSYLLTDSE

-3003 KGCMLTVVSPM
+3003 KGRMLTVVSPM

-3035 GDDRYAELTYTEP
+3035 GDDRYAELTYKEP
-3048 TSRVGRTEIKKRD
+3048 TSRVGRTEIQKRD
-3061 GAVRTY
+3061 GAARIY

-3075 LSETDENGAETSYLY
+3075 LSETDENGAETSYVY
-3090 EKGRLIKKI
+3090 EKGKLVKKI
-3099 EPDGKATAYTYDADG
+3099 EPDGKSTEYTYDADG

-3181 METEGLGTEF
+3181 METEGLGTES

-3278 VAGRLIRK
+3278 AAGRLIQK
-3286 TDAAGIITTYAYDTE
+3286 SDAAGIMTAYAYDAE

-3321 GQLLSVSGAVSA
+3321 GQLLSVSDAVSA

-3353 TTFYTNDTY
+3353 TTIYTNDTY
-3362 GKILKKQNPDGTVLQ
+3362 GKMLKKQNPDGTVLQ
-3377 YTYTNDGLLSTVTD
+3377 YTYTNDGLLSMVTD

-3401 DKAGNLTEQTDALGN
+3401 DKAGNLTGQTDALGN

-3437 SESYAYDAA
+3437 SESYAYDAV

-3480 KISNRYTYDA
+3480 KITNHYTYDA

-3516 SKTDCMGNVTEYAY
+3516 SKTDCMGNVTEYTY
-3530 DALNRLTG
+3530 DALNRQTG

-3611 ETAYQYDSAGR
+3611 ETVYQYDSAGR

-3645 SEKTADTKTDYTYDA
+3645 SEKTADAKTDYTYDA
-3660 LGRILTKED
+3660 LGRILTKVD
-3669 ALGRITY
+3669 ALGRVTY

-3710 VTDVNGKTVS
+3710 VTDANGKTVS

-3807 YTYTYDGAGNIIKIG
+3807 YTYTYDGAGNIIKIV

-3829 IGHAVMTYDKDNRL
+3829 GHAVMTYDKDNRL

-3863 LNGEMGDY
+3863 LNGAMGDY

-3952 DSRKEAKG
+3952 DSRKEAKD

-3985 LLYSFTYGTYG
+3985 LVYRIAYGTYG

-4001 YDADGEQ
+4001 YDTDGDPV
-4008 AEDTTAVIQAE
+4008 EDKTAVIRSE

-4096 TGHELLDWL
+4096 AGHELLDWL
-4105 GFIFDPAD
+4105 GFLFDPAD

-4175 KKAAKKKLAKEA
+4175 KKAAAKKLAKEA

-4215 AEKAAE
+4215 AEKTAK
-4221 EAAEKGIKSGG
+4221 EATEKGIKSGSKTVPNPNG
-4232 TSVLD
+4232 KKGGVAHQSV
-4237 NANYAQKTYSDTFST
+4237 
-4252 EGIKKYSNLAGEPIN
+4252 
-4267 TIDDLVK
+4267 IDDIKTDAEKRGLTYDTEYKYDTTGGYKNSRYADVVVYDSKGRVMEIHQVGRTTKRTGAPVSRERK
-4274 AISTGKIKVED
+4274 AIRDIRSSVEYNGAKIIYH
-4285 LPIEYIVRDGN
+4285 PY
-4296 TLILNTRTSQAL
+4296 
-4308 TRAGIPRNQWVSI
+4308 
-4321 DRTGSSFFEDLLD
+4321 DR
-4334 GQLSRNKLTSK
+4334 
-4345 GISKVRPSGGKK
+4345 

>member
-1 MRQEH
+1 MRQEY

-26 IFCTSIPITTTQTQA
+26 IFCTSLPITTTQTQA
-41 RAYTDWEVFETNTG
+41 RAYTDWEVYETDTG
-55 EPVAAAYGNG
+55 DAIAAAYGNHTF
-65 VFALLNNAGVFYIS
+65 VLLNDVGIFYTS
-79 DDAMTWTQT
+79 EDALTWTQT
-88 GLLPGTNGETND
+88 GILPGVDGTKKY
-100 TYKMLQ
+100 TYEKLQ
-106 MKFINNAFYLYGIK
+106 MKYLNDRFFVYGVND
-120 GIFLRSVDGK
+120 IFLWSMDGK
-130 VWERIDFGNR
+130 EWESISIGNG
-140 LVTAMTYGDNAWYL
+140 LVTAMTYGEGAWYV
-154 ASDGENFSQCQ
+154 ATDGADRNR
-165 YQDMDSFAL
+165 YQDEGDTFSL
-174 WRSQD
+174 WSSQD
-179 GKSFTQIETEAD
+179 GESFTKLGTESD
-191 IKACNSLCCAQ
+191 IKACNSLCFAQ
-202 NKLIVTDPVANTI
+202 NKLIVTDPVSDTI
-215 NTLQL
+215 NTLQP
-220 DGKLVSSIDAHK
+220 DGTLLAKIDAHNVC
-232 EYYESC
+232 YEHY

-245 NDMFLCYFEACF
+245 SGMFLCFFEGYI
-257 WYSID
+257 WYSTD
-262 AITWNRC
+262 AITWNCYKMLYQFLR
-269 NTNFYCSLESG
+269 NSM
-280 YGEWVEI
+280 GEWAEI
-287 RDEYYML
+287 RDNYYML
-294 NNQGG
+294 NKTSGE
-299 YLYEITPLYN
+299 LYEITPCY
-309 EDPAFAYIL
+309 DQPPVFTYINCRM
-318 SGVDYRYKIKNLVA
+318 SYGYDIQKLVV
-332 CEDTLWGFGSGIAV
+332 CDDVLWGFGNNIAARMPM
-346 KRQMNFDVK
+346 KFDAE
-355 TSKWDE
+355 TIEWDDA
-361 EEKTP
+361 EKTP
-366 AVSGGS
+366 TISDGS
-372 VSEGTV
+372 VSDGSI
-378 SENIPELIYDDD
+378 SENVPALIYEED
-390 YIRLTRDVILSED
+390 YVRLTKDITFSED
-403 YVLRGKK
+403 YTLRGKK
-410 LYLDGHMLTIKG
+410 LYLDGHILTIQG
-422 DFTCSDIAIV
+422 DFTCGDTVID
-432 TGQGKLYVEGNMLVD
+432 TGQGKLYVAGNMIVDSQTKISGKLEVD
-447 GRIRVS
+447 G
-453 GNLET
+453 
-458 EGYLLIQKGSLD
+458 YLSIQGGSLD
-470 CESCDIE
+470 CEICDIVV
-477 IHGDLKVYDNKYNYG
+477 HGDLRVYYYRYNYG
-492 LQMQHGEDHVSVSG
+492 LQMRHEEDHVSVSG
-506 DCMYFTDYYG
+506 YLGYNTDYYG
-516 LLTDGTLDV
+516 LLTAGTIDA
-525 YGTINLSYG
+525 YGTVRLSAG
-534 FRSRK
+534 FKSRES
-539 NHMLRACGDLL
+539 HILRVWGDLS
-550 QTIHVGSNSKVA
+550 QSVIINDSNCEVA
-562 NFVDLR
+562 NYEDMRVD
-568 SDEIPPDPVD
+568 ITPPEPVD
-578 SLLLEKITGKAVYL
+578 SLLMKSATGKAVYL

-721 WFEGDYRYTKE
+721 WFEGKYRYTKE

-754 IDGGVTTETITLHL
+754 IDGGVTAESITLHL

-773 EQPVVT
+773 EQPAVT
-779 VLENEEN
+779 VVENEEN

-824 DSAVQDGKTYIY
+824 DSTVQDGKTYIY

-1331 MQDIFGNAAQTEPI
+1331 VQDIFGNAAQTEPI

-1822 EYTFR
+1822 AYTFR

-1917 WDTGKMPEGEIGVRF
+1917 WDTEKMPEGEIGVRF

-1993 VYKKYGSSFRKIR
+1993 VYKKNGSSWSRIR
-2006 EASILNTYDTDV
+2006 EAAVLNAYDTDV

-2023 YTYKISAIDQAGNE
+2023 YTYKVSAVDQAGNE
-2037 GEYSEE
+2037 GVCSEE

-2052 ERPVIYGIGP
+2052 EQPVVYGIGP
-2062 ADTETLGIDPAIT
+2062 ADTEILGIDPVIT

-2085 QIQLSYRELGG
+2085 QIQLSYREADSG
-2096 EKDWIVF
+2096 KDWIVF
-2103 ADLPASG
+2103 AELPASG

-2126 NITYEI
+2126 NIRYEI
-2132 KAIAID
+2132 KATAID

-2389 IAAFTEGYLPKQEQI
+2389 MAAFTEGYLPKQEQI

-2409 EILQKKIC
+2409 EILQKK
-2417 LPSGEVVTGNLT
+2417 LYLSSGEVVEGNLT

-2437 IIEAG
+2437 ILEAG

-2450 LHTYTFSVT
+2450 LHTYTFNVT
-2459 LGYEER
+2459 LAYAER

-2471 SGMSAGTLKK
+2471 NGMSAGTLKK
-2481 GSSRGGGFRTYTAEG
+2481 GSSTGGGFRTYTAEG

-2576 TKELGDIEGQECALA
+2576 TKEFGDIEGQECARA

-2646 AVFYGEESYI
+2646 AVFYDEESYI

-2676 EAEEDTQQYVIAE
+2676 STKEGAQQYVISE
-2689 GTQNTAVPL
+2689 GTESTAVPL
-2698 VRGQDVL
+2698 VREQDIL
-2705 NVGILRSGQSITGKL
+2705 DVGILRPGQSVTGML
-2720 QMEIAPEDEKHYL
+2720 QLGIAPSDEKHYL

-2759 MSADHKMYVNEDGTT
+2759 MSANHKMYVNEDGST

-2793 FTNSE
+2793 FTNSV

-2812 AEIGEAGRGFRHSY
+2812 AEVGEAGRGFRHSY
-2826 EYNISEKH
+2826 EYHISEKQ
-2834 GKIVLHT
+2834 GKIVLRT
-2841 WETKEE
+2841 QDPKEE
-2847 YFEMAALA
+2847 FFEMAPYTA
-2855 TAEELESDKTAV
+2855 TEELESNMAV
-2867 TGSIKTVDIINV
+2867 QEKERKLEVIKCL
-2879 PDHAFPGNYVSEA
+2879 PNYVYPGKYTSEA
-2892 DPNVWITK
+2892 DPHVQVVK
-2900 DKDGSYRLTDSE
+2900 DKDGSYLLTDSE

-3003 KGCMLTVVSPM
+3003 KGRMLTVVSPM

-3035 GDDRYAELTYTEP
+3035 GDDRYAELTYKEP
-3048 TSRVGRTEIKKRD
+3048 TSRVGRTEIQKRD
-3061 GAVRTY
+3061 GAARIY

-3075 LSETDENGAETSYLY
+3075 LSETDENGAETSYVY
-3090 EKGRLIKKI
+3090 EKGKLVKKI
-3099 EPDGKATAYTYDADG
+3099 EPDGKSTEYTYDADG

-3181 METEGLGTEF
+3181 METEGLGTES

-3278 VAGRLIRK
+3278 AAGRLIQK
-3286 TDAAGIITTYAYDTE
+3286 SDAAGIMTAYAYDAE

-3321 GQLLSVSGAVSA
+3321 GQLLSVSDAVSA

-3353 TTFYTNDTY
+3353 TTIYTNDTY
-3362 GKILKKQNPDGTVLQ
+3362 GKMLKKQNPDGTVLQ
-3377 YTYTNDGLLSTVTD
+3377 YTYTNDGLLSMVTD

-3401 DKAGNLTEQTDALGN
+3401 DKAGNLTGQTDALGN

-3437 SESYAYDAA
+3437 SESYAYDAV

-3480 KISNRYTYDA
+3480 KITNHYTYDA

-3516 SKTDCMGNVTEYAY
+3516 SKTDCMGNVTEYTY
-3530 DALNRLTG
+3530 DALNRQTG

-3611 ETAYQYDSAGR
+3611 ETVYQYDSAGR

-3645 SEKTADTKTDYTYDA
+3645 SEKTADAKTDYTYDA
-3660 LGRILTKED
+3660 LGRILTKVD
-3669 ALGRITY
+3669 ALGRVTY

-3710 VTDVNGKTVS
+3710 VTDANGKTVS

-3769 RCTGLKRADGTEES
+3769 RCTELKRADGTEES

-3807 YTYTYDGAGNIIKIG
+3807 YTYTYDGAGNIIKIV

-3829 IGHAVMTYDKDNRL
+3829 GHAVMTYDKDNRL

-3952 DSRKEAKG
+3952 DSRKEAKD

-3985 LLYSFTYGTYG
+3985 LVYRIAYGTYG

-4001 YDADGEQ
+4001 YDTDGDPV
-4008 AEDTTAVIQAE
+4008 EDKTAVIRSE

-4096 TGHELLDWL
+4096 AGHELLDWL

-4175 KKAAKKKLAKEA
+4175 KKAAAKKLAKEA

-4215 AEKAAE
+4215 AEKTAK
-4221 EAAEKGIKSGG
+4221 EATEKGIKSGSKTVPNPNG
-4232 TSVLD
+4232 KKGGVAHQSV
-4237 NANYAQKTYSDTFST
+4237 
-4252 EGIKKYSNLAGEPIN
+4252 
-4267 TIDDLVK
+4267 IDDIKTDAEKRGLTYDTEYKYDTTGGYKNSRYADVVVYDSKGRVMEIHQVGRTTKRTGAPVSRERK
-4274 AISTGKIKVED
+4274 AIRDIRSSVEYNGAKIIYH
-4285 LPIEYIVRDGN
+4285 PY
-4296 TLILNTRTSQAL
+4296 
-4308 TRAGIPRNQWVSI
+4308 
-4321 DRTGSSFFEDLLD
+4321 DR
-4334 GQLSRNKLTSK
+4334 
-4345 GISKVRPSGGKK
+4345 

>member
-1 MRQEH
+1 MRQEY

-26 IFCTSIPITTTQTQA
+26 IFCTSLPITTTQTQA
-41 RAYTDWEVFETNTG
+41 RAYTDWEVYETDTG
-55 EPVAAAYGNG
+55 DAIAAAYGNHTF
-65 VFALLNNAGVFYIS
+65 VLLNDVGIFYTS
-79 DDAMTWTQT
+79 EDALTWTQT
-88 GLLPGTNGETND
+88 GILPGVDGTKKY
-100 TYKMLQ
+100 TYEKLQ
-106 MKFINNAFYLYGIK
+106 MKYLNDRFFVYGVND
-120 GIFLRSVDGK
+120 IFLWSMDGK
-130 VWERIDFGNR
+130 EWESISIGNG
-140 LVTAMTYGDNAWYL
+140 LVTAMTYGEGAWYV
-154 ASDGENFSQCQ
+154 ATDGADRNR
-165 YQDMDSFAL
+165 YQDEGDTFSL
-174 WRSQD
+174 WSSQD
-179 GKSFTQIETEAD
+179 GESFTKLGTESD
-191 IKACNSLCCAQ
+191 IKACNSLCFAQ
-202 NKLIVTDPVANTI
+202 NKLIVTDPVSDTI
-215 NTLQL
+215 NTLQP
-220 DGKLVSSIDAHK
+220 DGTLLAKIDAHNVC
-232 EYYESC
+232 YEHY

-245 NDMFLCYFEACF
+245 SGMFLCFFEGYI
-257 WYSID
+257 WYSTD
-262 AITWNRC
+262 AITWNCYKMLYQFLR
-269 NTNFYCSLESG
+269 NSM
-280 YGEWVEI
+280 GEWAEI
-287 RDEYYML
+287 RDNYYML
-294 NNQGG
+294 NKTSGE
-299 YLYEITPLYN
+299 LYEITPCY
-309 EDPAFAYIL
+309 DQPPVFTYINCRM
-318 SGVDYRYKIKNLVA
+318 SYGYDIQKLVV
-332 CEDTLWGFGSGIAV
+332 CDDVLWGFGNNIAARMPM
-346 KRQMNFDVK
+346 KFDAE
-355 TSKWDE
+355 TIEWDDA
-361 EEKTP
+361 EKTP
-366 AVSGGS
+366 TISDGS
-372 VSEGTV
+372 VSDGSI
-378 SENIPELIYDDD
+378 SENVPALIYEED
-390 YIRLTRDVILSED
+390 YVRLTKDITFSED
-403 YVLRGKK
+403 YTLRGKK
-410 LYLDGHMLTIKG
+410 LYLDGHILTIQG
-422 DFTCSDIAIV
+422 DFTCGDTVID
-432 TGQGKLYVEGNMLVD
+432 TGQGKLYVAGNMIVDSQTKISGKLEVD
-447 GRIRVS
+447 G
-453 GNLET
+453 
-458 EGYLLIQKGSLD
+458 YLSIQGGSLD
-470 CESCDIE
+470 CEICDIVV
-477 IHGDLKVYDNKYNYG
+477 HGDLRVYYYRYNYG
-492 LQMQHGEDHVSVSG
+492 LQMRHEEDHVSVSG
-506 DCMYFTDYYG
+506 YLGYNTDYYG
-516 LLTDGTLDV
+516 LLTAGTIDA
-525 YGTINLSYG
+525 YGTVRLSAG
-534 FRSRK
+534 FKSRES
-539 NHMLRACGDLL
+539 HILRVWGDLS
-550 QTIHVGSNSKVA
+550 QSVIINDSNCEVA
-562 NFVDLR
+562 NYEDMRVD
-568 SDEIPPDPVD
+568 ITPPEPVD
-578 SLLLEKITGKAVYL
+578 SLLMKSATGKAVYL

-721 WFEGDYRYTKE
+721 WFEGKYRYTKE

-754 IDGGVTTETITLHL
+754 IDGGVTAESITLHL

-773 EQPVVT
+773 EQPAVT
-779 VLENEEN
+779 VVENEEN

-824 DSAVQDGKTYIY
+824 DSTVQDGKTYIY

-1331 MQDIFGNAAQTEPI
+1331 VQDIFGNAAQTEPI

-1822 EYTFR
+1822 AYTFR

-1917 WDTGKMPEGEIGVRF
+1917 WDTEKMPEGEIGVRF

-1993 VYKKYGSSFRKIR
+1993 VYKKNGSSWSRIR
-2006 EASILNTYDTDV
+2006 EAAVLNAYDTDV

-2023 YTYKISAIDQAGNE
+2023 YTYKVSAVDQAGNE
-2037 GEYSEE
+2037 GVCSEE

-2052 ERPVIYGIGP
+2052 EQPVVYGIGP
-2062 ADTETLGIDPAIT
+2062 ADTEILGIDPVIT

-2085 QIQLSYRELGG
+2085 QIQLSYREADSG
-2096 EKDWIVF
+2096 KDWIVF
-2103 ADLPASG
+2103 AELPASG

-2126 NITYEI
+2126 NIRYEI
-2132 KAIAID
+2132 KATAID

-2389 IAAFTEGYLPKQEQI
+2389 MAAFTEGYLPKQEQI

-2409 EILQKKIC
+2409 EILQKK
-2417 LPSGEVVTGNLT
+2417 LYLSSGEVVEGNLT

-2437 IIEAG
+2437 ILEAG

-2450 LHTYTFSVT
+2450 LHTYTFNVT
-2459 LGYEER
+2459 LAYAER

-2471 SGMSAGTLKK
+2471 NGMSAGTLKK
-2481 GSSRGGGFRTYTAEG
+2481 GSSTGGGFRTYTAEG

-2576 TKELGDIEGQECALA
+2576 TKEFGDIEGQECARA

-2646 AVFYGEESYI
+2646 AVFYDEESYI

-2676 EAEEDTQQYVIAE
+2676 STKEGAQQYVISE
-2689 GTQNTAVPL
+2689 GTESTAVPL
-2698 VRGQDVL
+2698 VREQDIL
-2705 NVGILRSGQSITGKL
+2705 DVGILRPGQSVTGML
-2720 QMEIAPEDEKHYL
+2720 QLGIAPSDEKHYL

-2759 MSADHKMYVNEDGTT
+2759 MSANHKMYVNEDGST

-2793 FTNSE
+2793 FTNSV

-2812 AEIGEAGRGFRHSY
+2812 AEVGEAGRGFRHSY
-2826 EYNISEKH
+2826 EYHISEKQ
-2834 GKIVLHT
+2834 GKIVLRT
-2841 WETKEE
+2841 QDPKEE
-2847 YFEMAALA
+2847 FFEMAPYTA
-2855 TAEELESDKTAV
+2855 TEELESNMAV
-2867 TGSIKTVDIINV
+2867 QEKERKLEVIKCL
-2879 PDHAFPGNYVSEA
+2879 PNYVYPGKYTSEA
-2892 DPNVWITK
+2892 DPHVQVVK
-2900 DKDGSYRLTDSE
+2900 DKDGSYLLTDSE

-3003 KGCMLTVVSPM
+3003 KGRMLTVVSPM

-3035 GDDRYAELTYTEP
+3035 GDDRYAELTYKEP
-3048 TSRVGRTEIKKRD
+3048 TSRVGRTEIQKRD
-3061 GAVRTY
+3061 GAARIY

-3075 LSETDENGAETSYLY
+3075 LSETDENGAETSYVY
-3090 EKGRLIKKI
+3090 EKGKLVKKI
-3099 EPDGKATAYTYDADG
+3099 EPDGKSTEYTYDADG

-3181 METEGLGTEF
+3181 METEGLGTES

-3278 VAGRLIRK
+3278 AAGRLIQK
-3286 TDAAGIITTYAYDTE
+3286 SDAAGIMTAYAYDAE

-3321 GQLLSVSGAVSA
+3321 GQLLSVSDAVSA

-3353 TTFYTNDTY
+3353 TTIYTNDTY
-3362 GKILKKQNPDGTVLQ
+3362 GKMLKKQNPDGTVLQ
-3377 YTYTNDGLLSTVTD
+3377 YTYTNDGLLSMVTD

-3401 DKAGNLTEQTDALGN
+3401 DKAGNLTGQTDALGN

-3437 SESYAYDAA
+3437 SESYAYDAV

-3480 KISNRYTYDA
+3480 KITNHYTYDA

-3516 SKTDCMGNVTEYAY
+3516 SKTDCMGNVTEYTY
-3530 DALNRLTG
+3530 DALNRQTG

-3611 ETAYQYDSAGR
+3611 ETVYQYDSAGR

-3645 SEKTADTKTDYTYDA
+3645 SEKTADAKTDYTYDA
-3660 LGRILTKED
+3660 LGRILTKVD
-3669 ALGRITY
+3669 ALGRVTY

-3710 VTDVNGKTVS
+3710 VTDANGKTVS

-3807 YTYTYDGAGNIIKIG
+3807 YTYTYDGAGNIIKIV

-3829 IGHAVMTYDKDNRL
+3829 GHAVMTYDKDNRL

-3863 LNGEMGDY
+3863 LNGAMGDY
-3871 TYDCRNRL
+3871 TYYCRNRL

-3952 DSRKEAKG
+3952 DSRKEAKD

-3985 LLYSFTYGTYG
+3985 LVYRIAYGTYG

-4001 YDADGEQ
+4001 YDTDGDPV
-4008 AEDTTAVIQAE
+4008 EDKTAVIRSE

-4096 TGHELLDWL
+4096 AGHELLDWL

-4175 KKAAKKKLAKEA
+4175 KKAAAKKLAKEA

-4215 AEKAAE
+4215 AEKTAK
-4221 EAAEKGIKSGG
+4221 EATEKGIKSGSKTVPNPNG
-4232 TSVLD
+4232 KKGGVAHQSV
-4237 NANYAQKTYSDTFST
+4237 
-4252 EGIKKYSNLAGEPIN
+4252 
-4267 TIDDLVK
+4267 IDDIKTDAEKRGLTYDTEYKYDTTGGYKNSRYADVVVYDSKGRVMEIHQVGRTTKRTGAPVSRERK
-4274 AISTGKIKVED
+4274 AIRDIRSSVEYNGAKIIYH
-4285 LPIEYIVRDGN
+4285 PY
-4296 TLILNTRTSQAL
+4296 
-4308 TRAGIPRNQWVSI
+4308 
-4321 DRTGSSFFEDLLD
+4321 DR
-4334 GQLSRNKLTSK
+4334 
-4345 GISKVRPSGGKK
+4345 

>member
-1 MRQEH
+1 MRQEY

-26 IFCTSIPITTTQTQA
+26 IFCTSLPITTTQTQA
-41 RAYTDWEVFETNTG
+41 RAYTDWEVYETDTG
-55 EPVAAAYGNG
+55 DAIAAAYGNHTF
-65 VFALLNNAGVFYIS
+65 VLLNDVGIFYTS
-79 DDAMTWTQT
+79 EDALTWTQT
-88 GLLPGTNGETND
+88 GILPGVDGTKKY
-100 TYKMLQ
+100 TYEKLQ
-106 MKFINNAFYLYGIK
+106 MKYLNDRFFVYGVND
-120 GIFLRSVDGK
+120 IFLWSMDGK
-130 VWERIDFGNR
+130 EWESISIGNG
-140 LVTAMTYGDNAWYL
+140 LVTAMTYGEGAWYV
-154 ASDGENFSQCQ
+154 ATDGADRNR
-165 YQDMDSFAL
+165 YQDEGDTFSL
-174 WRSQD
+174 WSSQD
-179 GKSFTQIETEAD
+179 GESFTKLGTESD
-191 IKACNSLCCAQ
+191 IKACNSLCFAQ
-202 NKLIVTDPVANTI
+202 NKLIVTDPVSDTI
-215 NTLQL
+215 NTLQP
-220 DGKLVSSIDAHK
+220 DGTLLAKIDAHNVC
-232 EYYESC
+232 YEHY

-245 NDMFLCYFEACF
+245 SGMFLCFFEGYI
-257 WYSID
+257 WYSTD
-262 AITWNRC
+262 AITWNCYKMLYQFLR
-269 NTNFYCSLESG
+269 NSM
-280 YGEWVEI
+280 GEWAEI
-287 RDEYYML
+287 RDNYYML
-294 NNQGG
+294 NKTSGE
-299 YLYEITPLYN
+299 LYEITPCY
-309 EDPAFAYIL
+309 DQPPVFTYINCRM
-318 SGVDYRYKIKNLVA
+318 SYGYDIQKLVV
-332 CEDTLWGFGSGIAV
+332 CDDVLWGFGNNIAARMPM
-346 KRQMNFDVK
+346 KFDAE
-355 TSKWDE
+355 TIEWDDA
-361 EEKTP
+361 EKTP
-366 AVSGGS
+366 TISDGS
-372 VSEGTV
+372 VSDGSI
-378 SENIPELIYDDD
+378 SENVPALIYEED
-390 YIRLTRDVILSED
+390 YVRLTKDITFSED
-403 YVLRGKK
+403 YTLRGKK
-410 LYLDGHMLTIKG
+410 LYLDGHILTIQG
-422 DFTCSDIAIV
+422 DFTCGDTVID
-432 TGQGKLYVEGNMLVD
+432 TGQGKLYVAGNMIVDSQTKISGKLEVD
-447 GRIRVS
+447 G
-453 GNLET
+453 
-458 EGYLLIQKGSLD
+458 YLSIQGGSLD
-470 CESCDIE
+470 CEICDIVV
-477 IHGDLKVYDNKYNYG
+477 HGDLRVYYYRYNYG
-492 LQMQHGEDHVSVSG
+492 LQMRHEEDHVSVSG
-506 DCMYFTDYYG
+506 YLGYNTDYYG
-516 LLTDGTLDV
+516 LLTAGTIDA
-525 YGTINLSYG
+525 YGTVRLSAG
-534 FRSRK
+534 FKSRES
-539 NHMLRACGDLL
+539 HILRVWGDLS
-550 QTIHVGSNSKVA
+550 QSVIINDSNCEVA
-562 NFVDLR
+562 NYEDMRVD
-568 SDEIPPDPVD
+568 ITPPEPVD
-578 SLLLEKITGKAVYL
+578 SLLMKSATGKAVYL

-721 WFEGDYRYTKE
+721 WFEGKYRYTKE

-754 IDGGVTTETITLHL
+754 IDGGVTAESITLHL

-773 EQPVVT
+773 EQPAVT
-779 VLENEEN
+779 VVENEEN

-824 DSAVQDGKTYIY
+824 DSTVQDGKTYIY

-1331 MQDIFGNAAQTEPI
+1331 VQDIFGNAAQTEPI

-1822 EYTFR
+1822 AYTFR

-1917 WDTGKMPEGEIGVRF
+1917 WDTEKMPEGEIGVRF

-1993 VYKKYGSSFRKIR
+1993 VYKKNGSSWSRIR
-2006 EASILNTYDTDV
+2006 EAAVLNAYDTDV

-2023 YTYKISAIDQAGNE
+2023 YTYKVSAVDQAGNE
-2037 GEYSEE
+2037 GVCSEE

-2052 ERPVIYGIGP
+2052 EQPVVYGIGP
-2062 ADTETLGIDPAIT
+2062 ADTEILGIDPVIT

-2085 QIQLSYRELGG
+2085 QIQLSYREADSG
-2096 EKDWIVF
+2096 KDWIVF
-2103 ADLPASG
+2103 AELPASG

-2126 NITYEI
+2126 NIRYEI
-2132 KAIAID
+2132 KATAID

-2389 IAAFTEGYLPKQEQI
+2389 MAAFTEGYLPKQEQI

-2409 EILQKKIC
+2409 EILQKK
-2417 LPSGEVVTGNLT
+2417 LYLSSGEVVEGNLT

-2437 IIEAG
+2437 ILEAG

-2450 LHTYTFSVT
+2450 LHTYTFNVT
-2459 LGYEER
+2459 LAYAER

-2471 SGMSAGTLKK
+2471 NGMSAGTLKK
-2481 GSSRGGGFRTYTAEG
+2481 GSSTGGGFRTYTAEG

-2576 TKELGDIEGQECALA
+2576 TKEFGDIEGQECARA

-2646 AVFYGEESYI
+2646 AVFYDEESYI

-2676 EAEEDTQQYVIAE
+2676 STKEGAQQYVISE
-2689 GTQNTAVPL
+2689 GTESTAVPL
-2698 VRGQDVL
+2698 VREQDIL
-2705 NVGILRSGQSITGKL
+2705 DVGILRPGQSVTGML
-2720 QMEIAPEDEKHYL
+2720 QLGIAPSDEKHYL

-2759 MSADHKMYVNEDGTT
+2759 MSANHKMYVNEDGST

-2793 FTNSE
+2793 FTNSV

-2812 AEIGEAGRGFRHSY
+2812 AEVGEAGRGFRHSY
-2826 EYNISEKH
+2826 EYHISEKQ
-2834 GKIVLHT
+2834 GKIVLRT
-2841 WETKEE
+2841 QDPKEE
-2847 YFEMAALA
+2847 FFEMAPYTA
-2855 TAEELESDKTAV
+2855 TEELESNMAV
-2867 TGSIKTVDIINV
+2867 QEKERKLEVIKCL
-2879 PDHAFPGNYVSEA
+2879 PNYVYPGKYTSEA
-2892 DPNVWITK
+2892 DPHVQVVK
-2900 DKDGSYRLTDSE
+2900 DKDGSYLLTDSE

-3003 KGCMLTVVSPM
+3003 KGRMLTVVSPM

-3035 GDDRYAELTYTEP
+3035 GDDRYAELTYKEP
-3048 TSRVGRTEIKKRD
+3048 TSRVGRTEIQKRD
-3061 GAVRTY
+3061 GAARIY

-3075 LSETDENGAETSYLY
+3075 LSETDENGAETSYVY
-3090 EKGRLIKKI
+3090 EKGKLVKKI
-3099 EPDGKATAYTYDADG
+3099 EPDGKSTEYTYDADG

-3181 METEGLGTEF
+3181 METEGLGTES

-3278 VAGRLIRK
+3278 AAGRLIQK
-3286 TDAAGIITTYAYDTE
+3286 SDAAGIMTAYAYDAE

-3321 GQLLSVSGAVSA
+3321 GQLLSVSDAVSA

-3353 TTFYTNDTY
+3353 TTIYTNDTY
-3362 GKILKKQNPDGTVLQ
+3362 GKMLKKQNPDGTVLQ
-3377 YTYTNDGLLSTVTD
+3377 YTYTNDGLLSMVTD

-3401 DKAGNLTEQTDALGN
+3401 DKAGNLTGQTDALGN

-3437 SESYAYDAA
+3437 SESYAYDAV

-3480 KISNRYTYDA
+3480 KITNHYTYDA

-3516 SKTDCMGNVTEYAY
+3516 SKTDCMGNVTEYTY
-3530 DALNRLTG
+3530 DALNRQTG

-3611 ETAYQYDSAGR
+3611 ETVYQYDSAGR

-3645 SEKTADTKTDYTYDA
+3645 SEKTADAKTDYTYDA
-3660 LGRILTKED
+3660 LGRILTKVD
-3669 ALGRITY
+3669 ALGRVTY

-3710 VTDVNGKTVS
+3710 VTDANGKTVS

-3807 YTYTYDGAGNIIKIG
+3807 YTYTYDGAGNIIKIV

-3829 IGHAVMTYDKDNRL
+3829 GHAVMTYDKDNRL

-3863 LNGEMGDY
+3863 LNGAMGDY

-3952 DSRKEAKG
+3952 DSRKEAKD

-3985 LLYSFTYGTYG
+3985 LVYRIAYGTYG

-4001 YDADGEQ
+4001 YDTDGDPV
-4008 AEDTTAVIQAE
+4008 EDKTAVIRSE

-4096 TGHELLDWL
+4096 AGHELLDWL

-4175 KKAAKKKLAKEA
+4175 KKAAAKKLAKEA

-4215 AEKAAE
+4215 AEKTAK
-4221 EAAEKGIKSGG
+4221 EATEKGIKSGSKTVPNPNG
-4232 TSVLD
+4232 KKGGVAHQSV
-4237 NANYAQKTYSDTFST
+4237 
-4252 EGIKKYSNLAGEPIN
+4252 
-4267 TIDDLVK
+4267 IDDIKTDAEKRGLTYDTEYKYDTTGGYKNSRYADVVVYDSKGRVMEIHQVGRTTKRTGAPVSRERK
-4274 AISTGKIKVED
+4274 AIRDIRSSVEYNGAKIIYH
-4285 LPIEYIVRDGN
+4285 PY
-4296 TLILNTRTSQAL
+4296 
-4308 TRAGIPRNQWVSI
+4308 
-4321 DRTGSSFFEDLLD
+4321 DR
-4334 GQLSRNKLTSK
+4334 
-4345 GISKVRPSGGKK
+4345 

>member
-1 MRQEH
+1 MRQEY

-26 IFCTSIPITTTQTQA
+26 IFCTSLPITTTQTQA
-41 RAYTDWEVFETNTG
+41 RAYTDWEVYETDTG
-55 EPVAAAYGNG
+55 DAIAAAYGNHTF
-65 VFALLNNAGVFYIS
+65 VLLNDVGIFYTS
-79 DDAMTWTQT
+79 EDALTWTQT
-88 GLLPGTNGETND
+88 GILPGVDGTKKY
-100 TYKMLQ
+100 TYEKLQ
-106 MKFINNAFYLYGIK
+106 MKYLNDRFFVYGVND
-120 GIFLRSVDGK
+120 IFLWSMDGK
-130 VWERIDFGNR
+130 EWESISIGNG
-140 LVTAMTYGDNAWYL
+140 LVTAMTYGEGAWYV
-154 ASDGENFSQCQ
+154 ATDGADRNR
-165 YQDMDSFAL
+165 YQDEGDTFSL
-174 WRSQD
+174 WSSQD
-179 GKSFTQIETEAD
+179 GESFTKLGTESD
-191 IKACNSLCCAQ
+191 IKACNSLCFAQ
-202 NKLIVTDPVANTI
+202 NKLIVTDPVSDTI
-215 NTLQL
+215 NTLQP
-220 DGKLVSSIDAHK
+220 DGTLLAKIDAHNVC
-232 EYYESC
+232 YEHY

-245 NDMFLCYFEACF
+245 SGMFLCFFEGYI
-257 WYSID
+257 WYSTD
-262 AITWNRC
+262 AITWNCYKMLYQFLR
-269 NTNFYCSLESG
+269 NSM
-280 YGEWVEI
+280 GEWAEI
-287 RDEYYML
+287 RDNYYML
-294 NNQGG
+294 NKTSGE
-299 YLYEITPLYN
+299 LYEITPCY
-309 EDPAFAYIL
+309 DQPPVFTYINCRM
-318 SGVDYRYKIKNLVA
+318 SYGYDIQKLVV
-332 CEDTLWGFGSGIAV
+332 CDDVLWGFGNNIAARMPM
-346 KRQMNFDVK
+346 KFDAE
-355 TSKWDE
+355 TIEWDDA
-361 EEKTP
+361 EKTP
-366 AVSGGS
+366 TISDGS
-372 VSEGTV
+372 VSDGSI
-378 SENIPELIYDDD
+378 SENVPALIYEED
-390 YIRLTRDVILSED
+390 YVRLTKDITFSED
-403 YVLRGKK
+403 YTLRGKK
-410 LYLDGHMLTIKG
+410 LYLDGHILTIQG
-422 DFTCSDIAIV
+422 DFTCGDTVID
-432 TGQGKLYVEGNMLVD
+432 TGQGKLYVAGNMIVDSQTKISGKLEVD
-447 GRIRVS
+447 G
-453 GNLET
+453 
-458 EGYLLIQKGSLD
+458 YLSIQGGSLD
-470 CESCDIE
+470 CEICDIVV
-477 IHGDLKVYDNKYNYG
+477 HGDLRVYYYRYNYG
-492 LQMQHGEDHVSVSG
+492 LQMRHEEDHVSVSG
-506 DCMYFTDYYG
+506 YLGYNTDYYG
-516 LLTDGTLDV
+516 LLTAGTIDA
-525 YGTINLSYG
+525 YGTVRLSAG
-534 FRSRK
+534 FKSRES
-539 NHMLRACGDLL
+539 HILRVWGDLS
-550 QTIHVGSNSKVA
+550 QSVIINDSNCEVA
-562 NFVDLR
+562 NYEDMRVD
-568 SDEIPPDPVD
+568 ITPPEPVD
-578 SLLLEKITGKAVYL
+578 SLLMKSATGKAVYL

-721 WFEGDYRYTKE
+721 WFEGKYRYTKE

-754 IDGGVTTETITLHL
+754 IDGGVTAESITLHL

-773 EQPVVT
+773 EQPAVT
-779 VLENEEN
+779 VVENEEN

-824 DSAVQDGKTYIY
+824 DSTVQDGKTYIY

-1331 MQDIFGNAAQTEPI
+1331 VQDIFGNAAQTEPI

-1822 EYTFR
+1822 AYTFR

-1917 WDTGKMPEGEIGVRF
+1917 WDTEKMPEGEIGVRF

-1993 VYKKYGSSFRKIR
+1993 VYKKNGSSWSRIR
-2006 EASILNTYDTDV
+2006 EAAVLNAYDTDV

-2023 YTYKISAIDQAGNE
+2023 YTYKVSAVDQAGNE
-2037 GEYSEE
+2037 GVCSEE

-2052 ERPVIYGIGP
+2052 EQPVVYGIGP
-2062 ADTETLGIDPAIT
+2062 ADTEILGIDPVIT

-2085 QIQLSYRELGG
+2085 QIQLSYREADSG
-2096 EKDWIVF
+2096 KDWIVF
-2103 ADLPASG
+2103 AELPASG

-2126 NITYEI
+2126 NIRYEI
-2132 KAIAID
+2132 KATAID

-2389 IAAFTEGYLPKQEQI
+2389 MAAFTEGYLPKQEQI

-2409 EILQKKIC
+2409 EILQKK
-2417 LPSGEVVTGNLT
+2417 LYLSSGEVVEGNLT

-2437 IIEAG
+2437 ILEAG

-2450 LHTYTFSVT
+2450 LHTYTFNVT
-2459 LGYEER
+2459 LAYAER

-2471 SGMSAGTLKK
+2471 NGMSAGTLKK
-2481 GSSRGGGFRTYTAEG
+2481 GSSTGGGFRTYTAEG

-2576 TKELGDIEGQECALA
+2576 TKEFGDIEGQECARA

-2646 AVFYGEESYI
+2646 AVFYDEESYI

-2676 EAEEDTQQYVIAE
+2676 STKEGAQQYVISE
-2689 GTQNTAVPL
+2689 GTESTAVPL
-2698 VRGQDVL
+2698 VREQDIL
-2705 NVGILRSGQSITGKL
+2705 DVGILRPGQSVTGML
-2720 QMEIAPEDEKHYL
+2720 QLGIAPSDEKHYL

-2759 MSADHKMYVNEDGTT
+2759 MSANHKMYVNEDGST

-2793 FTNSE
+2793 FTNSV

-2812 AEIGEAGRGFRHSY
+2812 AEVGEAGRGFRHSY
-2826 EYNISEKH
+2826 EYHISEKQ
-2834 GKIVLHT
+2834 GKIVLRT
-2841 WETKEE
+2841 QDPKEE
-2847 YFEMAALA
+2847 FFEMAPYTA
-2855 TAEELESDKTAV
+2855 TEELESNMAV
-2867 TGSIKTVDIINV
+2867 QEKERKLEVIKCL
-2879 PDHAFPGNYVSEA
+2879 PNYVYPGKYTSEA
-2892 DPNVWITK
+2892 DPHVQVVK
-2900 DKDGSYRLTDSE
+2900 DKDGSYLLTDSE

-3003 KGCMLTVVSPM
+3003 KGRMLTVVSPM

-3035 GDDRYAELTYTEP
+3035 GDDRYAELTYKEP
-3048 TSRVGRTEIKKRD
+3048 TSRVGRTEIQKRD
-3061 GAVRTY
+3061 GAARIY

-3075 LSETDENGAETSYLY
+3075 LSETDENGAETSYVY
-3090 EKGRLIKKI
+3090 EKGKLVKKI
-3099 EPDGKATAYTYDADG
+3099 EPDGKSTEYTYDADG

-3181 METEGLGTEF
+3181 METEGLGTES

-3278 VAGRLIRK
+3278 AAGRLIQK
-3286 TDAAGIITTYAYDTE
+3286 SDAAGIMTAYAYDAE

-3321 GQLLSVSGAVSA
+3321 GQLLSVSDAVSA

-3353 TTFYTNDTY
+3353 TTIYTNDTY
-3362 GKILKKQNPDGTVLQ
+3362 GKMLKKQNPDGTVLQ
-3377 YTYTNDGLLSTVTD
+3377 YTYTNDGLLSMVTD

-3401 DKAGNLTEQTDALGN
+3401 DKAGNLTGQTDALGN

-3437 SESYAYDAA
+3437 SESYAYDAV

-3480 KISNRYTYDA
+3480 KITNHYTYDA

-3516 SKTDCMGNVTEYAY
+3516 SKTDCMGNVTEYTY

-3792 SAQTDKNADGSLLHS
+3792 SAQTDKNADGTIRNS

-3829 IGHAVMTYDKDNRL
+3829 GHAVMTYDKDNRL
-3843 ATYNGEKVTYDER
+3843 ATYNGEKVIYDER

-3863 LNGEMGDY
+3863 LNGAMGDY

-3985 LLYSFTYGTYG
+3985 LVYRIAYGTYG

-4001 YDADGEQ
+4001 YDTDGDPV
-4008 AEDTTAVIQAE
+4008 EDKTAVIRSE

-4096 TGHELLDWL
+4096 AGHELLDWL

-4175 KKAAKKKLAKEA
+4175 KKAAAKKLAKEA

-4215 AEKAAE
+4215 AEKTAK
-4221 EAAEKGIKSGG
+4221 EATEKGIKSGSKTVPNPNG
-4232 TSVLD
+4232 KKGGVAHQSV
-4237 NANYAQKTYSDTFST
+4237 
-4252 EGIKKYSNLAGEPIN
+4252 
-4267 TIDDLVK
+4267 IDDIKTDAEKRGLTYDTEYKYDTTGGYKNSRYADVVVYDSKGRVMEIHQVGRTTKRTGAPVSRERK
-4274 AISTGKIKVED
+4274 AIRDIRSSVEYNGAKIIYH
-4285 LPIEYIVRDGN
+4285 PY
-4296 TLILNTRTSQAL
+4296 
-4308 TRAGIPRNQWVSI
+4308 
-4321 DRTGSSFFEDLLD
+4321 DR
-4334 GQLSRNKLTSK
+4334 
-4345 GISKVRPSGGKK
+4345 

>member
-1 MRQEH
+1 MRQEY

-26 IFCTSIPITTTQTQA
+26 IFCTSLPITTTQTQA
-41 RAYTDWEVFETNTG
+41 RAYTDWEVYETDTG
-55 EPVAAAYGNG
+55 DAIAAAYGNHTF
-65 VFALLNNAGVFYIS
+65 VLLNDVGIFYTS
-79 DDAMTWTQT
+79 EDALTWTQT
-88 GLLPGTNGETND
+88 GILPGVDGTKKY
-100 TYKMLQ
+100 TYEKLQ
-106 MKFINNAFYLYGIK
+106 MKYLNDRFFVYGVND
-120 GIFLRSVDGK
+120 IFLWSMDGK
-130 VWERIDFGNR
+130 EWESISIGNG
-140 LVTAMTYGDNAWYL
+140 LVTAMTYGEGAWYV
-154 ASDGENFSQCQ
+154 ATDGADRNR
-165 YQDMDSFAL
+165 YQDEGDTFSL
-174 WRSQD
+174 WSSQD
-179 GKSFTQIETEAD
+179 GESFTKLGTESD
-191 IKACNSLCCAQ
+191 IKACNSLCFAQ
-202 NKLIVTDPVANTI
+202 NKLIVTDPVSDTI
-215 NTLQL
+215 NTLQP
-220 DGKLVSSIDAHK
+220 DGTLLAKIDAHNVC
-232 EYYESC
+232 YEHY

-245 NDMFLCYFEACF
+245 SGMFLCFFEGYI
-257 WYSID
+257 WYSTD
-262 AITWNRC
+262 AITWNCYKMLYQFLR
-269 NTNFYCSLESG
+269 NSM
-280 YGEWVEI
+280 GEWAEI
-287 RDEYYML
+287 RDNYYML
-294 NNQGG
+294 NKTSGE
-299 YLYEITPLYN
+299 LYEITPCY
-309 EDPAFAYIL
+309 DQPPVFTYINCRM
-318 SGVDYRYKIKNLVA
+318 SYGYDIQKLVV
-332 CEDTLWGFGSGIAV
+332 CDDVLWGFGNNIAARMPM
-346 KRQMNFDVK
+346 KFDAE
-355 TSKWDE
+355 TIEWDDA
-361 EEKTP
+361 EKTP
-366 AVSGGS
+366 TISDGS
-372 VSEGTV
+372 VSDGSI
-378 SENIPELIYDDD
+378 SENVPALIYEED
-390 YIRLTRDVILSED
+390 YVRLTKDITFSED
-403 YVLRGKK
+403 YTLRGKK
-410 LYLDGHMLTIKG
+410 LYLDGHILTIQG
-422 DFTCSDIAIV
+422 DFTCGDTVID
-432 TGQGKLYVEGNMLVD
+432 TGQGKLYVAGNMIVDSQTKISGKLEVD
-447 GRIRVS
+447 G
-453 GNLET
+453 
-458 EGYLLIQKGSLD
+458 YLSIQGGSLD
-470 CESCDIE
+470 CEICDIVV
-477 IHGDLKVYDNKYNYG
+477 HGDLRVYYYRYNYG
-492 LQMQHGEDHVSVSG
+492 LQMRHEEDHVSVSG
-506 DCMYFTDYYG
+506 YLGYNTDYYG
-516 LLTDGTLDV
+516 LLTAGTIDA
-525 YGTINLSYG
+525 YGTVRLSAG
-534 FRSRK
+534 FKSRES
-539 NHMLRACGDLL
+539 HILRVWGDLS
-550 QTIHVGSNSKVA
+550 QSVIINDSNCEVA
-562 NFVDLR
+562 NYEDMRVD
-568 SDEIPPDPVD
+568 ITPPEPVD
-578 SLLLEKITGKAVYL
+578 SLLMKSATGKAVYL

-721 WFEGDYRYTKE
+721 WFEGKYRYTKE

-754 IDGGVTTETITLHL
+754 IDGGVTAESITLHL

-773 EQPVVT
+773 EQPAVT
-779 VLENEEN
+779 VVENEEN

-824 DSAVQDGKTYIY
+824 DSTVQDGKTYIY

-1331 MQDIFGNAAQTEPI
+1331 VQDIFGNAAQTEPI

-1445 VKMPYITELKPAD
+1445 VKMPQITELEPAD
-1458 QTSIA
+1458 QSSVA
-1463 AKETTLQVI
+1463 GEETTLRAV
-1472 FENTGNSSGNYADFY
+1472 FENAGNSYGNYVDFY
-1487 WTEEGKKN
+1487 WTEVTEEN
-1495 WQKINKEPVWQS
+1495 WQKINAEPVQQG
-1507 RYGGN
+1507 YYAGN

-1711 NKATCVLDTTGYEDG
+1711 NKATCVLGTTGYEDG

-2110 RQQYKTAAM
+2110 RQQYKTVAM

-2290 SAKQTGSKP
+2290 SAKQIGSKP

-2563 GLSLAATK
+2563 
-2571 SGQTM
+2571 
-2576 TKELGDIEGQECALA
+2576 
-2591 SWIVKGDKS
+2591 
-2600 GSYEIRADFSAN
+2600 
-2612 MEPFHVPIH
+2612 
-2621 REFVAKQDVTVSAGE
+2621 
-2636 GLYMIVQPDS
+2636 
-2646 AVFYGEESYI
+2646 
-2656 YFSLQNRSDHD
+2656 
-2667 FYNVKTTFG
+2667 
-2676 EAEEDTQQYVIAE
+2676 
-2689 GTQNTAVPL
+2689 
-2698 VRGQDVL
+2698 
-2705 NVGILRSGQSITGKL
+2705 
-2720 QMEIAPEDEKHYL
+2720 
-2733 ELVET
+2733 
-2738 KAEILKGENLGV
+2738 
-2750 TLIIAPIRN
+2750 
-2759 MSADHKMYVNEDGTT
+2759 
-2774 YYGDPVNVA
+2774 
-2783 TGAFTQEIHA
+2783 
-2793 FTNSE
+2793 
-2798 GDSLLDLSYDSRKA
+2798 
-2812 AEIGEAGRGFRHSY
+2812 
-2826 EYNISEKH
+2826 
-2834 GKIVLHT
+2834 
-2841 WETKEE
+2841 
-2847 YFEMAALA
+2847 
-2855 TAEELESDKTAV
+2855 
-2867 TGSIKTVDIINV
+2867 
-2879 PDHAFPGNYVSEA
+2879 
-2892 DPNVWITK
+2892 
-2900 DKDGSYRLTDSE
+2900 
-2912 ENKWY
+2912 
-2917 FDKEGVLYKREDTNG
+2917 
-2932 QVISYERTEEALT
+2932 
-2945 IHNRTTDETV
+2945 
-2955 TLSYDTNGR
+2955 
-2964 LVNAGDSHG
+2964 DSH
-2973 RGVSFAYDENDCLTG
+2973 L
-2988 YRNEEGNLTTYTYDE
+2988 
-3003 KGCMLTVVSPM
+3003 
-3014 GTVLVENSYDEAG
+3014 
-3027 RVIRQKEA
+3027 
-3035 GDDRYAELTYTEP
+3035 
-3048 TSRVGRTEIKKRD
+3048 
-3061 GAVRTY
+3061 
-3067 YYDLFEHI
+3067 
-3075 LSETDENGAETSYLY
+3075 
-3090 EKGRLIKKI
+3090 
-3099 EPDGKATAYTYDADG
+3099 
-3114 NLTKQETATGQQAQ
+3114 QQ
-3128 ISYDTDGNP
+3128 
-3137 VNIAS
+3137 
-3142 GEGTAGTYR
+3142 
-3151 YDEKGRISEYIS
+3151 
-3163 ALSEVRHYTYNPD
+3163 
-3176 GTLRS
+3176 
-3181 METEGLGTEF
+3181 
-3191 YTYDT
+3191 
-3196 YGNRTSVTDRLGNC
+3196 
-3210 TKYAYDQYGNLIKT
+3210 
-3224 TDALGNTSG
+3224 
-3233 CVYDQ
+3233 
-3238 MGRVLSQTDAR
+3238 
-3249 GIRTEYTYDAE
+3249 
-3260 GRLLTEKTNDREI
+3260 
-3273 HYKYD
+3273 
-3278 VAGRLIRK
+3278 
-3286 TDAAGIITTYAYDTE
+3286 
-3301 GNVTETD
+3301 
-3308 RAGQKELSSYDAA
+3308 
-3321 GQLLSVSGAVSA
+3321 
-3333 NTVYTYD
+3333 
-3340 KNGYVTSITENGL
+3340 
-3353 TTFYTNDTY
+3353 
-3362 GKILKKQNPDGTVLQ
+3362 QNP
-3377 YTYTNDGLLSTVTD
+3377 
-3391 QDGNTESYVY
+3391 
-3401 DKAGNLTEQTDALGN
+3401 
-3416 RITYAYDIHGRL
+3416 GR
-3428 IRQTDARGN
+3428 Q
-3437 SESYAYDAA
+3437 
-3446 GNCIKR
+3446 
-3452 TDAMGTVT
+3452 
-3460 EMTYDMAGRMTEQ
+3460 
-3473 SVLTKAG
+3473 
-3480 KISNRYTYDA
+3480 
-3490 AGNILTTTDAE
+3490 
-3501 GSRTVYRYDD
+3501 
-3511 YGNCI
+3511 
-3516 SKTDCMGNVTEYAY
+3516 
-3530 DALNRLTG
+3530 
-3538 TSDAAGKEAY
+3538 
-3548 TYDAQNNLIRHR
+3548 
-3560 TACGSGQET
+3560 
-3569 EYLYTY
+3569 
-3575 TQDGMLKE
+3575 
-3583 SKDPLQGI
+3583 
-3591 SSIAYNRNRQIASVT
+3591 
-3606 DPLGN
+3606 
-3611 ETAYQYDSAGR
+3611 
-3622 ISRVRTAADTQTEY
+3622 
-3636 TYNAQGLLA
+3636 
-3645 SEKTADTKTDYTYDA
+3645 
-3660 LGRILTKED
+3660 
-3669 ALGRITY
+3669 
-3676 TYDANSNITKVTEQ
+3676 
-3690 QNGRT
+3690 
-3695 TTIKRSFDALNRVTS
+3695 
-3710 VTDVNGKTVS
+3710 
-3720 YSYDELGNRIS
+3720 
-3731 LTYPGGEI
+3731 
-3739 VRYSYDKC
+3739 
-3747 GDLLTV
+3747 
-3753 TEPDG
+3753 
-3758 SVNTY
+3758 
-3763 TYDKKG
+3763 
-3769 RCTGLKRADGTEES
+3769 
-3783 YSYDKADRL
+3783 
-3792 SAQTDKNADGSLLHS
+3792 
-3807 YTYTYDGAGNIIKIG
+3807 
-3822 GTADTAA
+3822 
-3829 IGHAVMTYDKDNRL
+3829 
-3843 ATYNGEKVTYDER
+3843 
-3856 GNMLHGP
+3856 
-3863 LNGEMGDY
+3863 
-3871 TYDCRNRL
+3871 
-3879 IETKAADGTVTAYTY
+3879 
-3894 DAENTRLTEET
+3894 
-3905 ENTRHTFV
+3905 
-3913 TDKETTYSQLLTETI
+3913 
-3928 SEKHLLTYKET
+3928 
-3939 ATITYTYGNGLIS
+3939 
-3952 DSRKEAKG
+3952 
-3960 SDTEKR
+3960 
-3966 YYHYNHIGSTT
+3966 
-3977 AITDADGD
+3977 
-3985 LLYSFTYGTYG
+3985 
-3996 ELTGI
+3996 
-4001 YDADGEQ
+4001 
-4008 AEDTTAVIQAE
+4008 
-4019 NLRFLYNGRY
+4019 
-4029 GVETGANGLYYMRAR
+4029 
-4044 YYNPQIKRFI
+4044 
-4054 NRDIIDG
+4054 
-4061 SITDSQSLNKYSY
+4061 
-4074 VQGNPI
+4074 
-4080 SLVDPFGLCAQ
+4080 
-4091 DYFSR
+4091 
-4096 TGHELLDWL
+4096 
-4105 GFIFDPAD
+4105 
-4113 AINFLWYTAEG
+4113 
-4124 NAAMAAATAVAIVPA
+4124 
-4139 AGSFIAK
+4139 
-4146 GTKQAIKA
+4146 
-4154 GKKAAQ
+4154 
-4160 KAGEKAAKNATEKAA
+4160 
-4175 KKAAKKKLAKEA
+4175 
-4187 GKEAAEKG
+4187 
-4195 AEKAAKE
+4195 
-4202 AAEKAT
+4202 
-4208 EKTAKET
+4208 
-4215 AEKAAE
+4215 
-4221 EAAEKGIKSGG
+4221 
-4232 TSVLD
+4232 
-4237 NANYAQKTYSDTFST
+4237 
-4252 EGIKKYSNLAGEPIN
+4252 
-4267 TIDDLVK
+4267 
-4274 AISTGKIKVED
+4274 
-4285 LPIEYIVRDGN
+4285 
-4296 TLILNTRTSQAL
+4296 
-4308 TRAGIPRNQWVSI
+4308 
-4321 DRTGSSFFEDLLD
+4321 
-4334 GQLSRNKLTSK
+4334 
-4345 GISKVRPSGGKK
+4345 

>member
-1 MRQEH
+1 MRQEY

-26 IFCTSIPITTTQTQA
+26 IFCTSLPITTTQTQA
-41 RAYTDWEVFETNTG
+41 RAYTDWEVYETDTG
-55 EPVAAAYGNG
+55 DAIAAAYGNHTF
-65 VFALLNNAGVFYIS
+65 VLLNDVGIFYTS
-79 DDAMTWTQT
+79 EDALTWTQT
-88 GLLPGTNGETND
+88 GILPGVDGTKKY
-100 TYKMLQ
+100 TYEKLQ
-106 MKFINNAFYLYGIK
+106 MKYLNDRFFVYGVND
-120 GIFLRSVDGK
+120 IFLWSMDGK
-130 VWERIDFGNR
+130 EWESISIGNG
-140 LVTAMTYGDNAWYL
+140 LVTAMTYGEGAWYV
-154 ASDGENFSQCQ
+154 ATDGADRNR
-165 YQDMDSFAL
+165 YQDEGDTFSL
-174 WRSQD
+174 WSSQD
-179 GKSFTQIETEAD
+179 GESFTKLGTESD
-191 IKACNSLCCAQ
+191 IKACNSLCFAQ
-202 NKLIVTDPVANTI
+202 NKLIVTDPVSDTI
-215 NTLQL
+215 NTLQP
-220 DGKLVSSIDAHK
+220 DGTLLAKIDAHNVC
-232 EYYESC
+232 YEHY

-245 NDMFLCYFEACF
+245 SGMFLCFFEGYI
-257 WYSID
+257 WYSTD
-262 AITWNRC
+262 AITWNCYKMLYQFLR
-269 NTNFYCSLESG
+269 NSM
-280 YGEWVEI
+280 GEWAEI
-287 RDEYYML
+287 RDNYYML
-294 NNQGG
+294 NKTSGE
-299 YLYEITPLYN
+299 LYEITPCY
-309 EDPAFAYIL
+309 DQPPVFTYINCRM
-318 SGVDYRYKIKNLVA
+318 SYGYDIQKLVV
-332 CEDTLWGFGSGIAV
+332 CDDVLWGFGNNIAARMPM
-346 KRQMNFDVK
+346 KFDAE
-355 TSKWDE
+355 TIEWDDA
-361 EEKTP
+361 EKTP
-366 AVSGGS
+366 TISDGS
-372 VSEGTV
+372 VSDGSI
-378 SENIPELIYDDD
+378 SENVPALIYEED
-390 YIRLTRDVILSED
+390 YVRLTKDITFSED
-403 YVLRGKK
+403 YTLRGKK
-410 LYLDGHMLTIKG
+410 LYLDGHILTIQG
-422 DFTCSDIAIV
+422 DFTCGDTVID
-432 TGQGKLYVEGNMLVD
+432 TGQGKLYVAGNMIVDSQTKISGKLEVD
-447 GRIRVS
+447 G
-453 GNLET
+453 
-458 EGYLLIQKGSLD
+458 YLSIQGGSLD
-470 CESCDIE
+470 CEICDIVV
-477 IHGDLKVYDNKYNYG
+477 HGDLRVYYYRYNYG
-492 LQMQHGEDHVSVSG
+492 LQMRHEEDHVSVSG
-506 DCMYFTDYYG
+506 HLGYNTDYYG
-516 LLTDGTLDV
+516 LLTAGTIDA
-525 YGTINLSYG
+525 YGTVGLSAGFKSRGSHILRVWGDFSQSVIIN
-534 FRSRK
+534 
-539 NHMLRACGDLL
+539 D
-550 QTIHVGSNSKVA
+550 SNCEVA
-562 NFVDLR
+562 NYEDMRVD
-568 SDEIPPDPVD
+568 ITPPEPVD
-578 SLLLEKITGKAVYL
+578 SLLLKSATGKAIYL
-592 TWKEPKDNGKIA
+592 AWQKPKDDGKVV
-604 SYKVYRNGACIKE
+604 SYKVYRNGVCIKE

-630 NEEATYYITAIDE
+630 NEEAIYYITAIDE

-721 WFEGDYRYTKE
+721 WFEGKYRYTKE

-754 IDGGVTTETITLHL
+754 IDGGVTAESITLHL

-773 EQPVVT
+773 EQPAVT
-779 VLENEEN
+779 VVENEEN

-824 DSAVQDGKTYIY
+824 DSTVQDGKTYIY

-875 EKNREI
+875 EKHRET

-1331 MQDIFGNAAQTEPI
+1331 VQDIFGNAAQTEPI

-1445 VKMPYITELKPAD
+1445 VKMPQITELEPAD
-1458 QTSIA
+1458 QSSVA
-1463 AKETTLQVI
+1463 GEETTLRAV
-1472 FENTGNSSGNYADFY
+1472 FENAGNSYGNYVDFY
-1487 WTEEGKKN
+1487 WTEVTEEN
-1495 WQKINKEPVWQS
+1495 WQKINAEPVQQG
-1507 RYGGN
+1507 YYAGN

-1711 NKATCVLDTTGYEDG
+1711 NKATCVLGTTGYEDG

-2110 RQQYKTAAM
+2110 RQQYKTVAM

-2219 YYYKVRSYDE
+2219 YYYKVE
-2229 NGNYSES
+2229 
-2236 STEYNHASSV
+2236 
-2246 DTIAP
+2246 
-2251 VAVLPQN
+2251 
-2258 MTGLTGVASHLDG
+2258 
-2271 TGSTDNV
+2271 
-2278 RIKSYTWDFGDE
+2278 
-2290 SAKQTGSKP
+2290 
-2299 VHTYKKAGTYTV
+2299 
-2311 TLTVADQAGNKN
+2311 
-2323 STYGTIEVKDAEQ
+2323 
-2336 NGKLQLSV
+2336 KL
-2344 MGSDGSPLASAD
+2344 
-2356 LYISADESGQEAFR
+2356 
-2370 TKTDQN
+2370 
-2376 GAAELIL
+2376 
-2383 EPGTYE
+2383 
-2389 IAAFTEGYLPKQEQI
+2389 
-2404 TISKG
+2404 
-2409 EILQKKIC
+2409 
-2417 LPSGEVVTGNLT
+2417 
-2429 FHRMTLEE
+2429 
-2437 IIEAG
+2437 
-2442 VDLSDPEN
+2442 
-2450 LHTYTFSVT
+2450 
-2459 LGYEER
+2459 
-2465 PIPVVF
+2465 
-2471 SGMSAGTLKK
+2471 
-2481 GSSRGGGFRTYTAEG
+2481 
-2496 NGGSIQVI
+2496 
-2504 CKEPEAEN
+2504 
-2512 EEPQPQALIYVN
+2512 
-2524 TQQTVSWLKDMYN
+2524 
-2537 VQLAVINQ
+2537 
-2545 ADSGFTLSQ
+2545 
-2554 SSATLSLPG
+2554 
-2563 GLSLAATK
+2563 
-2571 SGQTM
+2571 
-2576 TKELGDIEGQECALA
+2576 
-2591 SWIVKGDKS
+2591 
-2600 GSYEIRADFSAN
+2600 
-2612 MEPFHVPIH
+2612 
-2621 REFVAKQDVTVSAGE
+2621 
-2636 GLYMIVQPDS
+2636 
-2646 AVFYGEESYI
+2646 
-2656 YFSLQNRSDHD
+2656 
-2667 FYNVKTTFG
+2667 
-2676 EAEEDTQQYVIAE
+2676 
-2689 GTQNTAVPL
+2689 
-2698 VRGQDVL
+2698 
-2705 NVGILRSGQSITGKL
+2705 
-2720 QMEIAPEDEKHYL
+2720 
-2733 ELVET
+2733 
-2738 KAEILKGENLGV
+2738 
-2750 TLIIAPIRN
+2750 
-2759 MSADHKMYVNEDGTT
+2759 
-2774 YYGDPVNVA
+2774 
-2783 TGAFTQEIHA
+2783 
-2793 FTNSE
+2793 
-2798 GDSLLDLSYDSRKA
+2798 
-2812 AEIGEAGRGFRHSY
+2812 
-2826 EYNISEKH
+2826 
-2834 GKIVLHT
+2834 
-2841 WETKEE
+2841 
-2847 YFEMAALA
+2847 
-2855 TAEELESDKTAV
+2855 
-2867 TGSIKTVDIINV
+2867 
-2879 PDHAFPGNYVSEA
+2879 
-2892 DPNVWITK
+2892 
-2900 DKDGSYRLTDSE
+2900 
-2912 ENKWY
+2912 
-2917 FDKEGVLYKREDTNG
+2917 
-2932 QVISYERTEEALT
+2932 
-2945 IHNRTTDETV
+2945 
-2955 TLSYDTNGR
+2955 
-2964 LVNAGDSHG
+2964 
-2973 RGVSFAYDENDCLTG
+2973 
-2988 YRNEEGNLTTYTYDE
+2988 
-3003 KGCMLTVVSPM
+3003 
-3014 GTVLVENSYDEAG
+3014 
-3027 RVIRQKEA
+3027 
-3035 GDDRYAELTYTEP
+3035 
-3048 TSRVGRTEIKKRD
+3048 
-3061 GAVRTY
+3061 
-3067 YYDLFEHI
+3067 
-3075 LSETDENGAETSYLY
+3075 
-3090 EKGRLIKKI
+3090 
-3099 EPDGKATAYTYDADG
+3099 
-3114 NLTKQETATGQQAQ
+3114 
-3128 ISYDTDGNP
+3128 
-3137 VNIAS
+3137 
-3142 GEGTAGTYR
+3142 
-3151 YDEKGRISEYIS
+3151 
-3163 ALSEVRHYTYNPD
+3163 
-3176 GTLRS
+3176 
-3181 METEGLGTEF
+3181 
-3191 YTYDT
+3191 
-3196 YGNRTSVTDRLGNC
+3196 
-3210 TKYAYDQYGNLIKT
+3210 
-3224 TDALGNTSG
+3224 
-3233 CVYDQ
+3233 
-3238 MGRVLSQTDAR
+3238 
-3249 GIRTEYTYDAE
+3249 
-3260 GRLLTEKTNDREI
+3260 
-3273 HYKYD
+3273 
-3278 VAGRLIRK
+3278 
-3286 TDAAGIITTYAYDTE
+3286 
-3301 GNVTETD
+3301 
-3308 RAGQKELSSYDAA
+3308 
-3321 GQLLSVSGAVSA
+3321 
-3333 NTVYTYD
+3333 
-3340 KNGYVTSITENGL
+3340 
-3353 TTFYTNDTY
+3353 
-3362 GKILKKQNPDGTVLQ
+3362 
-3377 YTYTNDGLLSTVTD
+3377 
-3391 QDGNTESYVY
+3391 
-3401 DKAGNLTEQTDALGN
+3401 
-3416 RITYAYDIHGRL
+3416 
-3428 IRQTDARGN
+3428 
-3437 SESYAYDAA
+3437 
-3446 GNCIKR
+3446 
-3452 TDAMGTVT
+3452 
-3460 EMTYDMAGRMTEQ
+3460 
-3473 SVLTKAG
+3473 
-3480 KISNRYTYDA
+3480 
-3490 AGNILTTTDAE
+3490 
-3501 GSRTVYRYDD
+3501 
-3511 YGNCI
+3511 
-3516 SKTDCMGNVTEYAY
+3516 
-3530 DALNRLTG
+3530 
-3538 TSDAAGKEAY
+3538 
-3548 TYDAQNNLIRHR
+3548 
-3560 TACGSGQET
+3560 
-3569 EYLYTY
+3569 
-3575 TQDGMLKE
+3575 
-3583 SKDPLQGI
+3583 
-3591 SSIAYNRNRQIASVT
+3591 
-3606 DPLGN
+3606 
-3611 ETAYQYDSAGR
+3611 
-3622 ISRVRTAADTQTEY
+3622 
-3636 TYNAQGLLA
+3636 
-3645 SEKTADTKTDYTYDA
+3645 
-3660 LGRILTKED
+3660 
-3669 ALGRITY
+3669 
-3676 TYDANSNITKVTEQ
+3676 
-3690 QNGRT
+3690 
-3695 TTIKRSFDALNRVTS
+3695 
-3710 VTDVNGKTVS
+3710 
-3720 YSYDELGNRIS
+3720 
-3731 LTYPGGEI
+3731 
-3739 VRYSYDKC
+3739 
-3747 GDLLTV
+3747 
-3753 TEPDG
+3753 
-3758 SVNTY
+3758 
-3763 TYDKKG
+3763 
-3769 RCTGLKRADGTEES
+3769 
-3783 YSYDKADRL
+3783 
-3792 SAQTDKNADGSLLHS
+3792 
-3807 YTYTYDGAGNIIKIG
+3807 
-3822 GTADTAA
+3822 
-3829 IGHAVMTYDKDNRL
+3829 
-3843 ATYNGEKVTYDER
+3843 
-3856 GNMLHGP
+3856 
-3863 LNGEMGDY
+3863 
-3871 TYDCRNRL
+3871 
-3879 IETKAADGTVTAYTY
+3879 
-3894 DAENTRLTEET
+3894 
-3905 ENTRHTFV
+3905 
-3913 TDKETTYSQLLTETI
+3913 
-3928 SEKHLLTYKET
+3928 
-3939 ATITYTYGNGLIS
+3939 
-3952 DSRKEAKG
+3952 
-3960 SDTEKR
+3960 
-3966 YYHYNHIGSTT
+3966 
-3977 AITDADGD
+3977 
-3985 LLYSFTYGTYG
+3985 
-3996 ELTGI
+3996 
-4001 YDADGEQ
+4001 
-4008 AEDTTAVIQAE
+4008 
-4019 NLRFLYNGRY
+4019 
-4029 GVETGANGLYYMRAR
+4029 
-4044 YYNPQIKRFI
+4044 
-4054 NRDIIDG
+4054 
-4061 SITDSQSLNKYSY
+4061 
-4074 VQGNPI
+4074 
-4080 SLVDPFGLCAQ
+4080 
-4091 DYFSR
+4091 
-4096 TGHELLDWL
+4096 
-4105 GFIFDPAD
+4105 
-4113 AINFLWYTAEG
+4113 
-4124 NAAMAAATAVAIVPA
+4124 
-4139 AGSFIAK
+4139 
-4146 GTKQAIKA
+4146 
-4154 GKKAAQ
+4154 
-4160 KAGEKAAKNATEKAA
+4160 
-4175 KKAAKKKLAKEA
+4175 
-4187 GKEAAEKG
+4187 
-4195 AEKAAKE
+4195 
-4202 AAEKAT
+4202 
-4208 EKTAKET
+4208 
-4215 AEKAAE
+4215 
-4221 EAAEKGIKSGG
+4221 
-4232 TSVLD
+4232 
-4237 NANYAQKTYSDTFST
+4237 
-4252 EGIKKYSNLAGEPIN
+4252 
-4267 TIDDLVK
+4267 
-4274 AISTGKIKVED
+4274 
-4285 LPIEYIVRDGN
+4285 
-4296 TLILNTRTSQAL
+4296 
-4308 TRAGIPRNQWVSI
+4308 
-4321 DRTGSSFFEDLLD
+4321 
-4334 GQLSRNKLTSK
+4334 
-4345 GISKVRPSGGKK
+4345 

>member
-1 MRQEH
+1 MRQEY

-26 IFCTSIPITTTQTQA
+26 IFCTSLPITTTQTQA
-41 RAYTDWEVFETNTG
+41 RAYTDWEVYETDTG
-55 EPVAAAYGNG
+55 DAIAAAYGNHTF
-65 VFALLNNAGVFYIS
+65 VLLNDVGIFYTS
-79 DDAMTWTQT
+79 EDALTWTQT
-88 GLLPGTNGETND
+88 GILPGVDGTKKY
-100 TYKMLQ
+100 TYEKLQ
-106 MKFINNAFYLYGIK
+106 MKYLNDRFFVYGVND
-120 GIFLRSVDGK
+120 IFLWSMDGK
-130 VWERIDFGNR
+130 EWESISIGNG
-140 LVTAMTYGDNAWYL
+140 LVTAMTYGEGAWYV
-154 ASDGENFSQCQ
+154 ATDGADRNR
-165 YQDMDSFAL
+165 YQDEGDTFSL
-174 WRSQD
+174 WSSQD
-179 GKSFTQIETEAD
+179 GESFTKLGTESD
-191 IKACNSLCCAQ
+191 IKACNSLCFAQ
-202 NKLIVTDPVANTI
+202 NKLIVTDPVSDTI
-215 NTLQL
+215 NTLQP
-220 DGKLVSSIDAHK
+220 DGTLLAKIDAHNVC
-232 EYYESC
+232 YEHY

-245 NDMFLCYFEACF
+245 SGMFLCFFEGYI
-257 WYSID
+257 WYSTD
-262 AITWNRC
+262 AITWNCYKMLYQFLR
-269 NTNFYCSLESG
+269 NSM
-280 YGEWVEI
+280 GEWAEI
-287 RDEYYML
+287 RDNYYML
-294 NNQGG
+294 NKTSGE
-299 YLYEITPLYN
+299 LYEITPCY
-309 EDPAFAYIL
+309 DQPPVFTYINCRM
-318 SGVDYRYKIKNLVA
+318 SYGYDIQKLVV
-332 CEDTLWGFGSGIAV
+332 CDDVLWGFGNNIAARMPM
-346 KRQMNFDVK
+346 KFDAE
-355 TSKWDE
+355 TIEWDDA
-361 EEKTP
+361 EKTP
-366 AVSGGS
+366 TISDGS
-372 VSEGTV
+372 VSDGSI
-378 SENIPELIYDDD
+378 SENVPALIYEED
-390 YIRLTRDVILSED
+390 YVRLTKDITFSED
-403 YVLRGKK
+403 YTLRGKK
-410 LYLDGHMLTIKG
+410 LYLDGHILTIQG
-422 DFTCSDIAIV
+422 DFTCGDTVID
-432 TGQGKLYVEGNMLVD
+432 TGQGKLYVAGNMIVDSQTKISGKLEVD
-447 GRIRVS
+447 G
-453 GNLET
+453 
-458 EGYLLIQKGSLD
+458 YLSIQGGSLD
-470 CESCDIE
+470 CEICDIVV
-477 IHGDLKVYDNKYNYG
+477 HGDLRVYYYRYNYG
-492 LQMQHGEDHVSVSG
+492 LQMRHEEDHVSVSG
-506 DCMYFTDYYG
+506 YLGYNTDYYG
-516 LLTDGTLDV
+516 LLTAGTIDA
-525 YGTINLSYG
+525 YGTVRLSAG
-534 FRSRK
+534 FKSRES
-539 NHMLRACGDLL
+539 HILRVWGDLS
-550 QTIHVGSNSKVA
+550 QSVIINDSNCEVA
-562 NFVDLR
+562 NYEDMRVD
-568 SDEIPPDPVD
+568 ITPPEPVD
-578 SLLLEKITGKAVYL
+578 SLLMKSATGKAVYL

-721 WFEGDYRYTKE
+721 WFEGKYRYTKE

-754 IDGGVTTETITLHL
+754 IDGGVTAESITLHL

-773 EQPVVT
+773 EQPAVT
-779 VLENEEN
+779 VVENEEN

-824 DSAVQDGKTYIY
+824 DSTVQDGKTYIY

-1331 MQDIFGNAAQTEPI
+1331 VQDIFGNAAQTEPI

-1822 EYTFR
+1822 AYTFR

-1917 WDTGKMPEGEIGVRF
+1917 WDTEKMPEGEIGVRF

-1993 VYKKYGSSFRKIR
+1993 VYKKNGSSWSRIR
-2006 EASILNTYDTDV
+2006 EAAVLNAYDTDV

-2023 YTYKISAIDQAGNE
+2023 YTYKVSAVDQAGNE
-2037 GEYSEE
+2037 GVCSEE

-2052 ERPVIYGIGP
+2052 EQPVVYGIGP
-2062 ADTETLGIDPAIT
+2062 ADTEILGIDPVIT

-2085 QIQLSYRELGG
+2085 QIQLSYREADSG
-2096 EKDWIVF
+2096 KDWIVF
-2103 ADLPASG
+2103 AELPASG

-2126 NITYEI
+2126 NIRYEI
-2132 KAIAID
+2132 KATAID

-2389 IAAFTEGYLPKQEQI
+2389 MAAFTEGYLPKQEQI

-2409 EILQKKIC
+2409 EILQKK
-2417 LPSGEVVTGNLT
+2417 LYLSSGEVVEGNLT

-2437 IIEAG
+2437 ILEAG

-2450 LHTYTFSVT
+2450 LHTYTFNVT
-2459 LGYEER
+2459 LAYAER

-2471 SGMSAGTLKK
+2471 NGMSAGTLKK
-2481 GSSRGGGFRTYTAEG
+2481 GSSTGGGFRTYTAEG

-2576 TKELGDIEGQECALA
+2576 TKEFGDIEGQECARA

-2646 AVFYGEESYI
+2646 AVFYDEESYI

-2676 EAEEDTQQYVIAE
+2676 STKEGAQQYVISE
-2689 GTQNTAVPL
+2689 GTESTAVPL
-2698 VRGQDVL
+2698 VREQDIL
-2705 NVGILRSGQSITGKL
+2705 DVGILRPGQSVTGML
-2720 QMEIAPEDEKHYL
+2720 QLGIAPSDEKHYL

-2759 MSADHKMYVNEDGTT
+2759 MSANHKMYVNEDGST

-2793 FTNSE
+2793 FTNSV

-2812 AEIGEAGRGFRHSY
+2812 AEVGEAGRGFRHSY
-2826 EYNISEKH
+2826 EYHISEKQ
-2834 GKIVLHT
+2834 GKIVLRT
-2841 WETKEE
+2841 QDPKEE
-2847 YFEMAALA
+2847 FFEMAPYTA
-2855 TAEELESDKTAV
+2855 TEELESNMAV
-2867 TGSIKTVDIINV
+2867 QEKERKLEVIKCL
-2879 PDHAFPGNYVSEA
+2879 PNYVYPGKYTSEA
-2892 DPNVWITK
+2892 DPHVQVVK
-2900 DKDGSYRLTDSE
+2900 DKDGSYLLTDSE

-3003 KGCMLTVVSPM
+3003 KGRMLTVVSPM

-3035 GDDRYAELTYTEP
+3035 GDDRYAELTYKEP
-3048 TSRVGRTEIKKRD
+3048 TSRVGRTEIQKRD
-3061 GAVRTY
+3061 GAARIY

-3075 LSETDENGAETSYLY
+3075 LSETDENGAETSYVY
-3090 EKGRLIKKI
+3090 EKGKLVKKI
-3099 EPDGKATAYTYDADG
+3099 EPDGKSTEYTYDADG

-3181 METEGLGTEF
+3181 METEGLGTES

-3278 VAGRLIRK
+3278 AAGRLIQK
-3286 TDAAGIITTYAYDTE
+3286 SDAAGIMTAYAYDAE

-3321 GQLLSVSGAVSA
+3321 GQLLSVSDAVSA

-3353 TTFYTNDTY
+3353 TTIYTNDTY
-3362 GKILKKQNPDGTVLQ
+3362 GKMLKKQNPDGTVLQ
-3377 YTYTNDGLLSTVTD
+3377 YTYTNDGLLSMVTD

-3401 DKAGNLTEQTDALGN
+3401 DKAGNLTGQTDALGN

-3437 SESYAYDAA
+3437 SESYAYDAV

-3480 KISNRYTYDA
+3480 KITNHYTYDA

-3516 SKTDCMGNVTEYAY
+3516 SKTDCMGNVTEYTY
-3530 DALNRLTG
+3530 DALNRQTG

-3611 ETAYQYDSAGR
+3611 ETVYQYDSAGR

-3645 SEKTADTKTDYTYDA
+3645 SEKTADAKTDYTYDA
-3660 LGRILTKED
+3660 LGRILTKVD
-3669 ALGRITY
+3669 ALGRVTY

-3710 VTDVNGKTVS
+3710 VTDANGKTVS

-3792 SAQTDKNADGSLLHS
+3792 SAQTDKNADGTIRNS

-3829 IGHAVMTYDKDNRL
+3829 GHAVMTYDRDNRL

-3863 LNGEMGDY
+3863 LNGAMGDY

-3952 DSRKEAKG
+3952 DSRKEAKD

-3985 LLYSFTYGTYG
+3985 LVYRIAYGTYG

-4001 YDADGEQ
+4001 YDTDGDPV
-4008 AEDTTAVIQAE
+4008 EDKTAVIRSE

-4096 TGHELLDWL
+4096 AGHELLDWL

-4175 KKAAKKKLAKEA
+4175 KKAAAKKLAKEA

-4215 AEKAAE
+4215 AEKTAK
-4221 EAAEKGIKSGG
+4221 EATEKGIKSGSKTVPNPNG
-4232 TSVLD
+4232 KKGGVAHQSV
-4237 NANYAQKTYSDTFST
+4237 
-4252 EGIKKYSNLAGEPIN
+4252 
-4267 TIDDLVK
+4267 IDDIKTDAEKRGLTYDTEYKYDTTGGYKNSRYADVVVYDSKGRVMEIHQVGRTTKRTGAPVSRERK
-4274 AISTGKIKVED
+4274 AIRDIRSSVEYNGAKIIYH
-4285 LPIEYIVRDGN
+4285 PY
-4296 TLILNTRTSQAL
+4296 
-4308 TRAGIPRNQWVSI
+4308 
-4321 DRTGSSFFEDLLD
+4321 DR
-4334 GQLSRNKLTSK
+4334 
-4345 GISKVRPSGGKK
+4345 

>member
-1 MRQEH
+1 MRQEY

-26 IFCTSIPITTTQTQA
+26 IFCTSLPITTTQTQA
-41 RAYTDWEVFETNTG
+41 RAYTDWEVYETDTG
-55 EPVAAAYGNG
+55 DAIAAAYGNHTF
-65 VFALLNNAGVFYIS
+65 VLLNDVGIFYTS
-79 DDAMTWTQT
+79 EDALTWTQT
-88 GLLPGTNGETND
+88 GILPGVDGTKKY
-100 TYKMLQ
+100 TYEKLQ
-106 MKFINNAFYLYGIK
+106 MKYLNDRFFVYGVND
-120 GIFLRSVDGK
+120 IFLWSMDGK
-130 VWERIDFGNR
+130 EWESISIGNG
-140 LVTAMTYGDNAWYL
+140 LVTAMTYGEGAWYV
-154 ASDGENFSQCQ
+154 ATDGADRNR
-165 YQDMDSFAL
+165 YQDEGDTFSL
-174 WRSQD
+174 WSSQD
-179 GKSFTQIETEAD
+179 GESFTKLGTESD
-191 IKACNSLCCAQ
+191 IKACNSLCFAQ
-202 NKLIVTDPVANTI
+202 NKLIVTDPVSDTI
-215 NTLQL
+215 NTLQP
-220 DGKLVSSIDAHK
+220 DGTLLAKIDAHNVC
-232 EYYESC
+232 YEHY

-245 NDMFLCYFEACF
+245 SGMFLCFFEGYI
-257 WYSID
+257 WYSTD
-262 AITWNRC
+262 AITWNCYKMLYQFLR
-269 NTNFYCSLESG
+269 NSM
-280 YGEWVEI
+280 GEWAEI
-287 RDEYYML
+287 RDNYYML
-294 NNQGG
+294 NKTSGE
-299 YLYEITPLYN
+299 LYEITPCY
-309 EDPAFAYIL
+309 DQPPVFTYINCRM
-318 SGVDYRYKIKNLVA
+318 SYGYDIQKLVV
-332 CEDTLWGFGSGIAV
+332 CDDVLWGFGNNIAARMPM
-346 KRQMNFDVK
+346 KFDAE
-355 TSKWDE
+355 TIEWDDA
-361 EEKTP
+361 EKTP
-366 AVSGGS
+366 TISDGS
-372 VSEGTV
+372 VSDGSI
-378 SENIPELIYDDD
+378 SENVPALIYEED
-390 YIRLTRDVILSED
+390 YVRLTKDITFSED
-403 YVLRGKK
+403 YTLRGKK
-410 LYLDGHMLTIKG
+410 LYLDGHILTIQG
-422 DFTCSDIAIV
+422 DFTCGDTVID
-432 TGQGKLYVEGNMLVD
+432 TGQGKLYVAGNMIVDSQTKISGKLEVD
-447 GRIRVS
+447 G
-453 GNLET
+453 
-458 EGYLLIQKGSLD
+458 YLSIQGGSLD
-470 CESCDIE
+470 CEICDIVV
-477 IHGDLKVYDNKYNYG
+477 HGDLRVYYYRYNYG
-492 LQMQHGEDHVSVSG
+492 LQMRHEEDHVSVSG
-506 DCMYFTDYYG
+506 YLGYNTDYYG
-516 LLTDGTLDV
+516 LLTAGTIDA
-525 YGTINLSYG
+525 YGTVRLSAG
-534 FRSRK
+534 FKSRES
-539 NHMLRACGDLL
+539 HILRVWGDLS
-550 QTIHVGSNSKVA
+550 QSVIINDSNCEVA
-562 NFVDLR
+562 NYEDMRVD
-568 SDEIPPDPVD
+568 ITPPEPVD
-578 SLLLEKITGKAVYL
+578 SLLMKSATGKAVYL

-721 WFEGDYRYTKE
+721 WFEGKYRYTKE

-754 IDGGVTTETITLHL
+754 IDGGVTAESITLHL

-773 EQPVVT
+773 EQPAVT
-779 VLENEEN
+779 VVENEEN

-824 DSAVQDGKTYIY
+824 DSTVQDGKTYIY

-1158 ARIGKQKSEID
+1158 TRIGKQKSEID

-1331 MQDIFGNAAQTEPI
+1331 VQDIFGNAAQTEPI

-1822 EYTFR
+1822 AYTFR

-1917 WDTGKMPEGEIGVRF
+1917 WDTEKMPEGEIGVRF

-1993 VYKKYGSSFRKIR
+1993 VYKKNGSSWSRIR
-2006 EASILNTYDTDV
+2006 EAAVLNAYDTDV

-2023 YTYKISAIDQAGNE
+2023 YTYKVSAVDQAGNE
-2037 GEYSEE
+2037 GVCSEE

-2052 ERPVIYGIGP
+2052 EQPVVYGIGP
-2062 ADTETLGIDPAIT
+2062 ADTEILGIDPVIT

-2085 QIQLSYRELGG
+2085 QIQLSYREADSG
-2096 EKDWIVF
+2096 KDWIVF
-2103 ADLPASG
+2103 AELPASG

-2126 NITYEI
+2126 NIRYEI
-2132 KAIAID
+2132 KATAID

-2389 IAAFTEGYLPKQEQI
+2389 MAAFTEGYLPKQEQI

-2409 EILQKKIC
+2409 EILQKK
-2417 LPSGEVVTGNLT
+2417 LYLSSGEVVEGNLT

-2437 IIEAG
+2437 ILEAG

-2450 LHTYTFSVT
+2450 LHTYTFNVT
-2459 LGYEER
+2459 LAYAER

-2471 SGMSAGTLKK
+2471 NGMSAGTLKK
-2481 GSSRGGGFRTYTAEG
+2481 GSSTGGGFRTYTAEG

-2576 TKELGDIEGQECALA
+2576 TKEFGDIEGQECARA

-2646 AVFYGEESYI
+2646 AVFYDEESYI

-2676 EAEEDTQQYVIAE
+2676 STKEGAQQYVISE
-2689 GTQNTAVPL
+2689 GTESTAVPL
-2698 VRGQDVL
+2698 VREQDIL
-2705 NVGILRSGQSITGKL
+2705 DVGILRPGQSVTGML
-2720 QMEIAPEDEKHYL
+2720 QLGIAPSDEKHYL

-2759 MSADHKMYVNEDGTT
+2759 MSANHKMYVNEDGST

-2793 FTNSE
+2793 FTNSV

-2812 AEIGEAGRGFRHSY
+2812 AEVGEAGRGFRHSY
-2826 EYNISEKH
+2826 EYHISEKQ
-2834 GKIVLHT
+2834 GKIVLRT
-2841 WETKEE
+2841 QDPKEE
-2847 YFEMAALA
+2847 FFEMAPYTA
-2855 TAEELESDKTAV
+2855 TEELESNMAV
-2867 TGSIKTVDIINV
+2867 QEKERKLEVIKCL
-2879 PDHAFPGNYVSEA
+2879 PNYVYPGKYTSEA
-2892 DPNVWITK
+2892 DPHVQVVK
-2900 DKDGSYRLTDSE
+2900 DKDGSYLLTDSE

-3003 KGCMLTVVSPM
+3003 KGRMLTVVSPM

-3035 GDDRYAELTYTEP
+3035 GDDRYAELTYKEP
-3048 TSRVGRTEIKKRD
+3048 TSRVGRTEIQKRD
-3061 GAVRTY
+3061 GAARIY

-3075 LSETDENGAETSYLY
+3075 LSETDENGAETSYVY
-3090 EKGRLIKKI
+3090 EKGKLVKKI
-3099 EPDGKATAYTYDADG
+3099 EPDGKSTEYTYDADG

-3181 METEGLGTEF
+3181 METEGLGTES

-3278 VAGRLIRK
+3278 AAGRLIQK
-3286 TDAAGIITTYAYDTE
+3286 SDAAGIMTAYAYDAE

-3321 GQLLSVSGAVSA
+3321 GQLLSVSDAVSA

-3353 TTFYTNDTY
+3353 TTIYTNDTY
-3362 GKILKKQNPDGTVLQ
+3362 GKMLKKQNPDGTVLQ
-3377 YTYTNDGLLSTVTD
+3377 YTYTNDGLLSMVTD

-3401 DKAGNLTEQTDALGN
+3401 DKAGNLTGQTDALGN

-3437 SESYAYDAA
+3437 SESYAYDAV

-3480 KISNRYTYDA
+3480 KITNHYTYDA

-3516 SKTDCMGNVTEYAY
+3516 SKTDCMGNVTEYTY
-3530 DALNRLTG
+3530 DALNRQTG

-3611 ETAYQYDSAGR
+3611 ETVYQYDSAGR

-3645 SEKTADTKTDYTYDA
+3645 SEKTADAKTDYTYDA
-3660 LGRILTKED
+3660 LGRILTKVD
-3669 ALGRITY
+3669 ALGRVTY

-3710 VTDVNGKTVS
+3710 VTDANGKTVS

-3792 SAQTDKNADGSLLHS
+3792 SAQTDKNADGTIRNS

-3829 IGHAVMTYDKDNRL
+3829 GHAVMTYDRDNRL

-3863 LNGEMGDY
+3863 LNGAMGDY

-3952 DSRKEAKG
+3952 DSRKEAKD

-3985 LLYSFTYGTYG
+3985 LVYRIAYGTYG

-4001 YDADGEQ
+4001 YDTDGDPV
-4008 AEDTTAVIQAE
+4008 EDKTAVIRSE

-4096 TGHELLDWL
+4096 AGHELLDWL

-4175 KKAAKKKLAKEA
+4175 KKAAAKKLAKEA

-4215 AEKAAE
+4215 AEKTAK
-4221 EAAEKGIKSGG
+4221 EATEKGIKSGSKTVPNPNG
-4232 TSVLD
+4232 KKGGVAHQSV
-4237 NANYAQKTYSDTFST
+4237 
-4252 EGIKKYSNLAGEPIN
+4252 
-4267 TIDDLVK
+4267 IDDIKTDAEKRGLTYDTEYKYDTTGGYKNSRYADVVVYDSKGRVMEIHQVGRTTKRTGAPVSRERK
-4274 AISTGKIKVED
+4274 AIRDIRSSVEYNGAKIIYH
-4285 LPIEYIVRDGN
+4285 PY
-4296 TLILNTRTSQAL
+4296 
-4308 TRAGIPRNQWVSI
+4308 
-4321 DRTGSSFFEDLLD
+4321 DR
-4334 GQLSRNKLTSK
+4334 
-4345 GISKVRPSGGKK
+4345 

>member
-1 MRQEH
+1 MRQEY

-26 IFCTSIPITTTQTQA
+26 IFCTSLPITTTQTQA
-41 RAYTDWEVFETNTG
+41 RAYTDWEVYETDTG
-55 EPVAAAYGNG
+55 DAIAAAYGNHTF
-65 VFALLNNAGVFYIS
+65 VLLNDVGIFYTS
-79 DDAMTWTQT
+79 EDALTWTQT
-88 GLLPGTNGETND
+88 GILPGVDGTKKY
-100 TYKMLQ
+100 TYEKLQ
-106 MKFINNAFYLYGIK
+106 MKYLNDRFFVYGVND
-120 GIFLRSVDGK
+120 IFLWSMDGK
-130 VWERIDFGNR
+130 EWESISIGNG
-140 LVTAMTYGDNAWYL
+140 LVTAMTYGEGAWYV
-154 ASDGENFSQCQ
+154 ATDGADRNR
-165 YQDMDSFAL
+165 YQDEGDTFSL
-174 WRSQD
+174 WSSQD
-179 GKSFTQIETEAD
+179 GESFTKLGTESD
-191 IKACNSLCCAQ
+191 IKACNSLCFAQ
-202 NKLIVTDPVANTI
+202 NKLIVTDPVSDTI
-215 NTLQL
+215 NTLQP
-220 DGKLVSSIDAHK
+220 DGTLLAKIDAHNVC
-232 EYYESC
+232 YEHY

-245 NDMFLCYFEACF
+245 SGMFLCFFEGYI
-257 WYSID
+257 WYSTD
-262 AITWNRC
+262 AITWNCYKMLYQFLR
-269 NTNFYCSLESG
+269 NSM
-280 YGEWVEI
+280 GEWAEI
-287 RDEYYML
+287 RDNYYML
-294 NNQGG
+294 NKTSGE
-299 YLYEITPLYN
+299 LYEITPCY
-309 EDPAFAYIL
+309 DQPPVFTYINCRM
-318 SGVDYRYKIKNLVA
+318 SYGYDIQKLVV
-332 CEDTLWGFGSGIAV
+332 CDDVLWGFGNNIAARMPM
-346 KRQMNFDVK
+346 KFDAE
-355 TSKWDE
+355 TIEWDDA
-361 EEKTP
+361 EKTP
-366 AVSGGS
+366 TISDGS
-372 VSEGTV
+372 VSDGSI
-378 SENIPELIYDDD
+378 SENVPALIYEED
-390 YIRLTRDVILSED
+390 YVRLTKDITFSED
-403 YVLRGKK
+403 YTLRGKK
-410 LYLDGHMLTIKG
+410 LYLDGHILTIQG
-422 DFTCSDIAIV
+422 DFTCGDTVID
-432 TGQGKLYVEGNMLVD
+432 TGQGKLYVAGNMIVDSQTKISGKLEVD
-447 GRIRVS
+447 G
-453 GNLET
+453 
-458 EGYLLIQKGSLD
+458 YLSIQGGSLD
-470 CESCDIE
+470 CEICDIVV
-477 IHGDLKVYDNKYNYG
+477 HGDLRVYYYRYNYG
-492 LQMQHGEDHVSVSG
+492 LQMRHEEDHVSVSG
-506 DCMYFTDYYG
+506 YLGYNTDYYG
-516 LLTDGTLDV
+516 LLTAGTIDA
-525 YGTINLSYG
+525 YGTVRLSAG
-534 FRSRK
+534 FKSRES
-539 NHMLRACGDLL
+539 HILRVWGDLS
-550 QTIHVGSNSKVA
+550 QSVIINDSNCEVA
-562 NFVDLR
+562 NYEDMRVD
-568 SDEIPPDPVD
+568 ITPPEPVD
-578 SLLLEKITGKAVYL
+578 SLLMKSATGKAVYL

-721 WFEGDYRYTKE
+721 WFEGKYRYTKE

-754 IDGGVTTETITLHL
+754 IDGGVTAESITLHL

-773 EQPVVT
+773 EQPAVT
-779 VLENEEN
+779 VVENEEN

-824 DSAVQDGKTYIY
+824 DSTVQDGKTYIY

-1331 MQDIFGNAAQTEPI
+1331 VQDIFGNAAQTEPI

-1822 EYTFR
+1822 AYTFR

-1917 WDTGKMPEGEIGVRF
+1917 WDTEKMPEGEIGVRF

-1993 VYKKYGSSFRKIR
+1993 VYKKNGSSWSRIR
-2006 EASILNTYDTDV
+2006 EAAVLNAYDTDV

-2023 YTYKISAIDQAGNE
+2023 YTYKVSAVDQAGNE
-2037 GEYSEE
+2037 GVCSEE

-2052 ERPVIYGIGP
+2052 EQPVVYGIGP
-2062 ADTETLGIDPAIT
+2062 ADTEILGIDPVIT

-2085 QIQLSYRELGG
+2085 QIQLSYREADSG
-2096 EKDWIVF
+2096 KDWIVF
-2103 ADLPASG
+2103 AELPASG

-2126 NITYEI
+2126 NIRYEI
-2132 KAIAID
+2132 KATAID

-2389 IAAFTEGYLPKQEQI
+2389 MAAFTEGYLPKQEQI

-2409 EILQKKIC
+2409 EILQKK
-2417 LPSGEVVTGNLT
+2417 LYLSSGEVVEGNLT

-2437 IIEAG
+2437 ILEAG

-2450 LHTYTFSVT
+2450 LHTYTFNVT
-2459 LGYEER
+2459 LAYAER

-2471 SGMSAGTLKK
+2471 NGMSAGTLKK
-2481 GSSRGGGFRTYTAEG
+2481 GSSTGGGFRTYTAEG

-2576 TKELGDIEGQECALA
+2576 TKEFGDIEGQECARA

-2646 AVFYGEESYI
+2646 AVFYDEESYI

-2676 EAEEDTQQYVIAE
+2676 STKEGAQQYVISE
-2689 GTQNTAVPL
+2689 GTESTAVPL
-2698 VRGQDVL
+2698 VREQDIL
-2705 NVGILRSGQSITGKL
+2705 DVGILRPGQSVTGML
-2720 QMEIAPEDEKHYL
+2720 QLGIAPSDEKHYL

-2759 MSADHKMYVNEDGTT
+2759 MSANHKMYVNEDGST

-2793 FTNSE
+2793 FTNSV

-2812 AEIGEAGRGFRHSY
+2812 AEVGEAGRGFRHSY
-2826 EYNISEKH
+2826 EYHISEKQ
-2834 GKIVLHT
+2834 GKIVLRT
-2841 WETKEE
+2841 QDPKEE
-2847 YFEMAALA
+2847 FFEMAPYTA
-2855 TAEELESDKTAV
+2855 TEELESNMAV
-2867 TGSIKTVDIINV
+2867 QEKERKLEVIKCL
-2879 PDHAFPGNYVSEA
+2879 PNYVYPGKYTSEA
-2892 DPNVWITK
+2892 DPHVQVVK
-2900 DKDGSYRLTDSE
+2900 DKDGSYLLTDSE

-3003 KGCMLTVVSPM
+3003 KGRMLTVVSPM

-3035 GDDRYAELTYTEP
+3035 GDDRYAELTYKEP
-3048 TSRVGRTEIKKRD
+3048 TSRVGRTEIQKRD
-3061 GAVRTY
+3061 GAARIY

-3075 LSETDENGAETSYLY
+3075 LSETDENGAETSYVY
-3090 EKGRLIKKI
+3090 EKGKLVKKI
-3099 EPDGKATAYTYDADG
+3099 EPDGKSTEYTYDADG

-3181 METEGLGTEF
+3181 METEGLGTES

-3278 VAGRLIRK
+3278 AAGRLIQK
-3286 TDAAGIITTYAYDTE
+3286 SDAAGIMTAYAYDAE

-3321 GQLLSVSGAVSA
+3321 GQLLSVSDAVSA

-3353 TTFYTNDTY
+3353 TTIYTNDTY
-3362 GKILKKQNPDGTVLQ
+3362 GKMLKKQNPDGTVLQ
-3377 YTYTNDGLLSTVTD
+3377 YTYTNDGLLSMVTD

-3401 DKAGNLTEQTDALGN
+3401 DKAGNLTGQTDALGN

-3437 SESYAYDAA
+3437 SESYAYDAV

-3480 KISNRYTYDA
+3480 KITNHYTYDA

-3516 SKTDCMGNVTEYAY
+3516 SKTDCMGNVTEYTY
-3530 DALNRLTG
+3530 DALNRQTG

-3611 ETAYQYDSAGR
+3611 ETVYQYDSAGR

-3645 SEKTADTKTDYTYDA
+3645 SEKTADAKTDYTYDA
-3660 LGRILTKED
+3660 LGRILTKVD
-3669 ALGRITY
+3669 ALGRVTY

-3710 VTDVNGKTVS
+3710 VTDANGKTVS

-3807 YTYTYDGAGNIIKIG
+3807 YTYTYDGAGNIIKIV

-3829 IGHAVMTYDKDNRL
+3829 GHAVMTYDKDNRL

-3952 DSRKEAKG
+3952 DSRKEAKD

-3985 LLYSFTYGTYG
+3985 LVYRIAYGTYG

-4001 YDADGEQ
+4001 YDTDGDPV
-4008 AEDTTAVIQAE
+4008 EDKTAVIRSE

-4096 TGHELLDWL
+4096 AGHELLDWL

-4175 KKAAKKKLAKEA
+4175 KKAAAKKLAKEA

-4215 AEKAAE
+4215 AEKTAK
-4221 EAAEKGIKSGG
+4221 EATEKGIKSGSKTVPNPNG
-4232 TSVLD
+4232 KKGGVAHQSV
-4237 NANYAQKTYSDTFST
+4237 
-4252 EGIKKYSNLAGEPIN
+4252 
-4267 TIDDLVK
+4267 IDDIKTDAEKRGLTYDTEYKYDTTGGYKNSRYADVVVYDSKGRVMEIHQVGRTTKRTGAPVSRERK
-4274 AISTGKIKVED
+4274 AIRDIRSSVEYNGAKIIYH
-4285 LPIEYIVRDGN
+4285 PY
-4296 TLILNTRTSQAL
+4296 
-4308 TRAGIPRNQWVSI
+4308 
-4321 DRTGSSFFEDLLD
+4321 DR
-4334 GQLSRNKLTSK
+4334 
-4345 GISKVRPSGGKK
+4345 

>member
-1 MRQEH
+1 MRQEY

-26 IFCTSIPITTTQTQA
+26 IFCTSLPITTTQTQA
-41 RAYTDWEVFETNTG
+41 RAYTDWEVYETDTG
-55 EPVAAAYGNG
+55 DAIAAAYGNHTF
-65 VFALLNNAGVFYIS
+65 VLLNDVGIFYTS
-79 DDAMTWTQT
+79 EDALTWTQT
-88 GLLPGTNGETND
+88 GILPGVDGTKKY
-100 TYKMLQ
+100 TYEKLQ
-106 MKFINNAFYLYGIK
+106 MKYLNDRFFVYGVND
-120 GIFLRSVDGK
+120 IFLWSMDGK
-130 VWERIDFGNR
+130 EWESISIGNG
-140 LVTAMTYGDNAWYL
+140 LVTAMTYGEGAWYV
-154 ASDGENFSQCQ
+154 ATDGADRNR
-165 YQDMDSFAL
+165 YQDEGDTFSL
-174 WRSQD
+174 WSSQD
-179 GKSFTQIETEAD
+179 GESFTKLGTESD
-191 IKACNSLCCAQ
+191 IKACNSLCFAQ
-202 NKLIVTDPVANTI
+202 NKLIVTDPVSDTI
-215 NTLQL
+215 NTLQP
-220 DGKLVSSIDAHK
+220 DGTLLAKIDAHNVC
-232 EYYESC
+232 YEHY

-245 NDMFLCYFEACF
+245 SGMFLCFFEGYI
-257 WYSID
+257 WYSTD
-262 AITWNRC
+262 AITWNCYKMLYQFLR
-269 NTNFYCSLESG
+269 NSM
-280 YGEWVEI
+280 GEWAEI
-287 RDEYYML
+287 RDNYYML
-294 NNQGG
+294 NKTSGE
-299 YLYEITPLYN
+299 LYEITPCY
-309 EDPAFAYIL
+309 DQPPVFTYINCRM
-318 SGVDYRYKIKNLVA
+318 SYGYDIQKLVV
-332 CEDTLWGFGSGIAV
+332 CDDVLWGFGNNIAARMPM
-346 KRQMNFDVK
+346 KFDAE
-355 TSKWDE
+355 TIEWDDAK
-361 EEKTP
+361 KTP
-366 AVSGGS
+366 TISDGS
-372 VSEGTV
+372 VSDGSI
-378 SENIPELIYDDD
+378 SENVPALIYEED
-390 YIRLTRDVILSED
+390 YVRLTKDITFSED
-403 YVLRGKK
+403 YTLRGKK
-410 LYLDGHMLTIKG
+410 LYLDGHILTIQG
-422 DFTCSDIAIV
+422 DFTCGDTVID
-432 TGQGKLYVEGNMLVD
+432 TGQGKLYVAGNMIVDSQTKISGKLEVD
-447 GRIRVS
+447 G
-453 GNLET
+453 
-458 EGYLLIQKGSLD
+458 YLSIQGGSLD
-470 CESCDIE
+470 CEICDIVV
-477 IHGDLKVYDNKYNYG
+477 HGDLRVYYYRYNYG
-492 LQMQHGEDHVSVSG
+492 LQMRHEEDHVSVSG
-506 DCMYFTDYYG
+506 YLGYNTDYYG
-516 LLTDGTLDV
+516 LLTAGTIDA
-525 YGTINLSYG
+525 YGTVRLSAG
-534 FRSRK
+534 FKSRES
-539 NHMLRACGDLL
+539 HILRVWGDLS
-550 QTIHVGSNSKVA
+550 QSVIINDSNCEVA
-562 NFVDLR
+562 NYEDMRVD
-568 SDEIPPDPVD
+568 ITPPEPVD
-578 SLLLEKITGKAVYL
+578 SLLMKSATGKAVYL

-721 WFEGDYRYTKE
+721 WFEGKYRYTKE

-754 IDGGVTTETITLHL
+754 IDGGVTAESITLHL

-773 EQPVVT
+773 EQPAVT
-779 VLENEEN
+779 VVENEEN

-824 DSAVQDGKTYIY
+824 DSTVQDGKTYIY

-1331 MQDIFGNAAQTEPI
+1331 VQDIFGNAAQTEPI

-1822 EYTFR
+1822 AYTFR

-1917 WDTGKMPEGEIGVRF
+1917 WDTEKMPEGEIGVRF

-1993 VYKKYGSSFRKIR
+1993 VYKKNGSSWSRIR
-2006 EASILNTYDTDV
+2006 EAAVLNAYDTDV

-2023 YTYKISAIDQAGNE
+2023 YTYKVSAVDQAGNE
-2037 GEYSEE
+2037 GVCSEE

-2052 ERPVIYGIGP
+2052 EQPVVYGIGP
-2062 ADTETLGIDPAIT
+2062 ADTEILGIDPVIT

-2085 QIQLSYRELGG
+2085 QIQLSYREADSG
-2096 EKDWIVF
+2096 KDWIVF
-2103 ADLPASG
+2103 AELPASG

-2126 NITYEI
+2126 NIRYEI
-2132 KAIAID
+2132 KATAID

-2389 IAAFTEGYLPKQEQI
+2389 MAAFTEGYLPKQEQI

-2409 EILQKKIC
+2409 EILQKK
-2417 LPSGEVVTGNLT
+2417 LYLSSGEVVEGNLT

-2437 IIEAG
+2437 ILEAG

-2450 LHTYTFSVT
+2450 LHTYTFNVT
-2459 LGYEER
+2459 LAYAER

-2471 SGMSAGTLKK
+2471 NGMSAGTLKK
-2481 GSSRGGGFRTYTAEG
+2481 GSSTGGGFRTYTAEG

-2576 TKELGDIEGQECALA
+2576 TKEFGDIEGQECARA

-2646 AVFYGEESYI
+2646 AVFYDEESYI

-2676 EAEEDTQQYVIAE
+2676 STKEGAQQYVISE
-2689 GTQNTAVPL
+2689 GTESTAVPL
-2698 VRGQDVL
+2698 VREQDIL
-2705 NVGILRSGQSITGKL
+2705 DVGILRPGQSVTGML
-2720 QMEIAPEDEKHYL
+2720 QLGIAPSDEKHYL

-2759 MSADHKMYVNEDGTT
+2759 MSANHKMYVNEDGST

-2793 FTNSE
+2793 FTNSV

-2812 AEIGEAGRGFRHSY
+2812 AEVGEAGRGFRHSY
-2826 EYNISEKH
+2826 EYHISEKQ
-2834 GKIVLHT
+2834 GKIVLRT
-2841 WETKEE
+2841 QDPKEE
-2847 YFEMAALA
+2847 FFEMAPYTA
-2855 TAEELESDKTAV
+2855 TEELESNMAV
-2867 TGSIKTVDIINV
+2867 QEKERKLEVIKCL
-2879 PDHAFPGNYVSEA
+2879 PNYVYPGKYTSEA
-2892 DPNVWITK
+2892 DPHVQVVK
-2900 DKDGSYRLTDSE
+2900 DKDGSYLLTDSE

-3003 KGCMLTVVSPM
+3003 KGRMLTVVSPM

-3035 GDDRYAELTYTEP
+3035 GDDRYAELTYKEP
-3048 TSRVGRTEIKKRD
+3048 TSRVGRTEIQKRD
-3061 GAVRTY
+3061 GAARIY

-3075 LSETDENGAETSYLY
+3075 LSETDENGAETSYVY
-3090 EKGRLIKKI
+3090 EKGKLVKKI
-3099 EPDGKATAYTYDADG
+3099 EPDGKSTEYTYDADG

-3181 METEGLGTEF
+3181 METEGLGTES

-3278 VAGRLIRK
+3278 AAGRLIQK
-3286 TDAAGIITTYAYDTE
+3286 SDAAGIMTAYAYDAE

-3321 GQLLSVSGAVSA
+3321 GQLLSVSDAVSA

-3353 TTFYTNDTY
+3353 TTIYTNDTY
-3362 GKILKKQNPDGTVLQ
+3362 GKMLKKQNPDGTVLQ
-3377 YTYTNDGLLSTVTD
+3377 YTYTNDGLLSMVTD

-3401 DKAGNLTEQTDALGN
+3401 DKAGNLTGQTDALGN

-3437 SESYAYDAA
+3437 SESYAYDAV

-3480 KISNRYTYDA
+3480 KITNHYTYDA

-3516 SKTDCMGNVTEYAY
+3516 SKTDCMGNVTEYTY
-3530 DALNRLTG
+3530 DALNRQTG

-3611 ETAYQYDSAGR
+3611 ETVYQYDSAGR

-3645 SEKTADTKTDYTYDA
+3645 SEKTADAKTDYTYDA
-3660 LGRILTKED
+3660 LGRILTKVD
-3669 ALGRITY
+3669 ALGRVTY

-3710 VTDVNGKTVS
+3710 VTDANGKTVS

-3807 YTYTYDGAGNIIKIG
+3807 YTYTYDGAGNIIKIV

-3829 IGHAVMTYDKDNRL
+3829 GHAVMTYDKDNRL

-3952 DSRKEAKG
+3952 DSRKEAKD

-3985 LLYSFTYGTYG
+3985 LVYRIAYGTYG

-4001 YDADGEQ
+4001 YDTDGDPV
-4008 AEDTTAVIQAE
+4008 EDKTAVIRSE

-4096 TGHELLDWL
+4096 AGHELLDWL
-4105 GFIFDPAD
+4105 GFLFDPAD

-4175 KKAAKKKLAKEA
+4175 KKAAAKKLAKEA

-4215 AEKAAE
+4215 AEKTAK
-4221 EAAEKGIKSGG
+4221 EATEKGIKSGSKTVPNPNG
-4232 TSVLD
+4232 KKGGVAHQSV
-4237 NANYAQKTYSDTFST
+4237 
-4252 EGIKKYSNLAGEPIN
+4252 
-4267 TIDDLVK
+4267 IDDIKTDAEKRGLTYDTEYKYDTTGGYKNSRYADVVVYDSKGRVMEIHQVGRTTKRTGAPVSRERK
-4274 AISTGKIKVED
+4274 AIRDIRSSVEYNGAKIIYH
-4285 LPIEYIVRDGN
+4285 PY
-4296 TLILNTRTSQAL
+4296 
-4308 TRAGIPRNQWVSI
+4308 
-4321 DRTGSSFFEDLLD
+4321 DR
-4334 GQLSRNKLTSK
+4334 
-4345 GISKVRPSGGKK
+4345 